1 MKRGFARPTPEK
13 APVIKPENIVL
24 PTPLSIPPPEGKPW
38 WIVVV
43 GVVVIGLLGGMI
55 AMTFASGSH
64 VFGGVGAIFPIFM
77 IGGMAMMMFGGRF
90 GGQQQMSR
98 PKLDAMRAQFMLM
111 LDMLRETAH
120 ESADSMDANY
130 RWFHPAPTMLASAVG
145 SSRMWERKPDGKDLN
160 FGVVRVGVGMTR
172 PEVTWGE
179 PQNMPTDIELEP
191 VTGKALQEFGRY
203 QSVVYNLP
211 KMISLLVEPWYSLIG
226 GREQVL
232 GLMRA
237 IVCQLAFSH
246 GPDHVQMVVVSS
258 DLEQWD
264 WVKWLP
270 HFGDPRR
277 QDAAGN
283 ARMVYSSVREFAA
296 EQAELFAGRGS
307 FTPRHASSSA
317 QTPTPH
323 TVIIADV
330 TDPQWEFVKSAEGI
344 DGVTFFD
351 LTGASMWAAVPERTL
366 QFDDLGVIEALPRD
380 RDTWMV
386 IDEKPWFFALT
397 DHISIAEAEEFAQK
411 LARWRLAEAYEEI
424 GQRVA
429 HIGARD
435 IMAYYGIDDPAD
447 IDFGSLWG
455 SRTDTMGRS
464 RLRAPFGNRSDNGE
478 LLFLDMKSLDEGG
491 DGPHGVMSG
500 TTGSGKSTL
509 VRTVIESLM
518 LGHPP
523 QELQF
528 VLADLKGGSAVK
540 PFAGV
545 PHVSRIITDLEEDQA
560 LMERFLDALWGEIA
574 RRKAIC
580 DSAGVDDAKEYNSV
594 RSRMRA
600 RGQDMPPLPMLVV
613 VIDEFYEWFRIM
625 PTAVDVLDSIGR
637 QGRAYWIHLMMA
649 SQTIE
654 SRAEKLM
661 ENMGYRLVL
670 KARTAGAAQAAG
682 VPNAV
687 NLPAQAGLGYFRRS
701 LEDIVRFQ
709 AEFLWRDYISR
720 GITIDGEEAPA
731 LVHSIDYVRPQ
742 LFTNLFTP
750 LEVSVGGPDLEPV
763 HSNGEVLEAADAEA
777 EDEEEGIRTPKVG
790 TVIID
795 QLRKIDFE
803 PYRLWQPPLS
813 EPVAIDEL
821 VNRFIGHQW
830 QQDYGTARDL
840 VFPLGI
846 IDRPFKHDQPP
857 WTVDTSGPG
866 ANVLILGA
874 GGSGK
879 TTALQTLI
887 CSAALTHT
895 PEQVQFYC
903 LAYSGTALTTVAR
916 LPHVGEVAGP
926 TDPYGVRRTVAE
938 LLALVR
944 ERKRSFL
951 EYRIA
956 SMDVFRRRKFGGE
969 AGPVPND
976 GFGDVYLVID
986 NYRALAEENE
996 VLIEQVNL
1004 IINQGPSFGVHV
1016 VVSADRESELRP
1028 PVRSGFGSRVELRL
1042 AAVEDAKL
1050 VRSRFAKEV
1059 PVKPGRG
1066 MVAVNYV
1073 RLDADPQ
1080 AGLHTL
1086 VARPALGSTPT
1097 NVFASDSIVDAVS
1110 RLASGQAPPIRR
1122 LPARF
1127 GVEQVR
1133 ELAARDTRQGVG
1145 AGGIVWA
1152 ISELDLA
1159 PVYLN
1164 FAENAHLVVTGRREC
1179 GRTTTLATI
1188 MSEIGRLYAPGTSS
1202 ALAATGRAALCPGV
1216 AGRPAPSAADR
1227 AGLRVRREVRL
1238 QPRRRAGDDE
1248 RHVRPSGQ
1256 PRTTARL
1263 VGGGAAVALLVE
1275 RSGDLPDRR
1284 RHTADA
1290 GRFRFAAAQGRRLG
1304 DPGRRCRPARDCH
1317 PHVRRLV
1324 VRGQRPDAAGTAPG
1338 ERATTGDGRRPR
1350 RGLHP
1355 RQDEGW
1361 PAAPWS
1367 RPADGRGHRC
1377 VRPGGGHRAPQV
1389 EAAPPRW
1396 GWLACQPQRSGNFLS
1411 ANVFDGKLI
1420 SGVQSGGSSKSG
1432 ICLSHSAT
1440 TMVSSIRAR

>member
-13 APVIKPENIVL
+13 PPVIKPENIVL
-24 PTPLSIPPPEGKPW
+24 STPLSIPPPEGKPW
-38 WIVVV
+38 WLIVV
-43 GVVVIGLLGGMI
+43 GVVVVGLLGGMV
-55 AMTFASGSH
+55 AMVFASGSH
-64 VFGGVGAIFPIFM
+64 VFGGIGSIFPLFM
-77 IGGMAMMMFGGRF
+77 MVGIMMMMFRGMG

-111 LDMLRETAH
+111 LDMLRETAQ

-130 RWFHPAPTMLASAVG
+130 RWFHPAPNTLAAAVG
-145 SSRMWERKPDGKDLN
+145 SPRMWERKPDGKDLN

-211 KMISLLVEPWYSLIG
+211 KMVSLLVEPWYALVG
-226 GREQVL
+226 EREQVL

-237 IVCQLAFSH
+237 IICQLAFSH
-246 GPDHVQMVVVSS
+246 GPDHVQMIVVSS
-258 DLEQWD
+258 DLDQWD

-270 HFGDPRR
+270 HFGDSRR
-277 QDAAGN
+277 HDAAGN
-283 ARMVYSSVREFAA
+283 ARMVYTSVREFAA

-330 TDPQWEFVKSAEGI
+330 DDPQWEYVISAEGV

-351 LTGASMWAAVPERTL
+351 LTGSSMWTDIPERKL
-366 QFDDLGVIEALPRD
+366 QFDKTGVIEALPRD

-386 IDEKPWFFALT
+386 IDDKAWFFALT
-397 DHISIAEAEEFAQK
+397 DQVSIAEAEEFAQK
-411 LARWRLAEAYEEI
+411 LAQWRLAEAYEEI

-435 IMAYYGIDDPAD
+435 ILSYYGIDDPGN
-447 IDFGSLWG
+447 IDFDSLWA

-518 LGHPP
+518 LSHPP
-523 QELQF
+523 EELQF

-594 RSRMRA
+594 RARMRA
-600 RGQDMPPLPMLVV
+600 RGQDMAPLPMLVV

-687 NLPAQAGLGYFRRS
+687 NLPAQAGLGYFRKS
-701 LEDIVRFQ
+701 LEDIIRFQ
-709 AEFLWRDYISR
+709 AEFLWRDYFQPGVS
-720 GITIDGEEAPA
+720 IDGEEAPA
-731 LVHSIDYVRPQ
+731 LVHSIDYIRPQ
-742 LFTNLFTP
+742 LFTNSFTP
-750 LEVSVGGPDLEPV
+750 LEVSVGGPDIEPV
-763 HSNGEVLEAADAEA
+763 VTQPNGEVLESDDIEGGED
-777 EDEEEGIRTPKVG
+777 EDEEGVRTPKVG

-795 QLRKIDFE
+795 QLRKIKFE
-803 PYRLWQPPLS
+803 PYRLWQPPLTQ
-813 EPVAIDEL
+813 PVAIDDL
-821 VNRFIGHQW
+821 VNRFLGRPWHKE
-830 QQDYGTARDL
+830 YGSACNL
-840 VFPLGI
+840 VFPIGI
-846 IDRPFKHDQPP
+846 IDRPYKHDQPP

-895 PEQVQFYC
+895 PQQVQFYC
-903 LAYSGTALTTVAR
+903 LAYSSTALTTVSR
-916 LPHVGEVAGP
+916 IPHVGEVAGP

-951 EYRIA
+951 ECGIA
-956 SMDVFRRRKFGGE
+956 SMEMFRRRKFGGE
-969 AGPVPND
+969 AGPVPDD

-996 VLIEQVNL
+996 VLIEQVNV

-1016 VVSADRESELRP
+1016 VVTADRESELRP
-1028 PVRSGFGSRVELRL
+1028 PVRSGFGSRIELRL

-1050 VRSRFAKEV
+1050 VRSRFAKDV

-1073 RLDADPQ
+1073 RLDSDPQ

-1086 VARPALGSTPT
+1086 VARPALGSTPD
-1097 NVFASDSIVDAVS
+1097 NVFECDSVVAAVS
-1110 RLASGQAPPIRR
+1110 RLTSAQAPPVRR

-1133 ELAARDTRQGVG
+1133 ELASRDTRQGVG
-1145 AGGIVWA
+1145 AGGIAWA

-1164 FAENAHLVVTGRREC
+1164 FAENSHLMVTGRREC

-1188 MSEIGRLYAPGTSS
+1188 MSEIGRLYAPGASS
-1202 ALAATGRAALCPGV
+1202 APPPAPGRPSAQVWLVDPRRQLLTALGSDYVERFAYNLDGVVAMMGELAAALAGREPPPGLSAEELLSRSWWSGPEIFLIVDDIQQLPPGFDSPLHKAVPFVNRAADVGLHVIVTRTFGGWSSAGSDPMLRALHQANAPLLVMDADPDEGFIRGKMKGGPLPRGRGLLMAEDTGV
-1216 AGRPAPSAADR
+1216 FVQVAATE
-1227 AGLRVRREVRL
+1227 VRR
-1238 QPRRRAGDDE
+1238 
-1248 RHVRPSGQ
+1248 
-1256 PRTTARL
+1256 
-1263 VGGGAAVALLVE
+1263 
-1275 RSGDLPDRR
+1275 
-1284 RHTADA
+1284 
-1290 GRFRFAAAQGRRLG
+1290 
-1304 DPGRRCRPARDCH
+1304 
-1317 PHVRRLV
+1317 
-1324 VRGQRPDAAGTAPG
+1324 
-1338 ERATTGDGRRPR
+1338 
-1350 RGLHP
+1350 
-1355 RQDEGW
+1355 
-1361 PAAPWS
+1361 
-1367 RPADGRGHRC
+1367 
-1377 VRPGGGHRAPQV
+1377 
-1389 EAAPPRW
+1389 
-1396 GWLACQPQRSGNFLS
+1396 
-1411 ANVFDGKLI
+1411 
-1420 SGVQSGGSSKSG
+1420 
-1432 ICLSHSAT
+1432 
-1440 TMVSSIRAR
+1440 

>member
-1 MKRGFARPTPEK
+1 MKRGFARPTPQR
-13 APVIKPENIVL
+13 APVVKPENIVL
-24 PTPLSIPPPEGKPW
+24 PTPLSVPPPEGKPW
-38 WIVVV
+38 WLVVV
-43 GVVVIGLLGGMI
+43 GVLVVGLLVGMVG
-55 AMTFASGSH
+55 MTVANGSRM
-64 VFGGVGAIFPIFM
+64 FLGAGAIFPIFM
-77 IGGMAMMMFGGRF
+77 IGGVAMMMFGGRF

-111 LDMLRETAH
+111 LDMLRETAQ

-130 RWFHPAPTMLASAVG
+130 RWFHPDPGTLSAAVG
-145 SSRMWERKPDGKDLN
+145 SARMWERKPDGKDFN
-160 FGVVRVGVGMTR
+160 FGVARVGVGMTR

-211 KMISLLVEPWYSLIG
+211 KMVSLLVEPWYALVG
-226 GREQVL
+226 DREQVL

-237 IVCQLAFSH
+237 IICQLAFSH
-246 GPDHVQMVVVSS
+246 GPDHVQMVVVTS
-258 DLEQWD
+258 DAAQWD

-277 QDAAGN
+277 RDAAGN
-283 ARMVYSSVREFAA
+283 ARMVYSSVRDFAA
-296 EQAELFAGRGS
+296 DQADLFAGRGS

-317 QTPTPH
+317 ETPTPH
-323 TVIIADV
+323 RVIIVDID
-330 TDPQWEFVKSAEGI
+330 DPQWEYVISTEGV

-351 LTGASMWAAVPERTL
+351 LTGSPLWTASPERML
-366 QFDDLGVIEALPRD
+366 QFDSAGVIEALPRD

-386 IDEKPWFFALT
+386 IDDNKWFFALADQLT
-397 DHISIAEAEEFAQK
+397 ELEAEQFAQRM
-411 LARWRLAEAYEEI
+411 AQWRLAEAYEEI

-435 IMAYYGIDDPAD
+435 ILSYYGIENPAA
-447 IDFGSLWG
+447 IDFQALWNG
-455 SRTDTMGRS
+455 RGDSQRRS
-464 RLRAPFGNRSDNGE
+464 RLRVPFGNRSDNGE

-509 VRTVIESLM
+509 VRTVLESLM

-523 QELQF
+523 DELQF

-574 RRKAIC
+574 RRKAFC
-580 DSAGVDDAKEYNSV
+580 DNAGVDDAKEYNEM

-687 NLPAQAGLGYFRRS
+687 NLPAQAGLGYFRKS
-701 LEDIVRFQ
+701 LEEIIRFQ
-709 AEFLWRDYISR
+709 AEFLWRDYRR
-720 GITIDGEEAPA
+720 GVSLDEDGQTP
-731 LVHSIDYVRPQ
+731 LVHSVDFIRPQ
-742 LFTNLFTP
+742 LFSTSFTP
-750 LEVSVGGPDLEPV
+750 VEVSIGGTDIDALPEIA
-763 HSNGEVLEAADAEA
+763 NGEVISDSDDVELV
-777 EDEEEGIRTPKVG
+777 EDEEEEEEAIRTPKVG

-795 QLRKIDFE
+795 QLRQIPFE
-803 PYRLWQPPLS
+803 PYRLWQPPLG

-821 VNRFIGHQW
+821 VNRFLGRPW
-830 QQDYGTARDL
+830 QQDYGTARNL
-840 VFPLGI
+840 VFPIGI
-846 IDRPFKHDQPP
+846 IDRPYKHDQPP
-857 WTVDTSGPG
+857 WTVDTSGAG
-866 ANVLILGA
+866 SNVLILGA

-903 LAYSGTALTTVAR
+903 LAYSSTALTTVAH

-944 ERKRSFL
+944 DRKRSFL
-951 EYRIA
+951 EYEIA
-956 SMDVFRRRKFGGE
+956 SMEMFRRRKFGGE
-969 AGPVPND
+969 PGGVPDD

-986 NYRALAEENE
+986 NYRALGEENE
-996 VLIEQVNL
+996 VLIEQVNQ

-1016 VVSADRESELRP
+1016 VVTADRESELRP

-1050 VRSRFAKEV
+1050 VRSRFAKDV

-1066 MVAVNYV
+1066 MLAVNYV
-1073 RLDADPQ
+1073 RLDSDPQ
-1080 AGLHTL
+1080 SGLHTL
-1086 VARPALGSTPT
+1086 VARPAMETTPAT
-1097 NVFASDSIVDAVS
+1097 VFESDTVAAAVS
-1110 RLASGQAPPIRR
+1110 QVAVGRARPVRR
-1122 LPARF
+1122 LPAKF
-1127 GVEQVR
+1127 GLEQVQA
-1133 ELAARDTRQGVG
+1133 LAAADRRGGVG
-1145 AGGIVWA
+1145 AGGIAWA
-1152 ISELDLA
+1152 ISEMDLQ

-1164 FAENAHLVVTGRREC
+1164 FAENAHLMVTGRREC

-1188 MSEIGRLYAPGTSS
+1188 MREIGRVYAPGASTAPPTTEPSAQVWLVDPRRQLLTTLGS
-1202 ALAATGRAALCPGV
+1202 DYVENFAYNLDGVAAMMDQLAAALA
-1216 AGRPAPSAADR
+1216 
-1227 AGLRVRREVRL
+1227 RREPPPGL
-1238 QPRRRAGDDE
+1238 SAEELLSHSWWSGPEIFLIIDD
-1248 RHVRPSGQ
+1248 VQ
-1256 PRTTARL
+1256 Q
-1263 VGGGAAVALLVE
+1263 
-1275 RSGDLPDRR
+1275 LP
-1284 RHTADA
+1284 
-1290 GRFRFAAAQGRRLG
+1290 
-1304 DPGRRCRPARDCH
+1304 PGFDSP
-1317 PHVRRLV
+1317 
-1324 VRGQRPDAAGTAPG
+1324 
-1338 ERATTGDGRRPR
+1338 
-1350 RGLHP
+1350 LHK
-1355 RQDEGW
+1355 
-1361 PAAPWS
+1361 AAPWVT
-1367 RPADGRGHRC
+1367 RAADVGLHVIVTRTFGGWSSAGSDPMLRALHQANAPLLVMDADPDEGFIRGKMKGGPLPRGRGLLMAEDTG
-1377 VRPGGGHRAPQV
+1377 VFVQV
-1389 EAAPPRW
+1389 AATDLTR
-1396 GWLACQPQRSGNFLS
+1396 
-1411 ANVFDGKLI
+1411 
-1420 SGVQSGGSSKSG
+1420 
-1432 ICLSHSAT
+1432 
-1440 TMVSSIRAR
+1440 

>member
-13 APVIKPENIVL
+13 PPVIKPENIVL
-24 PTPLSIPPPEGKPW
+24 STPLSIPPPEGKPW
-38 WIVVV
+38 WLIVV
-43 GVVVIGLLGGMI
+43 GVVVVGLLGGMV
-55 AMTFASGSH
+55 AMVFASGSH
-64 VFGGVGAIFPIFM
+64 VFGGIGSIFPLFM
-77 IGGMAMMMFGGRF
+77 MVGIMMMMFRGMG

-111 LDMLRETAH
+111 LDMLRETAQ

-130 RWFHPAPTMLASAVG
+130 RWFHPAPNTLAAAVG
-145 SSRMWERKPDGKDLN
+145 SPRMWERKPDGKDLN

-211 KMISLLVEPWYSLIG
+211 KMVSLLVEPWYALVG
-226 GREQVL
+226 EREQVL

-237 IVCQLAFSH
+237 IICQLAFSH
-246 GPDHVQMVVVSS
+246 GPDHVQMIVVSS
-258 DLEQWD
+258 DLDQWD

-270 HFGDPRR
+270 HFGDSRR
-277 QDAAGN
+277 HDAAGN
-283 ARMVYSSVREFAA
+283 ARMVYTSVREFAA

-330 TDPQWEFVKSAEGI
+330 DDPQWEYVISAEGV

-351 LTGASMWAAVPERTL
+351 LTGSSMWTDIPERKL
-366 QFDDLGVIEALPRD
+366 QFDKTGVIEALPRD

-386 IDEKPWFFALT
+386 IDDKAWFFALT
-397 DHISIAEAEEFAQK
+397 DQVSIAEAEEFAQK
-411 LARWRLAEAYEEI
+411 LAQWRLAEAYEEI

-435 IMAYYGIDDPAD
+435 ILSYYGIDDPGN
-447 IDFGSLWG
+447 IDFDSLWA

-518 LGHPP
+518 LSHPP
-523 QELQF
+523 EELQF

-594 RSRMRA
+594 RARMRA
-600 RGQDMPPLPMLVV
+600 RGQDMAPLPMLVV

-687 NLPAQAGLGYFRRS
+687 NLPAQAGLGYFRKS
-701 LEDIVRFQ
+701 LEDIIRFQ
-709 AEFLWRDYISR
+709 AEFLWRDYFQPGVS
-720 GITIDGEEAPA
+720 IDGEEAPA
-731 LVHSIDYVRPQ
+731 LVHSIDYIRPQ
-742 LFTNLFTP
+742 LFTNSFTP
-750 LEVSVGGPDLEPV
+750 LEVSVGGPDIEPV
-763 HSNGEVLEAADAEA
+763 VAQPNGEVLESDDIEGGED
-777 EDEEEGIRTPKVG
+777 EDEEGVRTPKVG

-795 QLRKIDFE
+795 QLRKIKFE
-803 PYRLWQPPLS
+803 PYRLWQPPLTQ
-813 EPVAIDEL
+813 PVAIDDL
-821 VNRFIGHQW
+821 VNRFLGRPWHKE
-830 QQDYGTARDL
+830 YGSACNL
-840 VFPLGI
+840 VFPIGI
-846 IDRPFKHDQPP
+846 IDRPYKHDQPP

-895 PEQVQFYC
+895 PQQVQFYC
-903 LAYSGTALTTVAR
+903 LAYSSTALTTVSR
-916 LPHVGEVAGP
+916 IPHVGEVTGP

-951 EYRIA
+951 ECGIA
-956 SMDVFRRRKFGGE
+956 SMEMFRRRKFGGE
-969 AGPVPND
+969 AGPVPDD

-996 VLIEQVNL
+996 VLIEQVNV

-1016 VVSADRESELRP
+1016 VVTADRESELRP
-1028 PVRSGFGSRVELRL
+1028 PVRSGFGSRIELRL

-1050 VRSRFAKEV
+1050 VRSRFAKDV

-1073 RLDADPQ
+1073 RLDSDPQ

-1086 VARPALGSTPT
+1086 VARPALGSTPD
-1097 NVFASDSIVDAVS
+1097 NVFECDSVVAAVS
-1110 RLASGQAPPIRR
+1110 RLTSAQAPPVRR

-1133 ELAARDTRQGVG
+1133 ELASRDTRQGVG
-1145 AGGIVWA
+1145 AGGIAWA

-1164 FAENAHLVVTGRREC
+1164 FAENSHLMVTGRREC

-1188 MSEIGRLYAPGTSS
+1188 MSEIGRLYAPGASS
-1202 ALAATGRAALCPGV
+1202 APPPAPGRPSAQVWLVDPRRQLLTALGSDYVERFAYNLDGVVAMMGELAAALAGREPPPGLSAEELLSRSWWSGPEIFLIVDDIQQLPPGFDSPLHKAVPFVNRAADVGLHVIFTRTFGGWSSAGSDPMLRALHQANAPLLVMDADPDEGFIRGKMKGGPLPRGRGLLMAEDTGV
-1216 AGRPAPSAADR
+1216 FVQVAATE
-1227 AGLRVRREVRL
+1227 VRR
-1238 QPRRRAGDDE
+1238 
-1248 RHVRPSGQ
+1248 
-1256 PRTTARL
+1256 
-1263 VGGGAAVALLVE
+1263 
-1275 RSGDLPDRR
+1275 
-1284 RHTADA
+1284 
-1290 GRFRFAAAQGRRLG
+1290 
-1304 DPGRRCRPARDCH
+1304 
-1317 PHVRRLV
+1317 
-1324 VRGQRPDAAGTAPG
+1324 
-1338 ERATTGDGRRPR
+1338 
-1350 RGLHP
+1350 
-1355 RQDEGW
+1355 
-1361 PAAPWS
+1361 
-1367 RPADGRGHRC
+1367 
-1377 VRPGGGHRAPQV
+1377 
-1389 EAAPPRW
+1389 
-1396 GWLACQPQRSGNFLS
+1396 
-1411 ANVFDGKLI
+1411 
-1420 SGVQSGGSSKSG
+1420 
-1432 ICLSHSAT
+1432 
-1440 TMVSSIRAR
+1440 

>member
-1 MKRGFARPTPEK
+1 VKRGFARPTAEK
-13 APVIKPENIVL
+13 PPVIKPENIVL

-38 WIVVV
+38 WMVVV
-43 GVVVIGLLGGMI
+43 GVLVVGLLIGMV

-64 VFGGVGAIFPIFM
+64 VFGGAGSIFPIFM
-77 IGGMAMMMFGGRF
+77 IGGVAMMMFGGRF

-98 PKLDAMRAQFMLM
+98 PKLDSMRAQFMLM
-111 LDMLRETAH
+111 LDMLRDTAH

-130 RWFHPAPTMLASAVG
+130 RWFHPAPDTLSAAVG
-145 SSRMWERKPDGKDLN
+145 SPRMWERKPDGKDLN
-160 FGVVRVGVGMTR
+160 FGIVRVGVGMTR

-211 KMISLLVEPWYSLIG
+211 KMISLLVEPWYALIG
-226 GREQVL
+226 EREQAL
-232 GLMRA
+232 SLMRA
-237 IVCQLAFSH
+237 IITQLAFSH

-258 DLEQWD
+258 DLDEWE
-264 WVKWLP
+264 WVKWIP

-277 QDAAGN
+277 YDAAGN

-296 EQAELFAGRGS
+296 EQSELFAGRGS

-323 TVIIADV
+323 HVIIVDV
-330 TDPQWEFVKSAEGI
+330 VDPQWEYVISSEGV

-351 LTGASMWAAVPERTL
+351 LTGSRMWTSVPERTL
-366 QFDDLGVIEALPRD
+366 RFDNKGVIEALPRD

-386 IDEKPWFFALT
+386 IDDKPWFFALT
-397 DHISIAEAEEFAQK
+397 DHVSRLEAEEFGQK

-424 GQRVA
+424 GQRVT

-435 IMAYYGIDDPAD
+435 ILSYYGVDDPSR
-447 IDFGSLWG
+447 IDFHSLWG
-455 SRTDTMGRS
+455 SRTDSMGRS
-464 RLRAPFGNRSDNGE
+464 RLRVPFGNRSDNGE

-523 QELQF
+523 EELQF

-574 RRKAIC
+574 RRKAVC
-580 DSAGVDDAKEYNSV
+580 DNAGVDDAKEYNSV
-594 RSRMRA
+594 RTRMRA

-687 NLPAQAGLGYFRRS
+687 NLPAQAGLGYFRKS
-701 LEDIVRFQ
+701 LEDIIRFQ
-709 AEFLWRDYISR
+709 AEFLWRDYYR
-720 GITIDGEEAPA
+720 GITIDGEEAPV
-731 LVHSIDYVRPQ
+731 LVHSIDYIRPQ
-742 LFTNLFTP
+742 LFTNSFTP
-750 LEVSVGGPDLEPV
+750 LEDTVGGPDVGPESLLG
-763 HSNGEVLEAADAEA
+763 NGESLEAEPEEE
-777 EDEEEGIRTPKVG
+777 EDEAVRTPKVG

-803 PYRLWQPPLS
+803 PYRLWQPPLTV
-813 EPVAIDEL
+813 PVAIDEL
-821 VNRFIGHQW
+821 VDRFLGHPW
-830 QQDYGTARDL
+830 QEDYGHARDL

-857 WTVDTSGPG
+857 WTVDTTGPG

-903 LAYSGTALTTVAR
+903 IAYSGTALTTIAR

-944 ERKRSFL
+944 DRKRTFL
-951 EYRIA
+951 EYGIA
-956 SMDVFRRRKFGGE
+956 SMEVFRRRKFEGE

-1016 VVSADRESELRP
+1016 IVTADRESELRP
-1028 PVRSGFGSRVELRL
+1028 PVRSGFGSRIELRL

-1073 RLDADPQ
+1073 RLDSDPQ

-1086 VARPALGSTPT
+1086 VGRPALASTPAKI
-1097 NVFASDSIVDAVS
+1097 FESDTVVAAVS
-1110 RLASGQAPPIRR
+1110 RLTSGQAPPVRR
-1122 LPARF
+1122 LPAKF

-1133 ELAARDTRQGVG
+1133 ELASRDTRQGVG
-1145 AGGIVWA
+1145 AGGIAWA

-1164 FAENAHLVVTGRREC
+1164 FAENAHLMVTGRREC
-1179 GRTTTLATI
+1179 GKTTTVATI
-1188 MSEIGRLYAPGTSS
+1188 MAEIGRLYAPGSSTAPTPPEGQPSAQVWLVDPRRQLLTTLGTEYVEKFAYNLDGVQALVGELAAVLAGRQPPPGLSAEELLSRSWWSGPEIFLIVDDIQQLPPGFDSPLHQVAPWVTRAADVGLHVVVTRSFGGWSS
-1202 ALAATGRAALCPGV
+1202 AGSDPILRALAQANSPLLVMDADPDEGFIRGKMKGGPLPRGRGLLMAEDTGVFVQVAATE
-1216 AGRPAPSAADR
+1216 
-1227 AGLRVRREVRL
+1227 LR
-1238 QPRRRAGDDE
+1238 
-1248 RHVRPSGQ
+1248 
-1256 PRTTARL
+1256 
-1263 VGGGAAVALLVE
+1263 
-1275 RSGDLPDRR
+1275 
-1284 RHTADA
+1284 
-1290 GRFRFAAAQGRRLG
+1290 
-1304 DPGRRCRPARDCH
+1304 
-1317 PHVRRLV
+1317 
-1324 VRGQRPDAAGTAPG
+1324 
-1338 ERATTGDGRRPR
+1338 
-1350 RGLHP
+1350 
-1355 RQDEGW
+1355 
-1361 PAAPWS
+1361 
-1367 RPADGRGHRC
+1367 
-1377 VRPGGGHRAPQV
+1377 
-1389 EAAPPRW
+1389 
-1396 GWLACQPQRSGNFLS
+1396 
-1411 ANVFDGKLI
+1411 K
-1420 SGVQSGGSSKSG
+1420 
-1432 ICLSHSAT
+1432 
-1440 TMVSSIRAR
+1440 

>member
-13 APVIKPENIVL
+13 PPVIKPENIVL
-24 PTPLSIPPPEGKPW
+24 STPLSIPPPEGKPW
-38 WIVVV
+38 WLIVV
-43 GVVVIGLLGGMI
+43 GVVVVGLLGGMV
-55 AMTFASGSH
+55 AMVFASGSH
-64 VFGGVGAIFPIFM
+64 VFGGIGSIFPLFM
-77 IGGMAMMMFGGRF
+77 MVGIMMMMFRGMG

-111 LDMLRETAH
+111 LDMLRETAQ

-130 RWFHPAPTMLASAVG
+130 RWFHPAPNTLAAAVG
-145 SSRMWERKPDGKDLN
+145 SPRMWERKPDGKDLN

-211 KMISLLVEPWYSLIG
+211 KMVSLLVEPWYALVG
-226 GREQVL
+226 EREQVL

-237 IVCQLAFSH
+237 IICQLAFSH
-246 GPDHVQMVVVSS
+246 GPDHVQMIVVSS
-258 DLEQWD
+258 DLDQWD

-270 HFGDPRR
+270 HFGDSRR
-277 QDAAGN
+277 HDAAGN
-283 ARMVYSSVREFAA
+283 ARMVYTSVREFAA

-330 TDPQWEFVKSAEGI
+330 DDPQWEYVISAEGV

-351 LTGASMWAAVPERTL
+351 LTGSSMWTDIPERKL
-366 QFDDLGVIEALPRD
+366 QFDKTGVIEALPRD

-386 IDEKPWFFALT
+386 IDDKAWFFALT
-397 DHISIAEAEEFAQK
+397 DQVSIAEAEEFAQK
-411 LARWRLAEAYEEI
+411 LAQWRLAEAYEEI

-435 IMAYYGIDDPAD
+435 ILSYYGIDDPGN
-447 IDFGSLWG
+447 IDFDSLWA

-518 LGHPP
+518 LSHPP
-523 QELQF
+523 EELQF

-594 RSRMRA
+594 RARMRA
-600 RGQDMPPLPMLVV
+600 RGQDMAPLPMLVV

-687 NLPAQAGLGYFRRS
+687 NLPAQAGLGYFRKS
-701 LEDIVRFQ
+701 LEDIIRFQ
-709 AEFLWRDYISR
+709 AEFLWRDYFQPGVS
-720 GITIDGEEAPA
+720 IDGEEAPA
-731 LVHSIDYVRPQ
+731 LVHSIDYIRPQ
-742 LFTNLFTP
+742 LFTNSFTP
-750 LEVSVGGPDLEPV
+750 LEVSVGGPDIEPV
-763 HSNGEVLEAADAEA
+763 VAQPNGEVLESDDIEGGED
-777 EDEEEGIRTPKVG
+777 EDEEGVRTPKVG

-795 QLRKIDFE
+795 QLRKIKFE
-803 PYRLWQPPLS
+803 PYRLWQPPLTQ
-813 EPVAIDEL
+813 PVAIDDL
-821 VNRFIGHQW
+821 VNRFLGRPWHKE
-830 QQDYGTARDL
+830 YGSACNL
-840 VFPLGI
+840 VFPIGI
-846 IDRPFKHDQPP
+846 IDRPYKHDQPP

-895 PEQVQFYC
+895 PQQVQFYC
-903 LAYSGTALTTVAR
+903 LAYSSTALTTVSR
-916 LPHVGEVAGP
+916 IPHVGEVAGP

-951 EYRIA
+951 ECGIA
-956 SMDVFRRRKFGGE
+956 SMEMFRRRKFGGE
-969 AGPVPND
+969 AGPVPDD

-996 VLIEQVNL
+996 VLIEQVNV

-1016 VVSADRESELRP
+1016 VVTADRESELRP
-1028 PVRSGFGSRVELRL
+1028 PVRSGFGSRIELRL

-1050 VRSRFAKEV
+1050 VRSRFAKDV

-1073 RLDADPQ
+1073 RLDSDPQ

-1086 VARPALGSTPT
+1086 VARPALGSTPD
-1097 NVFASDSIVDAVS
+1097 NVFECDSVVAAVS
-1110 RLASGQAPPIRR
+1110 RLTSAQAPPVRR

-1133 ELAARDTRQGVG
+1133 ELASRDTRQGVG
-1145 AGGIVWA
+1145 AGGIAWA

-1164 FAENAHLVVTGRREC
+1164 FAENSHLMVTGRREC

-1188 MSEIGRLYAPGTSS
+1188 MSEIGRLYAPGASS
-1202 ALAATGRAALCPGV
+1202 APPPAPGRPSAQVWLVDPRRQLLTALGSDYVERFAYNLDGVVAMMGELAAALAGREPPPGLSAEELLSRSWWSGPEIFLIVDDIQQLPPGFDSPLHKAVPFVNRAADVGLHVIVTRTFGGWSSAGSDAMLRALHQANAPLLVMDADPDEGFIRGKMKGGPLPRGRGLLMAEDTGV
-1216 AGRPAPSAADR
+1216 FVQVAATE
-1227 AGLRVRREVRL
+1227 VRR
-1238 QPRRRAGDDE
+1238 
-1248 RHVRPSGQ
+1248 
-1256 PRTTARL
+1256 
-1263 VGGGAAVALLVE
+1263 
-1275 RSGDLPDRR
+1275 
-1284 RHTADA
+1284 
-1290 GRFRFAAAQGRRLG
+1290 
-1304 DPGRRCRPARDCH
+1304 
-1317 PHVRRLV
+1317 
-1324 VRGQRPDAAGTAPG
+1324 
-1338 ERATTGDGRRPR
+1338 
-1350 RGLHP
+1350 
-1355 RQDEGW
+1355 
-1361 PAAPWS
+1361 
-1367 RPADGRGHRC
+1367 
-1377 VRPGGGHRAPQV
+1377 
-1389 EAAPPRW
+1389 
-1396 GWLACQPQRSGNFLS
+1396 
-1411 ANVFDGKLI
+1411 
-1420 SGVQSGGSSKSG
+1420 
-1432 ICLSHSAT
+1432 
-1440 TMVSSIRAR
+1440 

>member
-13 APVIKPENIVL
+13 PPVIKPENIVL
-24 PTPLSIPPPEGKPW
+24 STPLSIPPPEGKPW
-38 WIVVV
+38 WLIVV
-43 GVVVIGLLGGMI
+43 GVVVVGLLGGMV
-55 AMTFASGSH
+55 AMVFASGSH
-64 VFGGVGAIFPIFM
+64 VFGGIGSIFPLFM
-77 IGGMAMMMFGGRF
+77 MVGIMMMMFRGMG

-111 LDMLRETAH
+111 LDMLRETAQ

-130 RWFHPAPTMLASAVG
+130 RWFHPAPNTLAAAVG
-145 SSRMWERKPDGKDLN
+145 SPRMWERKPDGKDLN

-211 KMISLLVEPWYSLIG
+211 KMVSLLVEPWYALVG
-226 GREQVL
+226 EREQVL

-237 IVCQLAFSH
+237 IICQLAFSH
-246 GPDHVQMVVVSS
+246 GPDHVQMIVVSS
-258 DLEQWD
+258 DLDQWD

-270 HFGDPRR
+270 HFGDSRR
-277 QDAAGN
+277 HDAAGN
-283 ARMVYSSVREFAA
+283 ARMVYTSVREFAA

-330 TDPQWEFVKSAEGI
+330 DDPQWEYVISAEGV

-351 LTGASMWAAVPERTL
+351 LTGSSMWTDIPERKL
-366 QFDDLGVIEALPRD
+366 QFDKTGVIEALPRD

-386 IDEKPWFFALT
+386 IDDKAWFFALT
-397 DHISIAEAEEFAQK
+397 DQVSIAEAEEFAQK
-411 LARWRLAEAYEEI
+411 LAQWRLAEAYEEI

-435 IMAYYGIDDPAD
+435 ILSYYGIDDPGN
-447 IDFGSLWG
+447 IDFDSLWA

-518 LGHPP
+518 LSHPP
-523 QELQF
+523 EELQF

-594 RSRMRA
+594 RARMRA
-600 RGQDMPPLPMLVV
+600 RGQDMAPLPMLVV

-687 NLPAQAGLGYFRRS
+687 NLPAQAGLGYFRKS
-701 LEDIVRFQ
+701 LEDIIRFQ
-709 AEFLWRDYISR
+709 AEFLWRDYFQPGVS
-720 GITIDGEEAPA
+720 IDGEEAPA
-731 LVHSIDYVRPQ
+731 LVHSIDYIRPQ
-742 LFTNLFTP
+742 LFTNSFTP
-750 LEVSVGGPDLEPV
+750 LEVSVGGPDIEPV
-763 HSNGEVLEAADAEA
+763 VAQPNGEVLESDDIEGGED
-777 EDEEEGIRTPKVG
+777 EDEEGVRTPKVG

-795 QLRKIDFE
+795 QLRKIKFE
-803 PYRLWQPPLS
+803 PYRLWQPPLTQ
-813 EPVAIDEL
+813 PVAIDDF
-821 VNRFIGHQW
+821 VNRFLGRPWHKE
-830 QQDYGTARDL
+830 YGSACNL
-840 VFPLGI
+840 VFPIGI
-846 IDRPFKHDQPP
+846 IDRPYKHDQPP

-895 PEQVQFYC
+895 PQQVQFYC
-903 LAYSGTALTTVAR
+903 LAYSSTALTTVSR
-916 LPHVGEVAGP
+916 IPHVGEVAGP

-951 EYRIA
+951 ECGIA
-956 SMDVFRRRKFGGE
+956 SMEMFRRRKFGGE
-969 AGPVPND
+969 AGPVPDD

-996 VLIEQVNL
+996 VLIEQVNV

-1016 VVSADRESELRP
+1016 VVTADRESELRP
-1028 PVRSGFGSRVELRL
+1028 PVRSGFGSRIELRL

-1050 VRSRFAKEV
+1050 VRSRFAKDV

-1073 RLDADPQ
+1073 RLDSDPQ

-1086 VARPALGSTPT
+1086 VARPALGSTPD
-1097 NVFASDSIVDAVS
+1097 NVFECDSVVAAVS
-1110 RLASGQAPPIRR
+1110 RLTSAQAPPVRR

-1133 ELAARDTRQGVG
+1133 ELASRDTRQGVG
-1145 AGGIVWA
+1145 AGGIAWA

-1164 FAENAHLVVTGRREC
+1164 FAENSHLMVTGRREC

-1188 MSEIGRLYAPGTSS
+1188 MSEIGRLYAPGASS
-1202 ALAATGRAALCPGV
+1202 APPPAPGRPSAQVWLVDPRRQLLTALGSDYVERFAYNLDGVVAMMGELAAALAGREPPPGLSAEELLSRSWWSGPEIFLIVDDIQQLPPGFDSPLHKAVPFVNRAADVGLHVIVTRTFGGWSSAGSDPMLRALHQANAPLLVMDADPDEGFIRGKMKGGPLPRGRGLLMAEDTGV
-1216 AGRPAPSAADR
+1216 FVQVAATE
-1227 AGLRVRREVRL
+1227 VRR
-1238 QPRRRAGDDE
+1238 
-1248 RHVRPSGQ
+1248 
-1256 PRTTARL
+1256 
-1263 VGGGAAVALLVE
+1263 
-1275 RSGDLPDRR
+1275 
-1284 RHTADA
+1284 
-1290 GRFRFAAAQGRRLG
+1290 
-1304 DPGRRCRPARDCH
+1304 
-1317 PHVRRLV
+1317 
-1324 VRGQRPDAAGTAPG
+1324 
-1338 ERATTGDGRRPR
+1338 
-1350 RGLHP
+1350 
-1355 RQDEGW
+1355 
-1361 PAAPWS
+1361 
-1367 RPADGRGHRC
+1367 
-1377 VRPGGGHRAPQV
+1377 
-1389 EAAPPRW
+1389 
-1396 GWLACQPQRSGNFLS
+1396 
-1411 ANVFDGKLI
+1411 
-1420 SGVQSGGSSKSG
+1420 
-1432 ICLSHSAT
+1432 
-1440 TMVSSIRAR
+1440 

>member
-13 APVIKPENIVL
+13 PPVIKPENIVL
-24 PTPLSIPPPEGKPW
+24 STPLSIPPPEGKPW
-38 WIVVV
+38 WLIVV
-43 GVVVIGLLGGMI
+43 GVVVVGLLGGMV
-55 AMTFASGSH
+55 AMVFASGSH
-64 VFGGVGAIFPIFM
+64 VFGGIGSIFPLFM
-77 IGGMAMMMFGGRF
+77 MVGIMMMMFRGMG

-111 LDMLRETAH
+111 LDMLRETAQ

-130 RWFHPAPTMLASAVG
+130 RWFHPAPNTLAAAVG
-145 SSRMWERKPDGKDLN
+145 SPRMWERKPDGKDLN

-211 KMISLLVEPWYSLIG
+211 KMVSLLVEPWYALVG
-226 GREQVL
+226 EREQVL

-237 IVCQLAFSH
+237 IICQLAFSH
-246 GPDHVQMVVVSS
+246 GPDHVQMIVVSS
-258 DLEQWD
+258 DLDQWD

-270 HFGDPRR
+270 HFGDSRR
-277 QDAAGN
+277 HDAAGN
-283 ARMVYSSVREFAA
+283 ARMVYTSVREFAA

-330 TDPQWEFVKSAEGI
+330 DDPQWEYVISAEGV

-351 LTGASMWAAVPERTL
+351 LTGSSMWTDIPERKL
-366 QFDDLGVIEALPRD
+366 QFDKTGVIEALPRD

-386 IDEKPWFFALT
+386 IDDKAWFFALT
-397 DHISIAEAEEFAQK
+397 DQVSIAEAEEFAQK
-411 LARWRLAEAYEEI
+411 LAQWRLAEAYEEI

-435 IMAYYGIDDPAD
+435 ILSYYGIDDPGN
-447 IDFGSLWG
+447 IDFDSLWA

-518 LGHPP
+518 LSHPP
-523 QELQF
+523 EELQF

-594 RSRMRA
+594 RARMRA
-600 RGQDMPPLPMLVV
+600 RGQDMAPLPMLVV

-687 NLPAQAGLGYFRRS
+687 NLPAQAGLGYFRKS
-701 LEDIVRFQ
+701 LEDIIRFQ
-709 AEFLWRDYISR
+709 AEFLWRDYFQPGVS
-720 GITIDGEEAPA
+720 IDGEEAPA
-731 LVHSIDYVRPQ
+731 LVHSIDYIRPQ
-742 LFTNLFTP
+742 LFTNSFTP
-750 LEVSVGGPDLEPV
+750 LEVSVGGPDIEPV
-763 HSNGEVLEAADAEA
+763 VAQPNGEVLESDDIEGGED
-777 EDEEEGIRTPKVG
+777 EDEEGVRTPKVG

-795 QLRKIDFE
+795 QLRKIKFE
-803 PYRLWQPPLS
+803 PYRLWQPPLTQ
-813 EPVAIDEL
+813 PVAIDDL
-821 VNRFIGHQW
+821 VNRFLGRPWHKE
-830 QQDYGTARDL
+830 YGSACNL
-840 VFPLGI
+840 VFPIGI
-846 IDRPFKHDQPP
+846 IDRPYKHDQPP

-895 PEQVQFYC
+895 PQQVQFYC
-903 LAYSGTALTTVAR
+903 LAYSSTALTTVSR
-916 LPHVGEVAGP
+916 IPHVGEVAGP

-951 EYRIA
+951 ECGIA
-956 SMDVFRRRKFGGE
+956 SMEMFRRRKFGGE
-969 AGPVPND
+969 AGPVPDD

-996 VLIEQVNL
+996 VLIEQVNV

-1016 VVSADRESELRP
+1016 VVTADRESELRP
-1028 PVRSGFGSRVELRL
+1028 PVRSGFGSRIELRL

-1050 VRSRFAKEV
+1050 VRSRFAKDV

-1073 RLDADPQ
+1073 RLDSDPQ

-1086 VARPALGSTPT
+1086 VARPALGSTPD
-1097 NVFASDSIVDAVS
+1097 NVFECDSVVAAVS
-1110 RLASGQAPPIRR
+1110 RLTSAQAPPVRR

-1133 ELAARDTRQGVG
+1133 ELASRDTRQGVG
-1145 AGGIVWA
+1145 AGGIAWA

-1164 FAENAHLVVTGRREC
+1164 FAENSHLMVTGRREC

-1188 MSEIGRLYAPGTSS
+1188 MSEIGRLYAPGASS
-1202 ALAATGRAALCPGV
+1202 APPPAPGRPSAQVWLVDPRRQLLTALGSDYMERFAYNLDGVVAMMGELAAALAGREPPPGLSAEELLSRSWWSGPEIFLIVDDIQQLPPGFDSPLHKAVPFVNRAADVGLHVIVTRTFGGWSSAGSDPMLRALHQANAPLLVMDADPDEGFIRGKMKGGPLPRGRGLLMAEDTGV
-1216 AGRPAPSAADR
+1216 FVQVAATE
-1227 AGLRVRREVRL
+1227 VRR
-1238 QPRRRAGDDE
+1238 
-1248 RHVRPSGQ
+1248 
-1256 PRTTARL
+1256 
-1263 VGGGAAVALLVE
+1263 
-1275 RSGDLPDRR
+1275 
-1284 RHTADA
+1284 
-1290 GRFRFAAAQGRRLG
+1290 
-1304 DPGRRCRPARDCH
+1304 
-1317 PHVRRLV
+1317 
-1324 VRGQRPDAAGTAPG
+1324 
-1338 ERATTGDGRRPR
+1338 
-1350 RGLHP
+1350 
-1355 RQDEGW
+1355 
-1361 PAAPWS
+1361 
-1367 RPADGRGHRC
+1367 
-1377 VRPGGGHRAPQV
+1377 
-1389 EAAPPRW
+1389 
-1396 GWLACQPQRSGNFLS
+1396 
-1411 ANVFDGKLI
+1411 
-1420 SGVQSGGSSKSG
+1420 
-1432 ICLSHSAT
+1432 
-1440 TMVSSIRAR
+1440 

>member
-13 APVIKPENIVL
+13 PPVIKPENIVL
-24 PTPLSIPPPEGKPW
+24 STPLSIPPPEGKPW
-38 WIVVV
+38 WLIVV
-43 GVVVIGLLGGMI
+43 GVVVVGLLGGMV
-55 AMTFASGSH
+55 AMVFASGSH
-64 VFGGVGAIFPIFM
+64 VFGGIGSIFPLFM
-77 IGGMAMMMFGGRF
+77 MVGIMMMMFRGMG

-111 LDMLRETAH
+111 LDMLRETAQ

-130 RWFHPAPTMLASAVG
+130 RWFHPAPNTLVAAVG
-145 SSRMWERKPDGKDLN
+145 SPRMWERKPDGKDLN

-211 KMISLLVEPWYSLIG
+211 KMVSLLVEPWYALVG
-226 GREQVL
+226 EREQVL

-237 IVCQLAFSH
+237 IICQLAFSH
-246 GPDHVQMVVVSS
+246 GPDHVQMIVVSS
-258 DLEQWD
+258 DLDQWD

-270 HFGDPRR
+270 HFGDSRR
-277 QDAAGN
+277 HDAAGN
-283 ARMVYSSVREFAA
+283 ARMVYTSVREFAA

-330 TDPQWEFVKSAEGI
+330 DDPQWEYVISAEGV

-351 LTGASMWAAVPERTL
+351 LTGSSMWTDIPERKL
-366 QFDDLGVIEALPRD
+366 QFDKTGVIEALPRD

-386 IDEKPWFFALT
+386 IDDKAWFFALT
-397 DHISIAEAEEFAQK
+397 DQVSIAEAEEFAQK
-411 LARWRLAEAYEEI
+411 LAQWRLAEAYEEI

-435 IMAYYGIDDPAD
+435 ILSYYGIDDPGN
-447 IDFGSLWG
+447 IDFDSLWA

-518 LGHPP
+518 LSHPP
-523 QELQF
+523 EELQF

-594 RSRMRA
+594 RARMRA
-600 RGQDMPPLPMLVV
+600 RGQDMAPLPMLVV

-687 NLPAQAGLGYFRRS
+687 NLPAQAGLGYFRKS
-701 LEDIVRFQ
+701 LEDIIRFQ
-709 AEFLWRDYISR
+709 AEFLWRDYFQPGVS
-720 GITIDGEEAPA
+720 IDGEEAPA
-731 LVHSIDYVRPQ
+731 LVHSIDYIRPQ
-742 LFTNLFTP
+742 LFTNSFTP
-750 LEVSVGGPDLEPV
+750 LEVSVGGPDIEPV
-763 HSNGEVLEAADAEA
+763 VAQPNGEVLESDDIEGGED
-777 EDEEEGIRTPKVG
+777 EDEEGVRTPKVG

-795 QLRKIDFE
+795 QLRKIKFE
-803 PYRLWQPPLS
+803 PYRLWQPPLTQ
-813 EPVAIDEL
+813 PVAIDDL
-821 VNRFIGHQW
+821 VNRFLGRPWHKE
-830 QQDYGTARDL
+830 YGSACNL
-840 VFPLGI
+840 VFPIGI
-846 IDRPFKHDQPP
+846 IDRPYKHDQPP

-895 PEQVQFYC
+895 PQQVQFYC
-903 LAYSGTALTTVAR
+903 LAYSSTALTTVSR
-916 LPHVGEVAGP
+916 IPHVGEVAGP

-951 EYRIA
+951 ECGIA
-956 SMDVFRRRKFGGE
+956 SMEMFRRRKFGGE
-969 AGPVPND
+969 AGPVPDD

-996 VLIEQVNL
+996 VLIEQVNV

-1016 VVSADRESELRP
+1016 VVTADRESELRP
-1028 PVRSGFGSRVELRL
+1028 PVRSGFGSRIELRL

-1050 VRSRFAKEV
+1050 VRSRFAKDV

-1073 RLDADPQ
+1073 RLDSDPQ

-1086 VARPALGSTPT
+1086 VARPALGSTPD
-1097 NVFASDSIVDAVS
+1097 NVFECDSVVAAVS
-1110 RLASGQAPPIRR
+1110 RLTSAQAPPVRR

-1133 ELAARDTRQGVG
+1133 ELASRDTRQGVG
-1145 AGGIVWA
+1145 AGGIAWA

-1164 FAENAHLVVTGRREC
+1164 FAENSHLMVTGRREC

-1188 MSEIGRLYAPGTSS
+1188 MSEIGRLYAPGASS
-1202 ALAATGRAALCPGV
+1202 APPPAPGRPSAQVWLVDPRRQLLTALGSDYVERFAYNLDGVVAMMGELAAALAGREPPPGLSAEELLSRSWWSGPEIFLIVDDIQQLPPGFDSPLHKAVPFVNRAADVGLHVIFTRTFGGWSSAGSDPMLRALHQANAPLLVMDADPDEGFIRGKMKGGPLPRGRGLLMAEDTGV
-1216 AGRPAPSAADR
+1216 FVQVAATE
-1227 AGLRVRREVRL
+1227 VRR
-1238 QPRRRAGDDE
+1238 
-1248 RHVRPSGQ
+1248 
-1256 PRTTARL
+1256 
-1263 VGGGAAVALLVE
+1263 
-1275 RSGDLPDRR
+1275 
-1284 RHTADA
+1284 
-1290 GRFRFAAAQGRRLG
+1290 
-1304 DPGRRCRPARDCH
+1304 
-1317 PHVRRLV
+1317 
-1324 VRGQRPDAAGTAPG
+1324 
-1338 ERATTGDGRRPR
+1338 
-1350 RGLHP
+1350 
-1355 RQDEGW
+1355 
-1361 PAAPWS
+1361 
-1367 RPADGRGHRC
+1367 
-1377 VRPGGGHRAPQV
+1377 
-1389 EAAPPRW
+1389 
-1396 GWLACQPQRSGNFLS
+1396 
-1411 ANVFDGKLI
+1411 
-1420 SGVQSGGSSKSG
+1420 
-1432 ICLSHSAT
+1432 
-1440 TMVSSIRAR
+1440 

>member
-13 APVIKPENIVL
+13 PPVIKPENIVL
-24 PTPLSIPPPEGKPW
+24 STPLSIPPPEGKPW
-38 WIVVV
+38 WLIVV
-43 GVVVIGLLGGMI
+43 GVVVVGLLGGMV
-55 AMTFASGSH
+55 AMVFASGSH
-64 VFGGVGAIFPIFM
+64 VFGGIGSIFPLFM
-77 IGGMAMMMFGGRF
+77 MVGIMMMMFRGMG

-111 LDMLRETAH
+111 LDMLRETAQ

-130 RWFHPAPTMLASAVG
+130 RWFHPAPNTLAAAVG
-145 SSRMWERKPDGKDLN
+145 SPRMWERKPDGKDLN

-211 KMISLLVEPWYSLIG
+211 KMVSLLVEPWYALVG
-226 GREQVL
+226 EREQVL

-237 IVCQLAFSH
+237 IICQLAFSH
-246 GPDHVQMVVVSS
+246 GPDHVQMIVVSS
-258 DLEQWD
+258 DLDQWD

-270 HFGDPRR
+270 HFGDSRR
-277 QDAAGN
+277 HDAAGN
-283 ARMVYSSVREFAA
+283 ARMVYTSVREFAA

-330 TDPQWEFVKSAEGI
+330 DDPQWEYVISAEGV

-351 LTGASMWAAVPERTL
+351 LTGSSMWTDIPERKL
-366 QFDDLGVIEALPRD
+366 QFDKTGVIEALPRD

-386 IDEKPWFFALT
+386 IDDKAWFFALT
-397 DHISIAEAEEFAQK
+397 DQVSIAEAEEFAQK
-411 LARWRLAEAYEEI
+411 LAQWRLAEAYEEI

-435 IMAYYGIDDPAD
+435 ILSYYGIDDPGN
-447 IDFGSLWG
+447 IDFDSLWA

-518 LGHPP
+518 LSHPP
-523 QELQF
+523 EELQF

-594 RSRMRA
+594 RARMRA
-600 RGQDMPPLPMLVV
+600 RGQDMAPLPMLVV

-687 NLPAQAGLGYFRRS
+687 NLPAQAGLGYFRKS
-701 LEDIVRFQ
+701 LEDIIRFQ
-709 AEFLWRDYISR
+709 AEFLWRDYFQPGVS
-720 GITIDGEEAPA
+720 IDGEEAPA
-731 LVHSIDYVRPQ
+731 LVHSIDYIRPQ
-742 LFTNLFTP
+742 LFTNSFTP
-750 LEVSVGGPDLEPV
+750 LEVSVGGPDIEPV
-763 HSNGEVLEAADAEA
+763 VAQPNGEVLESDDIEGGED
-777 EDEEEGIRTPKVG
+777 EDEEGVRTPKVG

-795 QLRKIDFE
+795 QLRKIKFE
-803 PYRLWQPPLS
+803 PYRLWQPPLTQ
-813 EPVAIDEL
+813 PVAIDDL
-821 VNRFIGHQW
+821 VNRFLGRPWHKE
-830 QQDYGTARDL
+830 YGSACNL
-840 VFPLGI
+840 VFPIGI
-846 IDRPFKHDQPP
+846 IDRPYKHDQPP

-895 PEQVQFYC
+895 PQQVQFYC
-903 LAYSGTALTTVAR
+903 LAYSSTALTTVSR
-916 LPHVGEVAGP
+916 IPHVGEVAGP

-951 EYRIA
+951 ECGIA
-956 SMDVFRRRKFGGE
+956 SMEMFRRRKFGGE
-969 AGPVPND
+969 AGPVPDD

-996 VLIEQVNL
+996 VVIEQVNV

-1016 VVSADRESELRP
+1016 VVTADRESELRP
-1028 PVRSGFGSRVELRL
+1028 PVRSGFGSRIELRL

-1050 VRSRFAKEV
+1050 VRSRFAKDV

-1073 RLDADPQ
+1073 RLDSDPQ

-1086 VARPALGSTPT
+1086 VARPALGSTPD
-1097 NVFASDSIVDAVS
+1097 NVFECDSVVAAVS
-1110 RLASGQAPPIRR
+1110 RLTSAQAPPVRR

-1133 ELAARDTRQGVG
+1133 ELASRDTRQGVG
-1145 AGGIVWA
+1145 AGGIAWA

-1164 FAENAHLVVTGRREC
+1164 FAENSHLMVTGRREC

-1188 MSEIGRLYAPGTSS
+1188 MSEIGRLYAPGASS
-1202 ALAATGRAALCPGV
+1202 APPPAPGRPSAQVWLVDPRRQLLTALGSDYVERFAYNLDGVVAMMGELAAALAGREPPPGLSAEELLSRSWWSGPEIFLIVDDIQQLPPGFDSPLHKAVPFVNRAADVGLHVIVTRTFGGWSSAGSDPMLRALHQANAPLLVMDADPDEGFIRGKMKGGPLPRGRGLLMAEDTGV
-1216 AGRPAPSAADR
+1216 FVQVAATE
-1227 AGLRVRREVRL
+1227 VRR
-1238 QPRRRAGDDE
+1238 
-1248 RHVRPSGQ
+1248 
-1256 PRTTARL
+1256 
-1263 VGGGAAVALLVE
+1263 
-1275 RSGDLPDRR
+1275 
-1284 RHTADA
+1284 
-1290 GRFRFAAAQGRRLG
+1290 
-1304 DPGRRCRPARDCH
+1304 
-1317 PHVRRLV
+1317 
-1324 VRGQRPDAAGTAPG
+1324 
-1338 ERATTGDGRRPR
+1338 
-1350 RGLHP
+1350 
-1355 RQDEGW
+1355 
-1361 PAAPWS
+1361 
-1367 RPADGRGHRC
+1367 
-1377 VRPGGGHRAPQV
+1377 
-1389 EAAPPRW
+1389 
-1396 GWLACQPQRSGNFLS
+1396 
-1411 ANVFDGKLI
+1411 
-1420 SGVQSGGSSKSG
+1420 
-1432 ICLSHSAT
+1432 
-1440 TMVSSIRAR
+1440 

>member
-13 APVIKPENIVL
+13 PPVIKPENIVL
-24 PTPLSIPPPEGKPW
+24 STPLSIPPPEGKPW
-38 WIVVV
+38 WLIVV
-43 GVVVIGLLGGMI
+43 GVVVVGLLGGMV
-55 AMTFASGSH
+55 AMVFASGSH
-64 VFGGVGAIFPIFM
+64 VFGGIGSIFPLFM
-77 IGGMAMMMFGGRF
+77 MVGIMMMMFRGMG

-111 LDMLRETAH
+111 LDMLRETAQ

-130 RWFHPAPTMLASAVG
+130 RWFHPAPNTLAAAVG
-145 SSRMWERKPDGKDLN
+145 SPRMWERKPDGKDLN

-211 KMISLLVEPWYSLIG
+211 KMVSLLVEPWYALVG
-226 GREQVL
+226 EREQVL

-237 IVCQLAFSH
+237 IICQLAFSH
-246 GPDHVQMVVVSS
+246 GPDHVQMIVVSS
-258 DLEQWD
+258 DLDQWD

-270 HFGDPRR
+270 HFGDSRR
-277 QDAAGN
+277 HDAAGN
-283 ARMVYSSVREFAA
+283 ARMVYTSVREFAA

-330 TDPQWEFVKSAEGI
+330 DDPQWEYVISAEGV

-351 LTGASMWAAVPERTL
+351 LTGSSMWTDIPERKL
-366 QFDDLGVIEALPRD
+366 QFDKTGVIEALPRD

-386 IDEKPWFFALT
+386 IDDKAWFFALT
-397 DHISIAEAEEFAQK
+397 DQVSIAEAEEFAQK
-411 LARWRLAEAYEEI
+411 LAQWRLAEAYEEI

-435 IMAYYGIDDPAD
+435 ILSYYGIDDPGN
-447 IDFGSLWG
+447 IDFDSLWA

-518 LGHPP
+518 LSHPP
-523 QELQF
+523 EELQF

-594 RSRMRA
+594 RARMRA
-600 RGQDMPPLPMLVV
+600 RGQDMAPLPMLVV

-687 NLPAQAGLGYFRRS
+687 NLPAQAGLGYFRKS
-701 LEDIVRFQ
+701 LEDIIRFQ
-709 AEFLWRDYISR
+709 AEFLWRDYFQPGVS
-720 GITIDGEEAPA
+720 IDGEEAPA
-731 LVHSIDYVRPQ
+731 LVHSIDYIRPQ
-742 LFTNLFTP
+742 LFTNSFTP
-750 LEVSVGGPDLEPV
+750 LEVSVGGPDIEPV
-763 HSNGEVLEAADAEA
+763 VAQPNGEVLESDDIEGGED
-777 EDEEEGIRTPKVG
+777 EDEEGVRTPKVG

-795 QLRKIDFE
+795 QLRKIKFE
-803 PYRLWQPPLS
+803 PYRLWQPPLTQ
-813 EPVAIDEL
+813 PVAIDDL
-821 VNRFIGHQW
+821 VNRFLGRPWHKE
-830 QQDYGTARDL
+830 YGSACNL
-840 VFPLGI
+840 VFPIGI
-846 IDRPFKHDQPP
+846 IDRPYKHDQPP

-895 PEQVQFYC
+895 PQQVQFYC
-903 LAYSGTALTTVAR
+903 LAYSSTALTTVSR
-916 LPHVGEVAGP
+916 IPHAGEVAGP

-951 EYRIA
+951 ECGIA
-956 SMDVFRRRKFGGE
+956 SMDMFRRRKFGGE
-969 AGPVPND
+969 AGPVPDD

-996 VLIEQVNL
+996 VLIEQVNV

-1016 VVSADRESELRP
+1016 VVTADRESELRP
-1028 PVRSGFGSRVELRL
+1028 PVRSGFGSRIELRL

-1050 VRSRFAKEV
+1050 VRSRFAKDV

-1073 RLDADPQ
+1073 RLDSDPQ

-1086 VARPALGSTPT
+1086 VARPALGSTPD
-1097 NVFASDSIVDAVS
+1097 NVFECDSVVAAVS
-1110 RLASGQAPPIRR
+1110 RLTSAQAPPVRR

-1133 ELAARDTRQGVG
+1133 ELASRDTRQGVG
-1145 AGGIVWA
+1145 AGGIAWA

-1164 FAENAHLVVTGRREC
+1164 FAENSHLMVTGRREC

-1188 MSEIGRLYAPGTSS
+1188 MSEIGRLYAPGASS
-1202 ALAATGRAALCPGV
+1202 APPPAPGRPSAQVWLVDPRRQLLTALGSDYVERFAYNLDGVVAMMGELAAALAGREPPPGLSAEELLSRSWWSGPEIFLIVDDIQQLPPGFDSPLHKAVPFVNRAADVGLHVIVTRTFGGWSSAGSDPMLRALHQANAPLLVMDADPDEGFIRGKMKGGPLPRGRGLLMAEDTGV
-1216 AGRPAPSAADR
+1216 FVQVAATE
-1227 AGLRVRREVRL
+1227 VRR
-1238 QPRRRAGDDE
+1238 
-1248 RHVRPSGQ
+1248 
-1256 PRTTARL
+1256 
-1263 VGGGAAVALLVE
+1263 
-1275 RSGDLPDRR
+1275 
-1284 RHTADA
+1284 
-1290 GRFRFAAAQGRRLG
+1290 
-1304 DPGRRCRPARDCH
+1304 
-1317 PHVRRLV
+1317 
-1324 VRGQRPDAAGTAPG
+1324 
-1338 ERATTGDGRRPR
+1338 
-1350 RGLHP
+1350 
-1355 RQDEGW
+1355 
-1361 PAAPWS
+1361 
-1367 RPADGRGHRC
+1367 
-1377 VRPGGGHRAPQV
+1377 
-1389 EAAPPRW
+1389 
-1396 GWLACQPQRSGNFLS
+1396 
-1411 ANVFDGKLI
+1411 
-1420 SGVQSGGSSKSG
+1420 
-1432 ICLSHSAT
+1432 
-1440 TMVSSIRAR
+1440 

>member
-13 APVIKPENIVL
+13 PPVIKPENIVL
-24 PTPLSIPPPEGKPW
+24 STPLSIPPPEGKPW
-38 WIVVV
+38 WLIVV
-43 GVVVIGLLGGMI
+43 GVVVVGLLGGMV
-55 AMTFASGSH
+55 AMVFASGSH
-64 VFGGVGAIFPIFM
+64 VFGGIGSIFPLFM
-77 IGGMAMMMFGGRF
+77 MVGIMMMMFRGMG

-111 LDMLRETAH
+111 LDMLRETAQ

-130 RWFHPAPTMLASAVG
+130 RWFHPAPNTLAAAVG
-145 SSRMWERKPDGKDLN
+145 SPRMWERKPDGKDLN

-211 KMISLLVEPWYSLIG
+211 KMVSLLVEPWYALVG
-226 GREQVL
+226 EREQVL

-237 IVCQLAFSH
+237 IICQLAFSH
-246 GPDHVQMVVVSS
+246 GPDHVKMIVVSS
-258 DLEQWD
+258 DLDQWD

-270 HFGDPRR
+270 HFGDSRR
-277 QDAAGN
+277 HDAAGN
-283 ARMVYSSVREFAA
+283 ARMVYTSVREFAA

-330 TDPQWEFVKSAEGI
+330 DDPQWEYVISAEGV

-351 LTGASMWAAVPERTL
+351 LTGSSMWTDIPERKL
-366 QFDDLGVIEALPRD
+366 QFDKTGVIEALPRD
-380 RDTWMV
+380 RDTWIV
-386 IDEKPWFFALT
+386 IDDKAWFFALT
-397 DHISIAEAEEFAQK
+397 DQVSIAEAEEFAQK
-411 LARWRLAEAYEEI
+411 LAQWRLAEAYEEI

-435 IMAYYGIDDPAD
+435 ILSYYGIDDPGN
-447 IDFGSLWG
+447 IDFDSLWA

-518 LGHPP
+518 LSHPP
-523 QELQF
+523 EELQF

-594 RSRMRA
+594 RARMRA
-600 RGQDMPPLPMLVV
+600 RGQDMAPLPMLVV

-687 NLPAQAGLGYFRRS
+687 NLPAQAGLGYFRKS
-701 LEDIVRFQ
+701 LEDIIRFQ
-709 AEFLWRDYISR
+709 AEFLWRDYFQPGVS
-720 GITIDGEEAPA
+720 IDGEEAPA
-731 LVHSIDYVRPQ
+731 LVHSIDYIRPQ
-742 LFTNLFTP
+742 LFTNSFTP
-750 LEVSVGGPDLEPV
+750 LEVSVGGPDIEPV
-763 HSNGEVLEAADAEA
+763 VAQPNGEVLESDDIEGGED
-777 EDEEEGIRTPKVG
+777 EDEEGVRTPKVG

-795 QLRKIDFE
+795 QLRKIKFE
-803 PYRLWQPPLS
+803 PYRLWQPPLTQ
-813 EPVAIDEL
+813 PVAIDDL
-821 VNRFIGHQW
+821 VNRFLGRPWHKE
-830 QQDYGTARDL
+830 YGSACNL
-840 VFPLGI
+840 VFPIGI
-846 IDRPFKHDQPP
+846 IDRPYKHDQPP

-895 PEQVQFYC
+895 PQQVQFYC
-903 LAYSGTALTTVAR
+903 LAYSSTALTTVSR
-916 LPHVGEVAGP
+916 IPHVGEVAGP

-951 EYRIA
+951 ECGIA
-956 SMDVFRRRKFGGE
+956 SMEMFRRRKFGGE
-969 AGPVPND
+969 AGPVPDD

-996 VLIEQVNL
+996 VLIEQVNV

-1016 VVSADRESELRP
+1016 VVTADRESELRP
-1028 PVRSGFGSRVELRL
+1028 PVRSGFGSRIELRL

-1050 VRSRFAKEV
+1050 VRSRFAKDV

-1073 RLDADPQ
+1073 RLDSDPQ

-1086 VARPALGSTPT
+1086 VARPALGSTPD
-1097 NVFASDSIVDAVS
+1097 NVFECDSVVAAVS
-1110 RLASGQAPPIRR
+1110 RLTSAQAPPVRR

-1133 ELAARDTRQGVG
+1133 ELASRDTRQGVG
-1145 AGGIVWA
+1145 AGGIAWA

-1164 FAENAHLVVTGRREC
+1164 FAENSHLMVTGRREC

-1188 MSEIGRLYAPGTSS
+1188 MSEIGRLYAPGASS
-1202 ALAATGRAALCPGV
+1202 APPPAPGRPSAQVWLVDPRRQLLTALGSDYVERFAYNLDGVVAMMGELAAALAGREPPPGLSAEELLSRSWWSGPEIFLIVDDIQQLPPGFDSPLHKAVPFVNRAADVGLHVIFTRTFGGWSSAGSDPMLRALHQANAPLLVMDADPDEGFIRGKMKGGPLPRGRGLLMAEDTGV
-1216 AGRPAPSAADR
+1216 FVQVAATE
-1227 AGLRVRREVRL
+1227 VRR
-1238 QPRRRAGDDE
+1238 
-1248 RHVRPSGQ
+1248 
-1256 PRTTARL
+1256 
-1263 VGGGAAVALLVE
+1263 
-1275 RSGDLPDRR
+1275 
-1284 RHTADA
+1284 
-1290 GRFRFAAAQGRRLG
+1290 
-1304 DPGRRCRPARDCH
+1304 
-1317 PHVRRLV
+1317 
-1324 VRGQRPDAAGTAPG
+1324 
-1338 ERATTGDGRRPR
+1338 
-1350 RGLHP
+1350 
-1355 RQDEGW
+1355 
-1361 PAAPWS
+1361 
-1367 RPADGRGHRC
+1367 
-1377 VRPGGGHRAPQV
+1377 
-1389 EAAPPRW
+1389 
-1396 GWLACQPQRSGNFLS
+1396 
-1411 ANVFDGKLI
+1411 
-1420 SGVQSGGSSKSG
+1420 
-1432 ICLSHSAT
+1432 
-1440 TMVSSIRAR
+1440 

>member
-13 APVIKPENIVL
+13 PPVIKPENIVL
-24 PTPLSIPPPEGKPW
+24 STPLSIPPPEGKPW
-38 WIVVV
+38 WLIVV
-43 GVVVIGLLGGMI
+43 GVVVVGLLGGMV
-55 AMTFASGSH
+55 AMVFASGSH
-64 VFGGVGAIFPIFM
+64 VFGGIGSIFPLFM
-77 IGGMAMMMFGGRF
+77 MVGIMMMMFRGMG

-111 LDMLRETAH
+111 LDMLRETAQ

-130 RWFHPAPTMLASAVG
+130 RWFHPAPNTLAAAVG
-145 SSRMWERKPDGKDLN
+145 SPRMWERKPDGKDLN

-211 KMISLLVEPWYSLIG
+211 KMVSLLVEPWYALVG
-226 GREQVL
+226 EREQVL

-237 IVCQLAFSH
+237 IICQLAFSH
-246 GPDHVQMVVVSS
+246 GPDHVQMIVVSS
-258 DLEQWD
+258 DLDQWD

-270 HFGDPRR
+270 HFGDSRR
-277 QDAAGN
+277 HDAAGN
-283 ARMVYSSVREFAA
+283 ARMVYTSVREFAA

-330 TDPQWEFVKSAEGI
+330 DDPQWEYVISAEGV

-351 LTGASMWAAVPERTL
+351 LTGSSMWTDIPERKL
-366 QFDDLGVIEALPRD
+366 QFDKTGVIEALPRD

-386 IDEKPWFFALT
+386 IDDKAWFFALT
-397 DHISIAEAEEFAQK
+397 DQVSIAEAEEFAQK
-411 LARWRLAEAYEEI
+411 LAQWRLAEAYEEI

-435 IMAYYGIDDPAD
+435 ILSYYGIDDPGN
-447 IDFGSLWG
+447 IDFDSLWA

-518 LGHPP
+518 LSHPP
-523 QELQF
+523 EELQF

-594 RSRMRA
+594 RARMRA
-600 RGQDMPPLPMLVV
+600 RGQDMAPLPMLVV

-687 NLPAQAGLGYFRRS
+687 NLPAQAGLGYFRKS
-701 LEDIVRFQ
+701 LEDIIRFQ
-709 AEFLWRDYISR
+709 AEFLWRDYFQPGVS
-720 GITIDGEEAPA
+720 IDGEEAPA
-731 LVHSIDYVRPQ
+731 LVHSIDYIRPQ
-742 LFTNLFTP
+742 LFTNSFTP
-750 LEVSVGGPDLEPV
+750 LEVSVGGPDIEPV
-763 HSNGEVLEAADAEA
+763 VAQPNGEVLESDDIEGGED
-777 EDEEEGIRTPKVG
+777 EDEEGVRTPKVG

-795 QLRKIDFE
+795 QLRKIKFE
-803 PYRLWQPPLS
+803 PYRLWQPPLTQ
-813 EPVAIDEL
+813 PVAIDDL
-821 VNRFIGHQW
+821 VNRFLGRPWHKE
-830 QQDYGTARDL
+830 YGSACNL
-840 VFPLGI
+840 VFPIGI
-846 IDRPFKHDQPP
+846 IDRPYKHDQPP

-895 PEQVQFYC
+895 PQQVQFYC
-903 LAYSGTALTTVAR
+903 VAYSSTALTTVSR
-916 LPHVGEVAGP
+916 IPHVGEVAGP

-951 EYRIA
+951 ECGIA
-956 SMDVFRRRKFGGE
+956 SMEMFRRRKFGGE
-969 AGPVPND
+969 AGPVPDD

-996 VLIEQVNL
+996 VLIEQVNV

-1016 VVSADRESELRP
+1016 VVTADRESELRP
-1028 PVRSGFGSRVELRL
+1028 PVRSGFGSRIELRL

-1050 VRSRFAKEV
+1050 VRSRFAKDV

-1073 RLDADPQ
+1073 RLDSDPQ

-1086 VARPALGSTPT
+1086 VARPALGSTPD
-1097 NVFASDSIVDAVS
+1097 NVFECDSVVAAVS
-1110 RLASGQAPPIRR
+1110 RLTSAQAPPVRR

-1133 ELAARDTRQGVG
+1133 ELASRDTRQGVG
-1145 AGGIVWA
+1145 AGGIAWA

-1164 FAENAHLVVTGRREC
+1164 FAENSHLMVTGRREC

-1188 MSEIGRLYAPGTSS
+1188 MSEIGRLYAPGASS
-1202 ALAATGRAALCPGV
+1202 APPPAPGRPSAQVWLVDPRRQLLTALGSDYVERFAYNLDGVVAMMGELAAALAGREPPPGLSAEELLSRSWWSGPEIFLIVDDIQQLPPGFDSPLHKAVPFVNRAADVGLHVIFTRTFGGWSSAGSDPMLRALHQANAPLLVMDADPDEGFIRGKMKGGPLPRGRGLLMAEDTGV
-1216 AGRPAPSAADR
+1216 FVQVAATE
-1227 AGLRVRREVRL
+1227 VRR
-1238 QPRRRAGDDE
+1238 
-1248 RHVRPSGQ
+1248 
-1256 PRTTARL
+1256 
-1263 VGGGAAVALLVE
+1263 
-1275 RSGDLPDRR
+1275 
-1284 RHTADA
+1284 
-1290 GRFRFAAAQGRRLG
+1290 
-1304 DPGRRCRPARDCH
+1304 
-1317 PHVRRLV
+1317 
-1324 VRGQRPDAAGTAPG
+1324 
-1338 ERATTGDGRRPR
+1338 
-1350 RGLHP
+1350 
-1355 RQDEGW
+1355 
-1361 PAAPWS
+1361 
-1367 RPADGRGHRC
+1367 
-1377 VRPGGGHRAPQV
+1377 
-1389 EAAPPRW
+1389 
-1396 GWLACQPQRSGNFLS
+1396 
-1411 ANVFDGKLI
+1411 
-1420 SGVQSGGSSKSG
+1420 
-1432 ICLSHSAT
+1432 
-1440 TMVSSIRAR
+1440 

>member
-13 APVIKPENIVL
+13 PPVIKPENIVL
-24 PTPLSIPPPEGKPW
+24 STPLSIPPPEGKPW
-38 WIVVV
+38 WLIVV
-43 GVVVIGLLGGMI
+43 GVVVVGLLGGMV
-55 AMTFASGSH
+55 AMVFASGSH
-64 VFGGVGAIFPIFM
+64 VFGGIGSIFPLFM
-77 IGGMAMMMFGGRF
+77 MVGIMMMMFRGMG

-111 LDMLRETAH
+111 LDMLRETAQ

-130 RWFHPAPTMLASAVG
+130 RWFHPAPNTLAAAVG
-145 SSRMWERKPDGKDLN
+145 SPRMWERKPDGKDLN

-211 KMISLLVEPWYSLIG
+211 KMVSLLVEPWYALVG
-226 GREQVL
+226 EREQVL

-237 IVCQLAFSH
+237 IICQLAFSH
-246 GPDHVQMVVVSS
+246 GPDHVQMIVVSS
-258 DLEQWD
+258 DLDQWD

-270 HFGDPRR
+270 HFGDSRR
-277 QDAAGN
+277 HDAAGN
-283 ARMVYSSVREFAA
+283 ARMVYTSVREFAA

-330 TDPQWEFVKSAEGI
+330 DDPQWEYVISAEGV

-351 LTGASMWAAVPERTL
+351 LTGSSMWTDIPERKL
-366 QFDDLGVIEALPRD
+366 QFDKTGVIEALPRD

-386 IDEKPWFFALT
+386 IDDKAWFFALT
-397 DHISIAEAEEFAQK
+397 DQVSIAEAEEFAQK
-411 LARWRLAEAYEEI
+411 LAQWRLAEAYEEI

-435 IMAYYGIDDPAD
+435 ILSYYGIDDPGN
-447 IDFGSLWG
+447 IDFDSLWA

-518 LGHPP
+518 LSHPP
-523 QELQF
+523 EELQF

-594 RSRMRA
+594 RARMRA
-600 RGQDMPPLPMLVV
+600 RGQDMAPLPMLVV

-687 NLPAQAGLGYFRRS
+687 NLPAQAGLGYFRKS
-701 LEDIVRFQ
+701 LEDIIRFQ
-709 AEFLWRDYISR
+709 AEFLWRDYFQPGVS
-720 GITIDGEEAPA
+720 IDGEEAPA
-731 LVHSIDYVRPQ
+731 LVHSIDYIRPQ
-742 LFTNLFTP
+742 LFTNSFTP
-750 LEVSVGGPDLEPV
+750 LEVSVGGPDIEPV
-763 HSNGEVLEAADAEA
+763 VAQPNGEVLESDDIEGGED
-777 EDEEEGIRTPKVG
+777 EDEEGVRTPKVG

-795 QLRKIDFE
+795 QLRKIKFE
-803 PYRLWQPPLS
+803 PYRLWQPPLTQ
-813 EPVAIDEL
+813 PVAIDDL
-821 VNRFIGHQW
+821 VNRFLGRPWHKE
-830 QQDYGTARDL
+830 YGSACNL
-840 VFPLGI
+840 VFPIGI
-846 IDRPFKHDQPP
+846 IDRPYKHDQPP

-895 PEQVQFYC
+895 PQQVQFYC
-903 LAYSGTALTTVAR
+903 LAYSSTALTTVSR
-916 LPHVGEVAGP
+916 IPHVGEVAGP

-951 EYRIA
+951 ECGIA
-956 SMDVFRRRKFGGE
+956 SMEMFRRRKFGGE
-969 AGPVPND
+969 AGPVPDD

-996 VLIEQVNL
+996 VLIEQVNV

-1016 VVSADRESELRP
+1016 VVTADRESELRP
-1028 PVRSGFGSRVELRL
+1028 PVRSGFGSRIELRL

-1050 VRSRFAKEV
+1050 VRSRFAKDV

-1073 RLDADPQ
+1073 RLDSDPQ

-1086 VARPALGSTPT
+1086 VARPALGSTPD
-1097 NVFASDSIVDAVS
+1097 NVFECDSVVAAVS
-1110 RLASGQAPPIRR
+1110 RLTSAQAPPVRR

-1133 ELAARDTRQGVG
+1133 ELASRDTRQGVG
-1145 AGGIVWA
+1145 AGGIAWA

-1164 FAENAHLVVTGRREC
+1164 FAENSHLMVTGRREC

-1188 MSEIGRLYAPGTSS
+1188 MSEIGRLYAPGASS
-1202 ALAATGRAALCPGV
+1202 APPPAPGRPSAQVWLVDPRRQLLTALGSDYVERFAYNLDGVVAMMGELAAALAGREPPPGLSAEELLSRSWWSGPEIFLIVDDIQQLPPGFDSPLHKAVPFVNRAADVGLHVIVTRTFGGWSSAGSDPMLRALHQANAPLLVMDADPDEGFIRGKMKGGPLPRGRGLLMAEDTGV
-1216 AGRPAPSAADR
+1216 FVQVAAT
-1227 AGLRVRREVRL
+1227 EVR
-1238 QPRRRAGDDE
+1238 
-1248 RHVRPSGQ
+1248 
-1256 PRTTARL
+1256 
-1263 VGGGAAVALLVE
+1263 
-1275 RSGDLPDRR
+1275 
-1284 RHTADA
+1284 
-1290 GRFRFAAAQGRRLG
+1290 
-1304 DPGRRCRPARDCH
+1304 
-1317 PHVRRLV
+1317 
-1324 VRGQRPDAAGTAPG
+1324 
-1338 ERATTGDGRRPR
+1338 
-1350 RGLHP
+1350 
-1355 RQDEGW
+1355 W
-1361 PAAPWS
+1361 
-1367 RPADGRGHRC
+1367 
-1377 VRPGGGHRAPQV
+1377 
-1389 EAAPPRW
+1389 
-1396 GWLACQPQRSGNFLS
+1396 
-1411 ANVFDGKLI
+1411 
-1420 SGVQSGGSSKSG
+1420 
-1432 ICLSHSAT
+1432 
-1440 TMVSSIRAR
+1440 

>member
-13 APVIKPENIVL
+13 PPVIKPENIVL
-24 PTPLSIPPPEGKPW
+24 STPLSIPPPEGKPW
-38 WIVVV
+38 WLIVV
-43 GVVVIGLLGGMI
+43 GVVVVGLLGGMV
-55 AMTFASGSH
+55 AMVFASGSH
-64 VFGGVGAIFPIFM
+64 VFGGIGSIFPLFM
-77 IGGMAMMMFGGRF
+77 MVGIMMMMFRGMG

-111 LDMLRETAH
+111 LDMLRETAQ

-130 RWFHPAPTMLASAVG
+130 RWFHPAPNTLAAAVG
-145 SSRMWERKPDGKDLN
+145 SPRMWERKPDGKDLN

-211 KMISLLVEPWYSLIG
+211 KMVSLLVEPWYALVG
-226 GREQVL
+226 EREQVL

-237 IVCQLAFSH
+237 IICQLAFSH
-246 GPDHVQMVVVSS
+246 GPDHVQMIVVSS
-258 DLEQWD
+258 DLDQWD

-270 HFGDPRR
+270 HFGDSRR
-277 QDAAGN
+277 HDAAGN
-283 ARMVYSSVREFAA
+283 ARMVYTSVREFAA

-330 TDPQWEFVKSAEGI
+330 DDPQWEYVISAEGV

-351 LTGASMWAAVPERTL
+351 LTGSSMWTDIPERKL
-366 QFDDLGVIEALPRD
+366 QFDKTGVIEALPRD

-386 IDEKPWFFALT
+386 IDDKAWFFALT
-397 DHISIAEAEEFAQK
+397 DQVSIAEAEEFAQK
-411 LARWRLAEAYEEI
+411 LAQWRLAEAYEEI

-435 IMAYYGIDDPAD
+435 ILSYYGIDDPGN
-447 IDFGSLWG
+447 IDFDSLWA

-518 LGHPP
+518 LSHPP
-523 QELQF
+523 EELQF

-594 RSRMRA
+594 RARMRA
-600 RGQDMPPLPMLVV
+600 RGQDMAPLPMLVV

-687 NLPAQAGLGYFRRS
+687 NLPAQAGLGYFRKS
-701 LEDIVRFQ
+701 LEDIIRFQ
-709 AEFLWRDYISR
+709 AEFLWRDYFQPGVS
-720 GITIDGEEAPA
+720 IDGEEAPA
-731 LVHSIDYVRPQ
+731 LVHSIDYIRPQ
-742 LFTNLFTP
+742 LFTNSFTP
-750 LEVSVGGPDLEPV
+750 LEVSVGGPDIEPV
-763 HSNGEVLEAADAEA
+763 VAQPNGEVLESDDIEGGED
-777 EDEEEGIRTPKVG
+777 EDEEGVRTPKVG

-795 QLRKIDFE
+795 QLRKIKFE
-803 PYRLWQPPLS
+803 PYRLWQPPLTQ
-813 EPVAIDEL
+813 PVAIDDL
-821 VNRFIGHQW
+821 VNRFLGRPWHKE
-830 QQDYGTARDL
+830 YGSACNL
-840 VFPLGI
+840 VFPIGI
-846 IDRPFKHDQPP
+846 IDRPYKHDQPP

-895 PEQVQFYC
+895 PQQVQFYC
-903 LAYSGTALTTVAR
+903 LAYSSTALTTVSR
-916 LPHVGEVAGP
+916 IPHVGEVAGP

-951 EYRIA
+951 ECGIA
-956 SMDVFRRRKFGGE
+956 SMEMFRRRKFGGE
-969 AGPVPND
+969 AGPVPDD

-996 VLIEQVNL
+996 VLIEQVNV

-1016 VVSADRESELRP
+1016 VVTADRESELRP
-1028 PVRSGFGSRVELRL
+1028 PVRSGFGSRIELRL

-1050 VRSRFAKEV
+1050 VRSRFAKDV

-1073 RLDADPQ
+1073 RLDSDPQ

-1086 VARPALGSTPT
+1086 VARPALGSTPD
-1097 NVFASDSIVDAVS
+1097 NVFECDSVVAAVS
-1110 RLASGQAPPIRR
+1110 LPTSAQAPPVRR

-1133 ELAARDTRQGVG
+1133 ELASRDTRQGVG
-1145 AGGIVWA
+1145 AGGIAWA

-1164 FAENAHLVVTGRREC
+1164 FAENSHLMVTGRREC

-1188 MSEIGRLYAPGTSS
+1188 MSEIGRLYAPGASS
-1202 ALAATGRAALCPGV
+1202 APPPAPGRPSAQVWLVDPRRQLLTALGSDYVERFAYNLDGVVAMMGELAAALAGREPPPGLSAEELLSRSWWSGPEIFLIVDDIQQLPPGFDSPLHKAVPFVNRAADVGLHVIVTRTFGGWSSAGSDPMLRALHQANAPLLVMDADPDEGFIRGKMKGGPLPRGRGLLMAEDTGV
-1216 AGRPAPSAADR
+1216 FVQVAATE
-1227 AGLRVRREVRL
+1227 VRR
-1238 QPRRRAGDDE
+1238 
-1248 RHVRPSGQ
+1248 
-1256 PRTTARL
+1256 
-1263 VGGGAAVALLVE
+1263 
-1275 RSGDLPDRR
+1275 
-1284 RHTADA
+1284 
-1290 GRFRFAAAQGRRLG
+1290 
-1304 DPGRRCRPARDCH
+1304 
-1317 PHVRRLV
+1317 
-1324 VRGQRPDAAGTAPG
+1324 
-1338 ERATTGDGRRPR
+1338 
-1350 RGLHP
+1350 
-1355 RQDEGW
+1355 
-1361 PAAPWS
+1361 
-1367 RPADGRGHRC
+1367 
-1377 VRPGGGHRAPQV
+1377 
-1389 EAAPPRW
+1389 
-1396 GWLACQPQRSGNFLS
+1396 
-1411 ANVFDGKLI
+1411 
-1420 SGVQSGGSSKSG
+1420 
-1432 ICLSHSAT
+1432 
-1440 TMVSSIRAR
+1440 

>member
-13 APVIKPENIVL
+13 PPVIKPENIVL
-24 PTPLSIPPPEGKPW
+24 STPLSIPPPEGKPW
-38 WIVVV
+38 WLIVV
-43 GVVVIGLLGGMI
+43 GVVVVGLLGGMV
-55 AMTFASGSH
+55 AMVFASGSH
-64 VFGGVGAIFPIFM
+64 VFGGIGSIFPLFM
-77 IGGMAMMMFGGRF
+77 MVGIMMMMFRGMG

-111 LDMLRETAH
+111 LDMLRETAQ

-130 RWFHPAPTMLASAVG
+130 RWFHPAPNTLAAAVG
-145 SSRMWERKPDGKDLN
+145 SPRMWERKPDGKDLN

-211 KMISLLVEPWYSLIG
+211 KMVSLLVEPWYALVG
-226 GREQVL
+226 EREQVL

-237 IVCQLAFSH
+237 IICQLAFSH
-246 GPDHVQMVVVSS
+246 GPDHVQMIVVSS
-258 DLEQWD
+258 DLDQWD

-270 HFGDPRR
+270 HFGDSRR
-277 QDAAGN
+277 HDAAGN
-283 ARMVYSSVREFAA
+283 ARMVYTSVREFAA

-330 TDPQWEFVKSAEGI
+330 DDPQWEYVISAEGV

-351 LTGASMWAAVPERTL
+351 LTGSSMWTDIPDRKL
-366 QFDDLGVIEALPRD
+366 QFDKTGVIEALPRD

-386 IDEKPWFFALT
+386 IDDKAWFFALT
-397 DHISIAEAEEFAQK
+397 DQVSIAEAEEFAQK
-411 LARWRLAEAYEEI
+411 LAQWRLAEAYEEI

-435 IMAYYGIDDPAD
+435 ILSYYGIDDPGN
-447 IDFGSLWG
+447 IDFDSLWA

-518 LGHPP
+518 LSHPP
-523 QELQF
+523 EELQF

-594 RSRMRA
+594 RARMRA
-600 RGQDMPPLPMLVV
+600 RGQDMAPLPMLVV

-687 NLPAQAGLGYFRRS
+687 NLPAQAGLGYFRKS
-701 LEDIVRFQ
+701 LEDIIRFQ
-709 AEFLWRDYISR
+709 AEFLWRDYFQPGVS
-720 GITIDGEEAPA
+720 IDGEEAPA
-731 LVHSIDYVRPQ
+731 LVHSIDYIRPQ
-742 LFTNLFTP
+742 LFTNSFTP
-750 LEVSVGGPDLEPV
+750 LEVSVGGPDIEPV
-763 HSNGEVLEAADAEA
+763 VAQPNGEVLESDDIEGGED
-777 EDEEEGIRTPKVG
+777 EDEEGVRTPKVG

-795 QLRKIDFE
+795 QLRKIKFE
-803 PYRLWQPPLS
+803 PYRLWQPPLTQ
-813 EPVAIDEL
+813 PVAIDDL
-821 VNRFIGHQW
+821 VNRFLGRPWHKE
-830 QQDYGTARDL
+830 YGSACNL
-840 VFPLGI
+840 VFPIGI
-846 IDRPFKHDQPP
+846 IDRPYKHDQPP

-895 PEQVQFYC
+895 PQQVQFYC
-903 LAYSGTALTTVAR
+903 LAYSSTALTTVSR
-916 LPHVGEVAGP
+916 IPHVGEVAGP

-951 EYRIA
+951 ECGIA
-956 SMDVFRRRKFGGE
+956 SMEMFRRRKFGGE
-969 AGPVPND
+969 AGPVPDD

-996 VLIEQVNL
+996 VLIEQVNV

-1016 VVSADRESELRP
+1016 VVTADRESELRP
-1028 PVRSGFGSRVELRL
+1028 PVRSGFGSRIELRL

-1050 VRSRFAKEV
+1050 VRSRFAKDV

-1073 RLDADPQ
+1073 RLDSDPQ

-1086 VARPALGSTPT
+1086 VARPALGSTPD
-1097 NVFASDSIVDAVS
+1097 NVFECDSVVAAVS
-1110 RLASGQAPPIRR
+1110 RLTSAQAPPVRR

-1133 ELAARDTRQGVG
+1133 ELASRDTRQGVG
-1145 AGGIVWA
+1145 AGGIAWA

-1164 FAENAHLVVTGRREC
+1164 FAENSHLMVTGRREC

-1188 MSEIGRLYAPGTSS
+1188 MSEIGRLYAPGASS
-1202 ALAATGRAALCPGV
+1202 APPPAPGRPSAQVWLVDPRRQLLTALGSDYVERFAYNLDGVVAMMGELAAALAGREPPPGLSAEELLSRSWWSGPEIFLIVDDIQQLPPGFDSPLHKAVPFVNRAADVGLHVIVTRTFGGWSSAGSDPMLRALHQANAPLLVMDADPDEGFIRGKMKGGPLPRGRGLLMAEDTGV
-1216 AGRPAPSAADR
+1216 FVQVAATE
-1227 AGLRVRREVRL
+1227 VRR
-1238 QPRRRAGDDE
+1238 
-1248 RHVRPSGQ
+1248 
-1256 PRTTARL
+1256 
-1263 VGGGAAVALLVE
+1263 
-1275 RSGDLPDRR
+1275 
-1284 RHTADA
+1284 
-1290 GRFRFAAAQGRRLG
+1290 
-1304 DPGRRCRPARDCH
+1304 
-1317 PHVRRLV
+1317 
-1324 VRGQRPDAAGTAPG
+1324 
-1338 ERATTGDGRRPR
+1338 
-1350 RGLHP
+1350 
-1355 RQDEGW
+1355 
-1361 PAAPWS
+1361 
-1367 RPADGRGHRC
+1367 
-1377 VRPGGGHRAPQV
+1377 
-1389 EAAPPRW
+1389 
-1396 GWLACQPQRSGNFLS
+1396 
-1411 ANVFDGKLI
+1411 
-1420 SGVQSGGSSKSG
+1420 
-1432 ICLSHSAT
+1432 
-1440 TMVSSIRAR
+1440 

>member
-13 APVIKPENIVL
+13 PPVIKPENIVL
-24 PTPLSIPPPEGKPW
+24 STPLSIPPPEGKPW
-38 WIVVV
+38 WLIVV
-43 GVVVIGLLGGMI
+43 GVVVVGLLGGMV
-55 AMTFASGSH
+55 AMVFASGSH
-64 VFGGVGAIFPIFM
+64 VFGGIGSIFPLFM
-77 IGGMAMMMFGGRF
+77 MVGIMMMMFRGMG

-111 LDMLRETAH
+111 LDMLRETAQ

-130 RWFHPAPTMLASAVG
+130 RWFHPAPNTLAAAVG
-145 SSRMWERKPDGKDLN
+145 SPRMWERKPDGKDLN

-211 KMISLLVEPWYSLIG
+211 KMVSLLVEPWYALVG
-226 GREQVL
+226 EREQVL

-237 IVCQLAFSH
+237 IICQLAFSH
-246 GPDHVQMVVVSS
+246 GPDHVQMIVVSS
-258 DLEQWD
+258 DLDQWD

-270 HFGDPRR
+270 HFGDSRR
-277 QDAAGN
+277 HDAAGN
-283 ARMVYSSVREFAA
+283 ARMVYTSVREFAA

-330 TDPQWEFVKSAEGI
+330 DDPQWEYVISAEGV

-351 LTGASMWAAVPERTL
+351 LTGSSMWTDIPERKL
-366 QFDDLGVIEALPRD
+366 QFDKTGVIEALPRD

-386 IDEKPWFFALT
+386 IDDKAWFFALT
-397 DHISIAEAEEFAQK
+397 DQVSIAEAEEFAQK
-411 LARWRLAEAYEEI
+411 LAQWRLAEAYEEI

-435 IMAYYGIDDPAD
+435 ILSYYGIDDPGN
-447 IDFGSLWG
+447 IDFDSLWA

-518 LGHPP
+518 LSHPP
-523 QELQF
+523 EELQF

-594 RSRMRA
+594 RARMRA
-600 RGQDMPPLPMLVV
+600 RGQDMAPLPMLVV

-654 SRAEKLM
+654 SRAERLM

-687 NLPAQAGLGYFRRS
+687 NLPAQAGLGYFRKS
-701 LEDIVRFQ
+701 LEDIIRFQ
-709 AEFLWRDYISR
+709 AEFLWRDYFQPGVS
-720 GITIDGEEAPA
+720 IDGEEAPA
-731 LVHSIDYVRPQ
+731 LVHSIDYIRPQ
-742 LFTNLFTP
+742 LFTNSFTP
-750 LEVSVGGPDLEPV
+750 LEVSVGGPDIEPV
-763 HSNGEVLEAADAEA
+763 VAQPNGEVLESDDIEGGED
-777 EDEEEGIRTPKVG
+777 EDEEGVRTPKVG

-795 QLRKIDFE
+795 QLRKIKFE
-803 PYRLWQPPLS
+803 PYRLWQPPLTQ
-813 EPVAIDEL
+813 PVAIDDL
-821 VNRFIGHQW
+821 VNRFLGRPWHKE
-830 QQDYGTARDL
+830 YGSACNL
-840 VFPLGI
+840 VFPIGI
-846 IDRPFKHDQPP
+846 IDRPYKHDQPP

-895 PEQVQFYC
+895 PQQVQFYC
-903 LAYSGTALTTVAR
+903 LAYSSTALTTVSR
-916 LPHVGEVAGP
+916 IPHVGEVAGP

-951 EYRIA
+951 ECGIA
-956 SMDVFRRRKFGGE
+956 SMEMFRRRKFGGE
-969 AGPVPND
+969 AGPVPDD

-996 VLIEQVNL
+996 VLIEQVNV

-1016 VVSADRESELRP
+1016 VVTADRESELRP
-1028 PVRSGFGSRVELRL
+1028 PVRSGFGSRIELRL

-1050 VRSRFAKEV
+1050 VRSRFAKDV

-1073 RLDADPQ
+1073 RLDSDPQ

-1086 VARPALGSTPT
+1086 VARPALGSTPD
-1097 NVFASDSIVDAVS
+1097 NVFECDSVVAAVS
-1110 RLASGQAPPIRR
+1110 RLTSAQAPPVRR

-1133 ELAARDTRQGVG
+1133 ELASRDTRQGVG
-1145 AGGIVWA
+1145 AGGIAWA

-1164 FAENAHLVVTGRREC
+1164 FAENSHLMVTGRREC

-1188 MSEIGRLYAPGTSS
+1188 MSEIGRLYAPGASS
-1202 ALAATGRAALCPGV
+1202 APPPAPGRPSAQVWLVDPRRQLLTALGSDYVERFAYNLDGVVAMMGELAAALAGREPPPGLSAEELLSRSWWSGPEIFLIVDDIQQLPPGFDSPLHKAVPFVNRAADVGLHVIVTRTFGGWSSAGSDPMLRALHQANAPLLVMDADPDEGFIRGKMKGGPLPRGRGLLMAEDTGV
-1216 AGRPAPSAADR
+1216 FVQVAATE
-1227 AGLRVRREVRL
+1227 VRR
-1238 QPRRRAGDDE
+1238 
-1248 RHVRPSGQ
+1248 
-1256 PRTTARL
+1256 
-1263 VGGGAAVALLVE
+1263 
-1275 RSGDLPDRR
+1275 
-1284 RHTADA
+1284 
-1290 GRFRFAAAQGRRLG
+1290 
-1304 DPGRRCRPARDCH
+1304 
-1317 PHVRRLV
+1317 
-1324 VRGQRPDAAGTAPG
+1324 
-1338 ERATTGDGRRPR
+1338 
-1350 RGLHP
+1350 
-1355 RQDEGW
+1355 
-1361 PAAPWS
+1361 
-1367 RPADGRGHRC
+1367 
-1377 VRPGGGHRAPQV
+1377 
-1389 EAAPPRW
+1389 
-1396 GWLACQPQRSGNFLS
+1396 
-1411 ANVFDGKLI
+1411 
-1420 SGVQSGGSSKSG
+1420 
-1432 ICLSHSAT
+1432 
-1440 TMVSSIRAR
+1440 

>member
-13 APVIKPENIVL
+13 PPVIKPENIVL
-24 PTPLSIPPPEGKPW
+24 STPLSIPPPEGKPW
-38 WIVVV
+38 WLIVV
-43 GVVVIGLLGGMI
+43 GVVVVGLLGGMV
-55 AMTFASGSH
+55 AMVFASGSH
-64 VFGGVGAIFPIFM
+64 VFGGIGSIFPLFM
-77 IGGMAMMMFGGRF
+77 MVGIMMMMFRGMG

-111 LDMLRETAH
+111 LDMLRETAQ

-130 RWFHPAPTMLASAVG
+130 RWFHPAPNTLAAAVG
-145 SSRMWERKPDGKDLN
+145 SPRMWERKPDGKDLN

-211 KMISLLVEPWYSLIG
+211 KMVSLLVEPWYALVG
-226 GREQVL
+226 EREQVL

-237 IVCQLAFSH
+237 IICQLAFSH
-246 GPDHVQMVVVSS
+246 GPDHVQMIVVSS
-258 DLEQWD
+258 DLDQWD

-270 HFGDPRR
+270 HFGDSRR
-277 QDAAGN
+277 HDAAGN
-283 ARMVYSSVREFAA
+283 ARMVYTSVREFAA

-330 TDPQWEFVKSAEGI
+330 DDPQWEYVISAEGV

-351 LTGASMWAAVPERTL
+351 LTGSSMWTDIPERKL
-366 QFDDLGVIEALPRD
+366 QFDKTGVIEALPRD

-386 IDEKPWFFALT
+386 IDDKAWFFALT
-397 DHISIAEAEEFAQK
+397 DQVSIAEAEEFAQK
-411 LARWRLAEAYEEI
+411 LAQWRLAEAYEEI

-435 IMAYYGIDDPAD
+435 ILSYYGIDDPGN
-447 IDFGSLWG
+447 IDFDSLWA

-518 LGHPP
+518 LSHPP
-523 QELQF
+523 EELQF

-594 RSRMRA
+594 RARMRA
-600 RGQDMPPLPMLVV
+600 RGQDMAPLPMLVV

-687 NLPAQAGLGYFRRS
+687 NLPAQAGLGYFRKS
-701 LEDIVRFQ
+701 LEDIIRFQ
-709 AEFLWRDYISR
+709 AEFLWRDYFQPGVS
-720 GITIDGEEAPA
+720 IDGEEAPA
-731 LVHSIDYVRPQ
+731 LVHSIDYIRPQ
-742 LFTNLFTP
+742 LFTNSFTP
-750 LEVSVGGPDLEPV
+750 LEVSVGGPDIEPV
-763 HSNGEVLEAADAEA
+763 VAQPNGEVLESDDIEGGED
-777 EDEEEGIRTPKVG
+777 EDEEGVRTPKVG

-795 QLRKIDFE
+795 QLRKIKFE
-803 PYRLWQPPLS
+803 PYRLWQPPLTQ
-813 EPVAIDEL
+813 PVAIDDL
-821 VNRFIGHQW
+821 VNRFLGRPWHKE
-830 QQDYGTARDL
+830 YGSACNL
-840 VFPLGI
+840 VFPIGI
-846 IDRPFKHDQPP
+846 IDRPYKHDQPP

-895 PEQVQFYC
+895 PQQVQFYC
-903 LAYSGTALTTVAR
+903 LAYSSTALTTVSR
-916 LPHVGEVAGP
+916 IPHVGEVAGP

-951 EYRIA
+951 ECGIA
-956 SMDVFRRRKFGGE
+956 SMEMFRRRKFGGE
-969 AGPVPND
+969 AGPVPDD

-996 VLIEQVNL
+996 VLIEQVNV

-1016 VVSADRESELRP
+1016 VVTADRESELRP
-1028 PVRSGFGSRVELRL
+1028 PVRSGFGSRIELRL

-1050 VRSRFAKEV
+1050 VRSRFAKDV

-1073 RLDADPQ
+1073 RLDSDPQ

-1086 VARPALGSTPT
+1086 VARPALGSTPN
-1097 NVFASDSIVDAVS
+1097 NVFECDSVVAAVS
-1110 RLASGQAPPIRR
+1110 RLTSAQAPPVRR

-1133 ELAARDTRQGVG
+1133 ELASRDTRQGVG
-1145 AGGIVWA
+1145 AGGIAWA

-1164 FAENAHLVVTGRREC
+1164 FAENSHLMVTGRREC

-1188 MSEIGRLYAPGTSS
+1188 MSEIGRLYAPGASS
-1202 ALAATGRAALCPGV
+1202 APPPAPGRPSAQVWLVDPRRQLLTALGSDYVERFAYNLDGVVAMMGELAAALAGREPPPGLSAEELLSRSWWSGPEIFLIVDDIQQLPPGFDSPLHKAVPFVNRAADVGLHVIVTRTFGGWSSAGSDPMLRALHQANAPLLVMDADPDEGFIRGKMKGGPLPRGRGLLMAEDTGV
-1216 AGRPAPSAADR
+1216 FVQVAATE
-1227 AGLRVRREVRL
+1227 VRR
-1238 QPRRRAGDDE
+1238 
-1248 RHVRPSGQ
+1248 
-1256 PRTTARL
+1256 
-1263 VGGGAAVALLVE
+1263 
-1275 RSGDLPDRR
+1275 
-1284 RHTADA
+1284 
-1290 GRFRFAAAQGRRLG
+1290 
-1304 DPGRRCRPARDCH
+1304 
-1317 PHVRRLV
+1317 
-1324 VRGQRPDAAGTAPG
+1324 
-1338 ERATTGDGRRPR
+1338 
-1350 RGLHP
+1350 
-1355 RQDEGW
+1355 
-1361 PAAPWS
+1361 
-1367 RPADGRGHRC
+1367 
-1377 VRPGGGHRAPQV
+1377 
-1389 EAAPPRW
+1389 
-1396 GWLACQPQRSGNFLS
+1396 
-1411 ANVFDGKLI
+1411 
-1420 SGVQSGGSSKSG
+1420 
-1432 ICLSHSAT
+1432 
-1440 TMVSSIRAR
+1440 

>member
-13 APVIKPENIVL
+13 PPVIKPENIVL
-24 PTPLSIPPPEGKPW
+24 STPLSIPPPEGKPW
-38 WIVVV
+38 WLIVV
-43 GVVVIGLLGGMI
+43 GVVVVGLLGGMV
-55 AMTFASGSH
+55 AMVFASGSH
-64 VFGGVGAIFPIFM
+64 VFGGIGSIFPLFM
-77 IGGMAMMMFGGRF
+77 MVGIMMMMFRGMG

-111 LDMLRETAH
+111 LDMLRETAQ

-130 RWFHPAPTMLASAVG
+130 RWFHPAPNTLAAAVG
-145 SSRMWERKPDGKDLN
+145 SPRMWERKPDGKDLN

-211 KMISLLVEPWYSLIG
+211 KMVSLLVEPWYALVG
-226 GREQVL
+226 EREQVL

-237 IVCQLAFSH
+237 IICQLAFSH
-246 GPDHVQMVVVSS
+246 GPDHVQMIVVSS
-258 DLEQWD
+258 DLDQWD

-270 HFGDPRR
+270 HFGDSRR
-277 QDAAGN
+277 HDAAGN
-283 ARMVYSSVREFAA
+283 ARMVYTSVREFAA

-330 TDPQWEFVKSAEGI
+330 DDPQWEYVISAEGV

-351 LTGASMWAAVPERTL
+351 LTGSSMWTDIPERKL
-366 QFDDLGVIEALPRD
+366 QFDKTGVIEALPRD

-386 IDEKPWFFALT
+386 IDDKAWFFALT
-397 DHISIAEAEEFAQK
+397 DQVSIAEAEEFAQK
-411 LARWRLAEAYEEI
+411 LAQWRLAEAYEEI

-435 IMAYYGIDDPAD
+435 ILSYYGIDDPGN
-447 IDFGSLWG
+447 IDFDSLWA

-518 LGHPP
+518 LSHPP
-523 QELQF
+523 EELQF

-594 RSRMRA
+594 RARMRA
-600 RGQDMPPLPMLVV
+600 RGQDMAPLPMLVV

-687 NLPAQAGLGYFRRS
+687 NLPAQAGLGYFRKS
-701 LEDIVRFQ
+701 LEDIIRFQ
-709 AEFLWRDYISR
+709 AEFLWRDYFQPGVS
-720 GITIDGEEAPA
+720 IDGEEAPA
-731 LVHSIDYVRPQ
+731 LVHSIDYIRPQ
-742 LFTNLFTP
+742 LFTNSFTP
-750 LEVSVGGPDLEPV
+750 LEVSVGGPDIEPV
-763 HSNGEVLEAADAEA
+763 VAQPNGEVLESDDIEGGED
-777 EDEEEGIRTPKVG
+777 EDEEGVRTPKVG

-795 QLRKIDFE
+795 QLRKIKFE
-803 PYRLWQPPLS
+803 PYRLWQPPLTQ
-813 EPVAIDEL
+813 PVAIDDL
-821 VNRFIGHQW
+821 VNRFLGRPWHKE
-830 QQDYGTARDL
+830 YGSACNL
-840 VFPLGI
+840 VFPIGI
-846 IDRPFKHDQPP
+846 IDRPYKHDQPP

-895 PEQVQFYC
+895 PQQVQFYC
-903 LAYSGTALTTVAR
+903 LAYSSTALTTVSR
-916 LPHVGEVAGP
+916 IPHVGEVAGP

-951 EYRIA
+951 ECGIA
-956 SMDVFRRRKFGGE
+956 SMEMFRRRKFGGE
-969 AGPVPND
+969 AGPVPED

-996 VLIEQVNL
+996 VLIEQVNV

-1016 VVSADRESELRP
+1016 VVTADRESELRP
-1028 PVRSGFGSRVELRL
+1028 PVRSGFGSRIELRL

-1050 VRSRFAKEV
+1050 VRSRFAKDV

-1073 RLDADPQ
+1073 RLDSDPQ

-1086 VARPALGSTPT
+1086 VARPALGSTPD
-1097 NVFASDSIVDAVS
+1097 NVFECDSVVAAVS
-1110 RLASGQAPPIRR
+1110 RLTSAQAPPVRR

-1133 ELAARDTRQGVG
+1133 ELASRDTRQGVG
-1145 AGGIVWA
+1145 AGGIAWA

-1164 FAENAHLVVTGRREC
+1164 FAENSHLMVTGRREC

-1188 MSEIGRLYAPGTSS
+1188 MSEIGRLYAPGASS
-1202 ALAATGRAALCPGV
+1202 APPPAPGRPSAQVWLVDPRRQLLTALGSDYVERFAYNLDGVVAMMGELAAALAGREPPPGLSAEELLSRSWWSGPEIFLIVDDIQQLPPGFDSPLHKAVPFVNRAADVGLHVIFTRTFGGWSSAGSDPMLRALHQANAPLLVMDADPDEGFIRGKMKGGPLPRGRGLLMAEDTGV
-1216 AGRPAPSAADR
+1216 FVQVAATE
-1227 AGLRVRREVRL
+1227 VRR
-1238 QPRRRAGDDE
+1238 
-1248 RHVRPSGQ
+1248 
-1256 PRTTARL
+1256 
-1263 VGGGAAVALLVE
+1263 
-1275 RSGDLPDRR
+1275 
-1284 RHTADA
+1284 
-1290 GRFRFAAAQGRRLG
+1290 
-1304 DPGRRCRPARDCH
+1304 
-1317 PHVRRLV
+1317 
-1324 VRGQRPDAAGTAPG
+1324 
-1338 ERATTGDGRRPR
+1338 
-1350 RGLHP
+1350 
-1355 RQDEGW
+1355 
-1361 PAAPWS
+1361 
-1367 RPADGRGHRC
+1367 
-1377 VRPGGGHRAPQV
+1377 
-1389 EAAPPRW
+1389 
-1396 GWLACQPQRSGNFLS
+1396 
-1411 ANVFDGKLI
+1411 
-1420 SGVQSGGSSKSG
+1420 
-1432 ICLSHSAT
+1432 
-1440 TMVSSIRAR
+1440 

>member
-13 APVIKPENIVL
+13 PPVIKPENIVL
-24 PTPLSIPPPEGKPW
+24 STPLSIPPPEGKPW
-38 WIVVV
+38 WLIVV
-43 GVVVIGLLGGMI
+43 GVVVVGLLGGMV
-55 AMTFASGSH
+55 AMVFASGSH
-64 VFGGVGAIFPIFM
+64 VFGGIGSIFPLFM
-77 IGGMAMMMFGGRF
+77 MVGIMMMMFRGMG

-111 LDMLRETAH
+111 LDMLRETAQ

-130 RWFHPAPTMLASAVG
+130 RWFHPAPNTLAAAVG
-145 SSRMWERKPDGKDLN
+145 SPRMWERKPDGKDLN

-211 KMISLLVEPWYSLIG
+211 KMVSLLVEPWYALVG
-226 GREQVL
+226 EREQVL

-237 IVCQLAFSH
+237 IICQLAFSH
-246 GPDHVQMVVVSS
+246 GPDHVQMIVVSS
-258 DLEQWD
+258 DLDQWD

-270 HFGDPRR
+270 HFGDSRR
-277 QDAAGN
+277 HDAAGN
-283 ARMVYSSVREFAA
+283 ARMVYTSVREFAA

-330 TDPQWEFVKSAEGI
+330 DDPQWEYVISAEGV

-351 LTGASMWAAVPERTL
+351 LTGSSMWTDIPERKL
-366 QFDDLGVIEALPRD
+366 QFDKTGVIEALPRD

-386 IDEKPWFFALT
+386 IDDKAWFFALT
-397 DHISIAEAEEFAQK
+397 DQVSIAEAEEFAQK
-411 LARWRLAEAYEEI
+411 LAQWRLAEAYEEI

-435 IMAYYGIDDPAD
+435 ILSYYGIDDPGN
-447 IDFGSLWG
+447 IDFDSLWA

-518 LGHPP
+518 LSHPP
-523 QELQF
+523 EELQF

-594 RSRMRA
+594 RARMRA
-600 RGQDMPPLPMLVV
+600 RGQDMAPLPMLVV

-687 NLPAQAGLGYFRRS
+687 NLPAQAGLGYFRKS
-701 LEDIVRFQ
+701 LEDIIRFQ
-709 AEFLWRDYISR
+709 AEFLWRDYFQPGVS
-720 GITIDGEEAPA
+720 IDGEEAPA
-731 LVHSIDYVRPQ
+731 LVHSIDYIRPQ
-742 LFTNLFTP
+742 LFTNSFTP
-750 LEVSVGGPDLEPV
+750 LEVSVGGPDIEPV
-763 HSNGEVLEAADAEA
+763 VAQPNGEVLESDDIEGGED
-777 EDEEEGIRTPKVG
+777 EDEEGVRTPKVG

-795 QLRKIDFE
+795 QLRKIKFE
-803 PYRLWQPPLS
+803 PYRLWQPPLTQ
-813 EPVAIDEL
+813 PVAIDDL
-821 VNRFIGHQW
+821 VNRFLGRPWHKE
-830 QQDYGTARDL
+830 YGSACNL
-840 VFPLGI
+840 VFPIGI
-846 IDRPFKHDQPP
+846 IDRPYKHDQPP

-895 PEQVQFYC
+895 PQQVQFYC
-903 LAYSGTALTTVAR
+903 LAYSSTALTTVSR
-916 LPHVGEVAGP
+916 IPHVGEVAGP

-951 EYRIA
+951 ECGIA
-956 SMDVFRRRKFGGE
+956 SMEMFRRRKFGGE
-969 AGPVPND
+969 AGPVPDD

-996 VLIEQVNL
+996 VLIEQVNV

-1016 VVSADRESELRP
+1016 VVTADRESELRP
-1028 PVRSGFGSRVELRL
+1028 PVRSGFGSRIELRL

-1050 VRSRFAKEV
+1050 VRSRFAKDV

-1073 RLDADPQ
+1073 RLDSDPQ

-1086 VARPALGSTPT
+1086 VARPALGSTPD
-1097 NVFASDSIVDAVS
+1097 NVFECDSVVAAVS
-1110 RLASGQAPPIRR
+1110 RLTSAQATPVRR

-1133 ELAARDTRQGVG
+1133 ELASRDTRQGVG
-1145 AGGIVWA
+1145 AGGIAWA

-1164 FAENAHLVVTGRREC
+1164 FAENSHLMVTGRREC

-1188 MSEIGRLYAPGTSS
+1188 MSEIGRLYAPGASS
-1202 ALAATGRAALCPGV
+1202 APPPAPGRPSAQVWLVDPRRQLLTALGSDYVERFAYNLDGVVAMMGELAAALAGREPPPGLSAEELLSRSWWSGPEIFLIVDDIQQLPPGFDSPLHKAVPFVNRAADVGLHVIVTRTFGGWSSAGSDPMLRALHQANAPLLVMDADPDEGFIRGKMKGGPLPRGRGLLMAEDTGV
-1216 AGRPAPSAADR
+1216 FVQVAATE
-1227 AGLRVRREVRL
+1227 VRR
-1238 QPRRRAGDDE
+1238 
-1248 RHVRPSGQ
+1248 
-1256 PRTTARL
+1256 
-1263 VGGGAAVALLVE
+1263 
-1275 RSGDLPDRR
+1275 
-1284 RHTADA
+1284 
-1290 GRFRFAAAQGRRLG
+1290 
-1304 DPGRRCRPARDCH
+1304 
-1317 PHVRRLV
+1317 
-1324 VRGQRPDAAGTAPG
+1324 
-1338 ERATTGDGRRPR
+1338 
-1350 RGLHP
+1350 
-1355 RQDEGW
+1355 
-1361 PAAPWS
+1361 
-1367 RPADGRGHRC
+1367 
-1377 VRPGGGHRAPQV
+1377 
-1389 EAAPPRW
+1389 
-1396 GWLACQPQRSGNFLS
+1396 
-1411 ANVFDGKLI
+1411 
-1420 SGVQSGGSSKSG
+1420 
-1432 ICLSHSAT
+1432 
-1440 TMVSSIRAR
+1440 

>member
-13 APVIKPENIVL
+13 PPVIKPENIVL
-24 PTPLSIPPPEGKPW
+24 STPLSIPPPEGKPW
-38 WIVVV
+38 WLIVV
-43 GVVVIGLLGGMI
+43 GVVVVGLLGGMV
-55 AMTFASGSH
+55 AMVFASGSH
-64 VFGGVGAIFPIFM
+64 VFGGIGSIFPLFM
-77 IGGMAMMMFGGRF
+77 MVGIMMMMFRGMG

-111 LDMLRETAH
+111 LDMLRETAQ

-130 RWFHPAPTMLASAVG
+130 RWFHPAPNTLAAAVG
-145 SSRMWERKPDGKDLN
+145 SPRMWERKPDGKDLN

-211 KMISLLVEPWYSLIG
+211 KMVSLLVEPWYALVG
-226 GREQVL
+226 EREQVL

-237 IVCQLAFSH
+237 IICQLAFSH
-246 GPDHVQMVVVSS
+246 GPDHVQMIVVSS
-258 DLEQWD
+258 DLDQWD

-270 HFGDPRR
+270 HFGDSRR
-277 QDAAGN
+277 HDAAGN
-283 ARMVYSSVREFAA
+283 ARMVYTSVREFAA

-330 TDPQWEFVKSAEGI
+330 DDPQWEYVISAEGV

-351 LTGASMWAAVPERTL
+351 LTGSSMWTDIPERKL
-366 QFDDLGVIEALPRD
+366 QFDKTGVIEALPRD

-386 IDEKPWFFALT
+386 IDDKAWFFALT
-397 DHISIAEAEEFAQK
+397 DQVSIAEAEEFAQK
-411 LARWRLAEAYEEI
+411 LAQWRLAEAYEEI

-435 IMAYYGIDDPAD
+435 ILSYYGIDDPGN
-447 IDFGSLWG
+447 IDFDSLWA

-518 LGHPP
+518 LSHPP
-523 QELQF
+523 EELQF

-594 RSRMRA
+594 RARMRA
-600 RGQDMPPLPMLVV
+600 RGQDMAPLPMLVV

-687 NLPAQAGLGYFRRS
+687 NLPAQAGLGYFRKS
-701 LEDIVRFQ
+701 LEDIIRFQ
-709 AEFLWRDYISR
+709 AEFLWRDYFQPGVS
-720 GITIDGEEAPA
+720 IDGEEAPA
-731 LVHSIDYVRPQ
+731 LVHSIDYIRPQ
-742 LFTNLFTP
+742 LFTNSFTP
-750 LEVSVGGPDLEPV
+750 LEVSVGGPDIEPV
-763 HSNGEVLEAADAEA
+763 VAQPNGEVLESDDIEGGED
-777 EDEEEGIRTPKVG
+777 EDEEGVRTPKVG

-795 QLRKIDFE
+795 QLRKIKFE
-803 PYRLWQPPLS
+803 PYRLWQPPLTQ
-813 EPVAIDEL
+813 PVAIDDL
-821 VNRFIGHQW
+821 VNRFLGRPWHKE
-830 QQDYGTARDL
+830 YGSACNL
-840 VFPLGI
+840 VFPIGI
-846 IDRPFKHDQPP
+846 IDRPYKHDQPP

-895 PEQVQFYC
+895 PQQVQFYC
-903 LAYSGTALTTVAR
+903 LAYSSTALTTVSR
-916 LPHVGEVAGP
+916 IPHVGEVAGP
-926 TDPYGVRRTVAE
+926 TDPYGVRRTVAV

-951 EYRIA
+951 ECGIA
-956 SMDVFRRRKFGGE
+956 SMEMFRRRKFGGE
-969 AGPVPND
+969 AGPVPDD

-996 VLIEQVNL
+996 VLIEQVNV

-1016 VVSADRESELRP
+1016 VVTADRESELRP
-1028 PVRSGFGSRVELRL
+1028 PVRSGFGSRIELRL

-1050 VRSRFAKEV
+1050 VRSRFAKDV

-1073 RLDADPQ
+1073 RLDSDPQ

-1086 VARPALGSTPT
+1086 VARPALGSTPD
-1097 NVFASDSIVDAVS
+1097 NVFECDSVVAAVS
-1110 RLASGQAPPIRR
+1110 RLTSAQAPPVRR

-1133 ELAARDTRQGVG
+1133 ELASRDTRQGVG
-1145 AGGIVWA
+1145 AGGIAWA

-1164 FAENAHLVVTGRREC
+1164 FAENSHLMVTGRREC

-1188 MSEIGRLYAPGTSS
+1188 MSEIGRLYAPGASS
-1202 ALAATGRAALCPGV
+1202 APPPAPGRPSAQVWLVDPRRQLLTALGSDYVERFAYNLDGVVAMMGELAAALAGREPPPGLSAEELLSRSWWSGPEIFLIVDDIQQLPPGFDSPLHKAVPFVNRAADVGLHVIVTRTFGGWSSAGSDPMLRALHQANAPLLVMDADPDEGFIRGKMKGGPLPRGRGLLMAEDTGV
-1216 AGRPAPSAADR
+1216 FVQVAATE
-1227 AGLRVRREVRL
+1227 VRR
-1238 QPRRRAGDDE
+1238 
-1248 RHVRPSGQ
+1248 
-1256 PRTTARL
+1256 
-1263 VGGGAAVALLVE
+1263 
-1275 RSGDLPDRR
+1275 
-1284 RHTADA
+1284 
-1290 GRFRFAAAQGRRLG
+1290 
-1304 DPGRRCRPARDCH
+1304 
-1317 PHVRRLV
+1317 
-1324 VRGQRPDAAGTAPG
+1324 
-1338 ERATTGDGRRPR
+1338 
-1350 RGLHP
+1350 
-1355 RQDEGW
+1355 
-1361 PAAPWS
+1361 
-1367 RPADGRGHRC
+1367 
-1377 VRPGGGHRAPQV
+1377 
-1389 EAAPPRW
+1389 
-1396 GWLACQPQRSGNFLS
+1396 
-1411 ANVFDGKLI
+1411 
-1420 SGVQSGGSSKSG
+1420 
-1432 ICLSHSAT
+1432 
-1440 TMVSSIRAR
+1440 

>member
-13 APVIKPENIVL
+13 PPVIKPENIVL
-24 PTPLSIPPPEGKPW
+24 STPLSIPPPEGKPW
-38 WIVVV
+38 WLIVV
-43 GVVVIGLLGGMI
+43 GVVVVGLLGGMV
-55 AMTFASGSH
+55 AMVFASGSH
-64 VFGGVGAIFPIFM
+64 VFGGIGSIFPLFM
-77 IGGMAMMMFGGRF
+77 MVGIMMMMFRGMG

-111 LDMLRETAH
+111 LDMLRETAQ

-130 RWFHPAPTMLASAVG
+130 RWFHPAPNTLAAAVG
-145 SSRMWERKPDGKDLN
+145 SPRMWERKPDGKDLN

-211 KMISLLVEPWYSLIG
+211 KMVSLLVEPWYALVG
-226 GREQVL
+226 EREQVL

-237 IVCQLAFSH
+237 IICQLAFSH
-246 GPDHVQMVVVSS
+246 GPDHVQMIVVSS
-258 DLEQWD
+258 DLDQWD

-270 HFGDPRR
+270 HFGDSRR
-277 QDAAGN
+277 HDAAGN
-283 ARMVYSSVREFAA
+283 ARMVYTSVREFAA

-330 TDPQWEFVKSAEGI
+330 DDPQWEYVISAEGV

-351 LTGASMWAAVPERTL
+351 LTGSSMWTDIPERKL
-366 QFDDLGVIEALPRD
+366 QFDKTGVIEALPRD

-386 IDEKPWFFALT
+386 IDDKAWFFALT
-397 DHISIAEAEEFAQK
+397 DQVSIAEAEEFAQK
-411 LARWRLAEAYEEI
+411 LAQWRLAEAYEEI

-435 IMAYYGIDDPAD
+435 ILSYYGIDDPGN
-447 IDFGSLWG
+447 IDFDSLWA

-518 LGHPP
+518 LSHPP
-523 QELQF
+523 EELQF

-594 RSRMRA
+594 RARMRA
-600 RGQDMPPLPMLVV
+600 RGQDMAPLPMLVV

-687 NLPAQAGLGYFRRS
+687 NLPAQAGLGYFRKS
-701 LEDIVRFQ
+701 LEDIIRFQ
-709 AEFLWRDYISR
+709 AEFLWRDYFQPGVS
-720 GITIDGEEAPA
+720 IDGEEAPT
-731 LVHSIDYVRPQ
+731 LVHSIDYIRPQ
-742 LFTNLFTP
+742 LFTNSFTP
-750 LEVSVGGPDLEPV
+750 LEVSVGGPDIEPV
-763 HSNGEVLEAADAEA
+763 VAQPNGEVLESDDIEGGED
-777 EDEEEGIRTPKVG
+777 EDEEGVRTPKVG

-795 QLRKIDFE
+795 QLRKIKFE
-803 PYRLWQPPLS
+803 PYRLWQPPLTQ
-813 EPVAIDEL
+813 PVAIDDL
-821 VNRFIGHQW
+821 VNRFLGRPWHKE
-830 QQDYGTARDL
+830 YGSACNL
-840 VFPLGI
+840 VFPIGI
-846 IDRPFKHDQPP
+846 IDRPYKHDQPP

-895 PEQVQFYC
+895 PQQVQFYC
-903 LAYSGTALTTVAR
+903 LAYSSTALTTVSR
-916 LPHVGEVAGP
+916 IPHVGEVAGP

-951 EYRIA
+951 ECGIA
-956 SMDVFRRRKFGGE
+956 SMEMFRRRKFGGE
-969 AGPVPND
+969 AGPVPDD

-996 VLIEQVNL
+996 VLIEQVNV

-1016 VVSADRESELRP
+1016 VVTADRESELRP
-1028 PVRSGFGSRVELRL
+1028 PVRSGFGSRIELRL

-1050 VRSRFAKEV
+1050 VRSRFAKDV

-1073 RLDADPQ
+1073 RLDSDPQ

-1086 VARPALGSTPT
+1086 VARPALGSTPD
-1097 NVFASDSIVDAVS
+1097 NVFECDSVVAAVS
-1110 RLASGQAPPIRR
+1110 RLTSAQAPPVRR

-1133 ELAARDTRQGVG
+1133 ELASRDTRQGVG
-1145 AGGIVWA
+1145 AGGIAWA

-1164 FAENAHLVVTGRREC
+1164 FAENSHLMVTGRREC

-1188 MSEIGRLYAPGTSS
+1188 MSEIGRLYAPGASS
-1202 ALAATGRAALCPGV
+1202 APPPAPGRPSAQVWLVDPRRQLLTALGSDYVERFAYNLDGVVAMMGELAAALAGREPPPGLSAEELLSRSWWSGPEIFLIVDDIQQLPPGFDSPLHKAVPFVNRAADVGLHVIFTRTFGGWSSAGSDPMLRALHQANAPLLVMDADPDEGFIRGKMKGGPLPRGRGLLMAEDTGV
-1216 AGRPAPSAADR
+1216 FVQVAATE
-1227 AGLRVRREVRL
+1227 VRR
-1238 QPRRRAGDDE
+1238 
-1248 RHVRPSGQ
+1248 
-1256 PRTTARL
+1256 
-1263 VGGGAAVALLVE
+1263 
-1275 RSGDLPDRR
+1275 
-1284 RHTADA
+1284 
-1290 GRFRFAAAQGRRLG
+1290 
-1304 DPGRRCRPARDCH
+1304 
-1317 PHVRRLV
+1317 
-1324 VRGQRPDAAGTAPG
+1324 
-1338 ERATTGDGRRPR
+1338 
-1350 RGLHP
+1350 
-1355 RQDEGW
+1355 
-1361 PAAPWS
+1361 
-1367 RPADGRGHRC
+1367 
-1377 VRPGGGHRAPQV
+1377 
-1389 EAAPPRW
+1389 
-1396 GWLACQPQRSGNFLS
+1396 
-1411 ANVFDGKLI
+1411 
-1420 SGVQSGGSSKSG
+1420 
-1432 ICLSHSAT
+1432 
-1440 TMVSSIRAR
+1440 

>member
-13 APVIKPENIVL
+13 PPVIKPENIVL
-24 PTPLSIPPPEGKPW
+24 STPLSIPPPEGKPW
-38 WIVVV
+38 WLIVV
-43 GVVVIGLLGGMI
+43 GVVVVGLLGGMV
-55 AMTFASGSH
+55 AMVFASGSH
-64 VFGGVGAIFPIFM
+64 VFGGIGSIFPLFM
-77 IGGMAMMMFGGRF
+77 MVGIMMMMFRGMG
-90 GGQQQMSR
+90 GGQQQMSW

-111 LDMLRETAH
+111 LDMLRETAQ

-130 RWFHPAPTMLASAVG
+130 RWFHPAPNTLAAAVG
-145 SSRMWERKPDGKDLN
+145 SPRMWERKPDGKDLN

-211 KMISLLVEPWYSLIG
+211 KMVSLLVEPWYALVG
-226 GREQVL
+226 EREQVL

-237 IVCQLAFSH
+237 IICQLAFSH
-246 GPDHVQMVVVSS
+246 GPDHVQMIVVSS
-258 DLEQWD
+258 DLDQWD

-270 HFGDPRR
+270 HFGDSRR
-277 QDAAGN
+277 HDAAGN
-283 ARMVYSSVREFAA
+283 ARMVYTSVREFAA

-330 TDPQWEFVKSAEGI
+330 DDPQWEYVISAEGV

-351 LTGASMWAAVPERTL
+351 LTGSSMWTDIPERKL
-366 QFDDLGVIEALPRD
+366 QFDKTGVIEALPRD

-386 IDEKPWFFALT
+386 IDDKAWFFALT
-397 DHISIAEAEEFAQK
+397 DQVSIAEAEEFAQK
-411 LARWRLAEAYEEI
+411 LAQWRLAEAYEEI

-435 IMAYYGIDDPAD
+435 ILSYYGIDDPGN
-447 IDFGSLWG
+447 IDFDSLWA

-518 LGHPP
+518 LSHPP
-523 QELQF
+523 EELQF

-594 RSRMRA
+594 RARMRA
-600 RGQDMPPLPMLVV
+600 RGQDMAPLPMLVV

-687 NLPAQAGLGYFRRS
+687 NLPAQAGLGYFRKS
-701 LEDIVRFQ
+701 LEDIIRFQ
-709 AEFLWRDYISR
+709 AEFLWRDYFQPGVS
-720 GITIDGEEAPA
+720 IDGEEAPA
-731 LVHSIDYVRPQ
+731 LVHSIDYIRPQ
-742 LFTNLFTP
+742 LFTNSFTP
-750 LEVSVGGPDLEPV
+750 LEVSVGGPDIEPV
-763 HSNGEVLEAADAEA
+763 VAQPNGEVLESDDIEGGED
-777 EDEEEGIRTPKVG
+777 EDEEGVRTPKVG

-795 QLRKIDFE
+795 QLRKIKFE
-803 PYRLWQPPLS
+803 PYRLWQPPLTQ
-813 EPVAIDEL
+813 PVAIDDL
-821 VNRFIGHQW
+821 VNRFLGRPWHKE
-830 QQDYGTARDL
+830 YGSACNL
-840 VFPLGI
+840 VFPIGI
-846 IDRPFKHDQPP
+846 IDRPYKHDQPP

-895 PEQVQFYC
+895 PQQVQFYC
-903 LAYSGTALTTVAR
+903 LAYSSTALTTVSR
-916 LPHVGEVAGP
+916 IPHVGEVAGP

-951 EYRIA
+951 ECGIA
-956 SMDVFRRRKFGGE
+956 SMEMFRRRKFGGE
-969 AGPVPND
+969 AGPVPDD

-996 VLIEQVNL
+996 VLIEQVNV

-1016 VVSADRESELRP
+1016 VVTADRESELRP
-1028 PVRSGFGSRVELRL
+1028 PVRSGFGSRIELRL

-1050 VRSRFAKEV
+1050 VRSRFAKDV

-1073 RLDADPQ
+1073 RLDSDPQ

-1086 VARPALGSTPT
+1086 VARPALGSTPD
-1097 NVFASDSIVDAVS
+1097 NVFECDSVVAAVS
-1110 RLASGQAPPIRR
+1110 RLTSAQAPPVRR

-1133 ELAARDTRQGVG
+1133 ELASRDTRQGVG
-1145 AGGIVWA
+1145 AGGIAWA

-1164 FAENAHLVVTGRREC
+1164 FAENSHLMVTGRREC

-1188 MSEIGRLYAPGTSS
+1188 MSEIGRLYAPGASS
-1202 ALAATGRAALCPGV
+1202 APPPAPGRPSAQVWLVDPRRQLLTALGSDYVERFAYNLDGVVAMMGELAAALAGREPPPGLSAEELLSRSWWSGPEIFLIVDDIQQLPPGFDSPLHKAVPFVNRAADVGLHVIVTRTFGGWSSAGSDPMLRALHQANAPLLVMDADPDEGFIRGKMKGGPLPRGRGLLMAEDTGV
-1216 AGRPAPSAADR
+1216 FVQVAATE
-1227 AGLRVRREVRL
+1227 VRR
-1238 QPRRRAGDDE
+1238 
-1248 RHVRPSGQ
+1248 
-1256 PRTTARL
+1256 
-1263 VGGGAAVALLVE
+1263 
-1275 RSGDLPDRR
+1275 
-1284 RHTADA
+1284 
-1290 GRFRFAAAQGRRLG
+1290 
-1304 DPGRRCRPARDCH
+1304 
-1317 PHVRRLV
+1317 
-1324 VRGQRPDAAGTAPG
+1324 
-1338 ERATTGDGRRPR
+1338 
-1350 RGLHP
+1350 
-1355 RQDEGW
+1355 
-1361 PAAPWS
+1361 
-1367 RPADGRGHRC
+1367 
-1377 VRPGGGHRAPQV
+1377 
-1389 EAAPPRW
+1389 
-1396 GWLACQPQRSGNFLS
+1396 
-1411 ANVFDGKLI
+1411 
-1420 SGVQSGGSSKSG
+1420 
-1432 ICLSHSAT
+1432 
-1440 TMVSSIRAR
+1440 

>member
-13 APVIKPENIVL
+13 PPVIKPENIVL
-24 PTPLSIPPPEGKPW
+24 STPLSIPPPEGKPW
-38 WIVVV
+38 WLIVV
-43 GVVVIGLLGGMI
+43 GVVVVGLLGGMV
-55 AMTFASGSH
+55 AMVFASGSH
-64 VFGGVGAIFPIFM
+64 VFGGIGSIFPLFM
-77 IGGMAMMMFGGRF
+77 MVGIMMMMFRGMG

-111 LDMLRETAH
+111 LDMLRETAQ

-130 RWFHPAPTMLASAVG
+130 RWFHPAPNTLAAAVG
-145 SSRMWERKPDGKDLN
+145 SPRMWERKPDGKDLN

-211 KMISLLVEPWYSLIG
+211 KMVSLLVEPWYALVG
-226 GREQVL
+226 EREQVL

-237 IVCQLAFSH
+237 IICQLAFSH
-246 GPDHVQMVVVSS
+246 GPDHVQMIVVSS
-258 DLEQWD
+258 DLDQWD

-270 HFGDPRR
+270 HFGDSRR
-277 QDAAGN
+277 HDAAGN
-283 ARMVYSSVREFAA
+283 ARMVYTSVREFAA

-330 TDPQWEFVKSAEGI
+330 DDPQWEYVISAEGV

-351 LTGASMWAAVPERTL
+351 LTGSSMWTDIPERKL
-366 QFDDLGVIEALPRD
+366 QFDKTGVIEALPRD

-386 IDEKPWFFALT
+386 IDDKAWFFALT
-397 DHISIAEAEEFAQK
+397 DQVSIAEAEEFAQK
-411 LARWRLAEAYEEI
+411 LAQWRLAEAYEEI

-435 IMAYYGIDDPAD
+435 ILSYYGIDDPGN
-447 IDFGSLWG
+447 IDFDSLWA

-518 LGHPP
+518 LSHPP
-523 QELQF
+523 EELQF

-594 RSRMRA
+594 RARMRA
-600 RGQDMPPLPMLVV
+600 RGQDMAPLPMLVV

-687 NLPAQAGLGYFRRS
+687 NLPAQAGLGYFRKS
-701 LEDIVRFQ
+701 LEDIIRFQ
-709 AEFLWRDYISR
+709 AEFLWRDYFQPGVS
-720 GITIDGEEAPA
+720 IDGEEAPA
-731 LVHSIDYVRPQ
+731 LVHSIDYIRPQ
-742 LFTNLFTP
+742 LFTNSFTP
-750 LEVSVGGPDLEPV
+750 LEVSVGGPDIEPV
-763 HSNGEVLEAADAEA
+763 VAQPNGEVLESDDIEGGED
-777 EDEEEGIRTPKVG
+777 EDEEGVRTPKVG

-795 QLRKIDFE
+795 QLRKIKFE
-803 PYRLWQPPLS
+803 PYRLWQPPLTQ
-813 EPVAIDEL
+813 PVAIDDL
-821 VNRFIGHQW
+821 VNRFLGRPWHKE
-830 QQDYGTARDL
+830 YGSACNL
-840 VFPLGI
+840 VFPIGI
-846 IDRPFKHDQPP
+846 IDRPYKHDQPP

-895 PEQVQFYC
+895 PQQVQFYC
-903 LAYSGTALTTVAR
+903 LAYSSTALTTVSR
-916 LPHVGEVAGP
+916 IPHVGEVAGP

-951 EYRIA
+951 ECGIA
-956 SMDVFRRRKFGGE
+956 SMEMFRRRKFGGE
-969 AGPVPND
+969 AGPVPDD

-996 VLIEQVNL
+996 VLIEQVNV

-1016 VVSADRESELRP
+1016 VVTADRESELRP
-1028 PVRSGFGSRVELRL
+1028 PVRSGFGSRIELRL

-1050 VRSRFAKEV
+1050 VRSRFAKDV

-1073 RLDADPQ
+1073 RLDSDPQ

-1086 VARPALGSTPT
+1086 VARPALGSTPD
-1097 NVFASDSIVDAVS
+1097 NVFECDSVVAAVS
-1110 RLASGQAPPIRR
+1110 RLTSAQAPPVRR

-1133 ELAARDTRQGVG
+1133 ELASRDTRQGVG
-1145 AGGIVWA
+1145 AGGIAWA

-1164 FAENAHLVVTGRREC
+1164 FAENSHLMVTGRREC

-1188 MSEIGRLYAPGTSS
+1188 MSEIGRLYAPGASS
-1202 ALAATGRAALCPGV
+1202 APPPAPGRPSAQVWLVDPRRQLLTALGSDYVERFAYNLDGVVAMMGELAAALAGREPPPGLSAEELLSRSWWSGPEIFLIVDDIQQLPPGFDSPLHKAVPFVNRAADVGLHVIVTRTFGGWSSAGSDPMLRALHQDNAPLLVMDADPDEGFIRGKMKGGPLPRGRGLLMAEDTGV
-1216 AGRPAPSAADR
+1216 FVQVAATE
-1227 AGLRVRREVRL
+1227 VRR
-1238 QPRRRAGDDE
+1238 
-1248 RHVRPSGQ
+1248 
-1256 PRTTARL
+1256 
-1263 VGGGAAVALLVE
+1263 
-1275 RSGDLPDRR
+1275 
-1284 RHTADA
+1284 
-1290 GRFRFAAAQGRRLG
+1290 
-1304 DPGRRCRPARDCH
+1304 
-1317 PHVRRLV
+1317 
-1324 VRGQRPDAAGTAPG
+1324 
-1338 ERATTGDGRRPR
+1338 
-1350 RGLHP
+1350 
-1355 RQDEGW
+1355 
-1361 PAAPWS
+1361 
-1367 RPADGRGHRC
+1367 
-1377 VRPGGGHRAPQV
+1377 
-1389 EAAPPRW
+1389 
-1396 GWLACQPQRSGNFLS
+1396 
-1411 ANVFDGKLI
+1411 
-1420 SGVQSGGSSKSG
+1420 
-1432 ICLSHSAT
+1432 
-1440 TMVSSIRAR
+1440 

>member
-13 APVIKPENIVL
+13 PPVIKPENIVL
-24 PTPLSIPPPEGKPW
+24 STPLSIPPPEGKPW
-38 WIVVV
+38 WLIVV
-43 GVVVIGLLGGMI
+43 GVVVVGLLGGMV
-55 AMTFASGSH
+55 AMVFASGSH
-64 VFGGVGAIFPIFM
+64 VFGGIGSIFPLFM
-77 IGGMAMMMFGGRF
+77 MVGIMMMMFRGMG

-111 LDMLRETAH
+111 LDMLRETAQ

-130 RWFHPAPTMLASAVG
+130 RWFHPAPNTLAAAVG
-145 SSRMWERKPDGKDLN
+145 SPRMWERKPDGKDLN

-211 KMISLLVEPWYSLIG
+211 KMVSLLVEPWYALVG
-226 GREQVL
+226 EREQVL

-237 IVCQLAFSH
+237 IICQLAFSH
-246 GPDHVQMVVVSS
+246 GPDHVQMIVVSS
-258 DLEQWD
+258 DLDQWD

-270 HFGDPRR
+270 HFGDSRR
-277 QDAAGN
+277 HDAAGN
-283 ARMVYSSVREFAA
+283 ARMVYTSVREFAA

-330 TDPQWEFVKSAEGI
+330 DDPQWEYVISAEGV

-351 LTGASMWAAVPERTL
+351 LTGSSMWTDIPERKL
-366 QFDDLGVIEALPRD
+366 QFDKTGVIEALPRD

-386 IDEKPWFFALT
+386 IDDKAWFFALT
-397 DHISIAEAEEFAQK
+397 DQVSIAEAEEFAQK
-411 LARWRLAEAYEEI
+411 LAQWRLAEAYEEI

-435 IMAYYGIDDPAD
+435 ILSYYGIDDPGN
-447 IDFGSLWG
+447 IDFDSLWA

-518 LGHPP
+518 LSHPP
-523 QELQF
+523 EELQF

-594 RSRMRA
+594 RARMRA
-600 RGQDMPPLPMLVV
+600 RGQDMAPLPMLVV

-687 NLPAQAGLGYFRRS
+687 NLPAQAGLGYFRKS
-701 LEDIVRFQ
+701 LEDIIRFQ
-709 AEFLWRDYISR
+709 AEFLWRDYFQPGVS
-720 GITIDGEEAPA
+720 IDGEEAPA
-731 LVHSIDYVRPQ
+731 LVHSIDYIRPQ
-742 LFTNLFTP
+742 LFTNSFTP
-750 LEVSVGGPDLEPV
+750 LEVSVGGPNIEPV
-763 HSNGEVLEAADAEA
+763 VAQPNGEVLESDDIEGGED
-777 EDEEEGIRTPKVG
+777 EDEEGVRTPKVG

-795 QLRKIDFE
+795 QLRKIKFE
-803 PYRLWQPPLS
+803 PYRLWQPPLTQ
-813 EPVAIDEL
+813 PVAIDDL
-821 VNRFIGHQW
+821 VNRFLGRPWHKE
-830 QQDYGTARDL
+830 YGSACNL
-840 VFPLGI
+840 VFPIGI
-846 IDRPFKHDQPP
+846 IDRPYKHDQPP

-895 PEQVQFYC
+895 PQQVQFYC
-903 LAYSGTALTTVAR
+903 LAYSSTALTTVSR
-916 LPHVGEVAGP
+916 IPHVGEVAGP

-951 EYRIA
+951 ECGIA
-956 SMDVFRRRKFGGE
+956 SMEMFRRRKFGGE
-969 AGPVPND
+969 AGPVPDD

-996 VLIEQVNL
+996 VLIEQVNV

-1016 VVSADRESELRP
+1016 VVTADRESELRP
-1028 PVRSGFGSRVELRL
+1028 PVRSGFGSRIELRL

-1050 VRSRFAKEV
+1050 VRSRFAKDV

-1073 RLDADPQ
+1073 RLDSDPQ

-1086 VARPALGSTPT
+1086 VARPALGSTPD
-1097 NVFASDSIVDAVS
+1097 NVFECDSVVAAVS
-1110 RLASGQAPPIRR
+1110 RLTSAQAPPVRR

-1133 ELAARDTRQGVG
+1133 ELASRDTRQGVG
-1145 AGGIVWA
+1145 AGGIAWA

-1164 FAENAHLVVTGRREC
+1164 FAENSHLMVTGRREC

-1188 MSEIGRLYAPGTSS
+1188 MSEIGRLYAPGASS
-1202 ALAATGRAALCPGV
+1202 APPPAPGRPSAQVWLVDPRRQLLTALGSDYVERFAYNLDGVVAMMGELAAALAGREPPPGLSAEELLSRSWWSGPEIFLIVDDIQQLPPGFDSPLHKAVPFVNRAADVGLHVIFTRTFGGWSSAGSDPMLRALHQANAPLLVMDADPDEGFIRGKMKGGPLPRGRGLLMAEDTGV
-1216 AGRPAPSAADR
+1216 FVQVAATE
-1227 AGLRVRREVRL
+1227 VRR
-1238 QPRRRAGDDE
+1238 
-1248 RHVRPSGQ
+1248 
-1256 PRTTARL
+1256 
-1263 VGGGAAVALLVE
+1263 
-1275 RSGDLPDRR
+1275 
-1284 RHTADA
+1284 
-1290 GRFRFAAAQGRRLG
+1290 
-1304 DPGRRCRPARDCH
+1304 
-1317 PHVRRLV
+1317 
-1324 VRGQRPDAAGTAPG
+1324 
-1338 ERATTGDGRRPR
+1338 
-1350 RGLHP
+1350 
-1355 RQDEGW
+1355 
-1361 PAAPWS
+1361 
-1367 RPADGRGHRC
+1367 
-1377 VRPGGGHRAPQV
+1377 
-1389 EAAPPRW
+1389 
-1396 GWLACQPQRSGNFLS
+1396 
-1411 ANVFDGKLI
+1411 
-1420 SGVQSGGSSKSG
+1420 
-1432 ICLSHSAT
+1432 
-1440 TMVSSIRAR
+1440 

>member
-13 APVIKPENIVL
+13 PPVIKPENIVL
-24 PTPLSIPPPEGKPW
+24 STPLSIPPPEGKPW
-38 WIVVV
+38 WLIVV
-43 GVVVIGLLGGMI
+43 GVVVVGLLGGMV
-55 AMTFASGSH
+55 AMVFASGSH
-64 VFGGVGAIFPIFM
+64 VFGGIGSIFPLFM
-77 IGGMAMMMFGGRF
+77 MVGIMMMMFRGMG

-111 LDMLRETAH
+111 LDMLRETAQ

-130 RWFHPAPTMLASAVG
+130 RWFHPAPNTLAAAVG
-145 SSRMWERKPDGKDLN
+145 SPRMWERKPDGKDLN

-211 KMISLLVEPWYSLIG
+211 KMVSLLVEPWYALVG
-226 GREQVL
+226 EREQVL

-237 IVCQLAFSH
+237 IICQLAFSH
-246 GPDHVQMVVVSS
+246 GPDHVQMIVVSS
-258 DLEQWD
+258 DLDQWD

-270 HFGDPRR
+270 HFGDSRR
-277 QDAAGN
+277 HDAAGN
-283 ARMVYSSVREFAA
+283 ARMVYTSVREFAA

-330 TDPQWEFVKSAEGI
+330 DDPQWEYVISAEGV

-351 LTGASMWAAVPERTL
+351 LTGSSMWTDIPERKL
-366 QFDDLGVIEALPRD
+366 QFDKTGVIEALPRD

-386 IDEKPWFFALT
+386 IDDKAWFFALT
-397 DHISIAEAEEFAQK
+397 DQVSIAEAEEFAQK
-411 LARWRLAEAYEEI
+411 LAQWRLAEAYEEI

-435 IMAYYGIDDPAD
+435 ILSYYGIDDPGN
-447 IDFGSLWG
+447 IDFDSLWA

-518 LGHPP
+518 LSHPP
-523 QELQF
+523 EELQF

-594 RSRMRA
+594 RARMRA
-600 RGQDMPPLPMLVV
+600 RGQDTAPLPMLVV

-687 NLPAQAGLGYFRRS
+687 NLPAQAGLGYFRKS
-701 LEDIVRFQ
+701 LEDIIRFQ
-709 AEFLWRDYISR
+709 AEFLWRDYFQPGVS
-720 GITIDGEEAPA
+720 IDGEEAPA
-731 LVHSIDYVRPQ
+731 LVHSIDYIRPQ
-742 LFTNLFTP
+742 LFTNSFTP
-750 LEVSVGGPDLEPV
+750 LEVSVGGPDIEPV
-763 HSNGEVLEAADAEA
+763 VAQPNGEVLESDDIEGGED
-777 EDEEEGIRTPKVG
+777 EDEEGVRTPKVG

-795 QLRKIDFE
+795 QLRKIKFE
-803 PYRLWQPPLS
+803 PYRLWQPPLTQ
-813 EPVAIDEL
+813 PVAIDDL
-821 VNRFIGHQW
+821 VNRFLGRPWHKE
-830 QQDYGTARDL
+830 YGSACNL
-840 VFPLGI
+840 VFPIGI
-846 IDRPFKHDQPP
+846 IDRPYKHDQPP

-895 PEQVQFYC
+895 PQQVQFYC
-903 LAYSGTALTTVAR
+903 LAYSSTALTTVSR
-916 LPHVGEVAGP
+916 IPHVGEVAGP

-951 EYRIA
+951 ECGIA
-956 SMDVFRRRKFGGE
+956 SMEMFRRRKFGGE
-969 AGPVPND
+969 AGPVPDD

-996 VLIEQVNL
+996 VLIEQVNV

-1016 VVSADRESELRP
+1016 VVTADRESELRP
-1028 PVRSGFGSRVELRL
+1028 PVRSGFGSRIELRL

-1050 VRSRFAKEV
+1050 VRSRFAKDV

-1073 RLDADPQ
+1073 RLDSDPQ

-1086 VARPALGSTPT
+1086 VARPALGSTPD
-1097 NVFASDSIVDAVS
+1097 NVFECDSVVAAVS
-1110 RLASGQAPPIRR
+1110 RLTSAQAPPVRR

-1133 ELAARDTRQGVG
+1133 ELASRDTRQGVG
-1145 AGGIVWA
+1145 AGGIAWA

-1164 FAENAHLVVTGRREC
+1164 FAENSHLMVTGRREC

-1188 MSEIGRLYAPGTSS
+1188 MSEIGRLYAPGASS
-1202 ALAATGRAALCPGV
+1202 APPPAPGRPSAQVWLVDPRRQLLTALGSDYVERFAYNLDGVVAMMGELAAALAGREPPPGLSAEELLSRSWWSGPEIFLIVDDIQQLPPGFDSPLHKAVPFVNRAADVGLHVIVTRTFGGWSSAGSDPMLRALHQANAPLLVMDADPDEGFIRGKMKGGPLPRGRGLLMAEDTGV
-1216 AGRPAPSAADR
+1216 FVQVAATE
-1227 AGLRVRREVRL
+1227 VRR
-1238 QPRRRAGDDE
+1238 
-1248 RHVRPSGQ
+1248 
-1256 PRTTARL
+1256 
-1263 VGGGAAVALLVE
+1263 
-1275 RSGDLPDRR
+1275 
-1284 RHTADA
+1284 
-1290 GRFRFAAAQGRRLG
+1290 
-1304 DPGRRCRPARDCH
+1304 
-1317 PHVRRLV
+1317 
-1324 VRGQRPDAAGTAPG
+1324 
-1338 ERATTGDGRRPR
+1338 
-1350 RGLHP
+1350 
-1355 RQDEGW
+1355 
-1361 PAAPWS
+1361 
-1367 RPADGRGHRC
+1367 
-1377 VRPGGGHRAPQV
+1377 
-1389 EAAPPRW
+1389 
-1396 GWLACQPQRSGNFLS
+1396 
-1411 ANVFDGKLI
+1411 
-1420 SGVQSGGSSKSG
+1420 
-1432 ICLSHSAT
+1432 
-1440 TMVSSIRAR
+1440 

>member
-13 APVIKPENIVL
+13 PPVIKPENIVL
-24 PTPLSIPPPEGKPW
+24 STPLSIPPPEGKPW
-38 WIVVV
+38 WLIVV
-43 GVVVIGLLGGMI
+43 GVVVVGLLGGMV
-55 AMTFASGSH
+55 AMVFASGSH
-64 VFGGVGAIFPIFM
+64 VFGGIGSIFPLFM
-77 IGGMAMMMFGGRF
+77 MVGIMMMMFRGMG

-111 LDMLRETAH
+111 LDMLRETAQ

-130 RWFHPAPTMLASAVG
+130 RWFHPAPNTLAAAVG
-145 SSRMWERKPDGKDLN
+145 SPRMWERKPDGKDLN

-211 KMISLLVEPWYSLIG
+211 KMVSLLVEPWYALVG
-226 GREQVL
+226 EREQVL

-237 IVCQLAFSH
+237 IICQLAFSH
-246 GPDHVQMVVVSS
+246 GPDHVQMIVVSS
-258 DLEQWD
+258 DLDQWD

-270 HFGDPRR
+270 HFGDSRR
-277 QDAAGN
+277 HDAAGN
-283 ARMVYSSVREFAA
+283 ARMVYTSVREFAA

-330 TDPQWEFVKSAEGI
+330 DDPQWEYVISAEGV

-351 LTGASMWAAVPERTL
+351 LTGSSMWTDIPERKL
-366 QFDDLGVIEALPRD
+366 QFDKTGVIEALPRD

-386 IDEKPWFFALT
+386 IDDKAWFFALT
-397 DHISIAEAEEFAQK
+397 DQVSIAEAEEFAQK
-411 LARWRLAEAYEEI
+411 LAQWRLAEAYEEI

-435 IMAYYGIDDPAD
+435 ILSYYGIDDPGN
-447 IDFGSLWG
+447 IDFDSLWA

-518 LGHPP
+518 LSHPP
-523 QELQF
+523 EELQF

-594 RSRMRA
+594 RARMRA
-600 RGQDMPPLPMLVV
+600 RGQDMAPLPMLVV

-687 NLPAQAGLGYFRRS
+687 NLPAQAGLGYFRKS
-701 LEDIVRFQ
+701 LEDIIRFQ
-709 AEFLWRDYISR
+709 AEFLWRDYFQPGVS
-720 GITIDGEEAPA
+720 IDGEEAPA
-731 LVHSIDYVRPQ
+731 LVHSIDYIRPQ
-742 LFTNLFTP
+742 LFTNSFTP
-750 LEVSVGGPDLEPV
+750 LEVSVGGPDIEPV
-763 HSNGEVLEAADAEA
+763 VAQPNGEVLESDDIEGGED
-777 EDEEEGIRTPKVG
+777 EDEEGVRTPKVG

-795 QLRKIDFE
+795 QLRKIKFE
-803 PYRLWQPPLS
+803 PYRLWQPPLTQ
-813 EPVAIDEL
+813 PVAIDDL
-821 VNRFIGHQW
+821 VNRFLGRPWHKE
-830 QQDYGTARDL
+830 YGSACNL
-840 VFPLGI
+840 VFPIGI
-846 IDRPFKHDQPP
+846 IDRPYKHDQPP

-895 PEQVQFYC
+895 PQQVQFYC
-903 LAYSGTALTTVAR
+903 LAYSSTALTTVSR
-916 LPHVGEVAGP
+916 IPHVGEVAGP

-951 EYRIA
+951 ECGIA
-956 SMDVFRRRKFGGE
+956 SMDMFRRRKFGGE
-969 AGPVPND
+969 AGPVPDD

-996 VLIEQVNL
+996 VLIEQVNV

-1016 VVSADRESELRP
+1016 VVTADRESELRP
-1028 PVRSGFGSRVELRL
+1028 PVRSGFGSRIELRL

-1050 VRSRFAKEV
+1050 VRSRFAKDV

-1073 RLDADPQ
+1073 RLDSDPQ

-1086 VARPALGSTPT
+1086 VARPALGSTPD
-1097 NVFASDSIVDAVS
+1097 NVFECDSVVAAVS
-1110 RLASGQAPPIRR
+1110 RLTSAQAPPVRR

-1133 ELAARDTRQGVG
+1133 ELASRDTRQGVG
-1145 AGGIVWA
+1145 AGGIAWA

-1164 FAENAHLVVTGRREC
+1164 FAENSHLMVTGRREC

-1188 MSEIGRLYAPGTSS
+1188 MSEIGRLYVPGASSAPPPAPGRPSAQVWLVDPRRQLLTALGSDYVERFAYNLDGVVAMMGELAAALAGREPPPGLSAEELLSRSWWSGPEIFLIVDDIQQLPPGFDSPLHKAVPFVNRAADVGLHVIVTRTFGGWSS
-1202 ALAATGRAALCPGV
+1202 AGSDPMLRALHQANAPLLVMDADPDEGFIRGKMKGGPLPRGRGLLMAEDTGVFVQVAATE
-1216 AGRPAPSAADR
+1216 
-1227 AGLRVRREVRL
+1227 VRR
-1238 QPRRRAGDDE
+1238 
-1248 RHVRPSGQ
+1248 
-1256 PRTTARL
+1256 
-1263 VGGGAAVALLVE
+1263 
-1275 RSGDLPDRR
+1275 
-1284 RHTADA
+1284 
-1290 GRFRFAAAQGRRLG
+1290 
-1304 DPGRRCRPARDCH
+1304 
-1317 PHVRRLV
+1317 
-1324 VRGQRPDAAGTAPG
+1324 
-1338 ERATTGDGRRPR
+1338 
-1350 RGLHP
+1350 
-1355 RQDEGW
+1355 
-1361 PAAPWS
+1361 
-1367 RPADGRGHRC
+1367 
-1377 VRPGGGHRAPQV
+1377 
-1389 EAAPPRW
+1389 
-1396 GWLACQPQRSGNFLS
+1396 
-1411 ANVFDGKLI
+1411 
-1420 SGVQSGGSSKSG
+1420 
-1432 ICLSHSAT
+1432 
-1440 TMVSSIRAR
+1440 

>member
-13 APVIKPENIVL
+13 PPVIKPENIVL
-24 PTPLSIPPPEGKPW
+24 STPLSIPPPEGKPW
-38 WIVVV
+38 WLIVV
-43 GVVVIGLLGGMI
+43 GVVVVGLLGGMV
-55 AMTFASGSH
+55 AMVFASGSH
-64 VFGGVGAIFPIFM
+64 VFGGIGSIFPLFM
-77 IGGMAMMMFGGRF
+77 MVGIMMMMFRGMG

-111 LDMLRETAH
+111 LDMLRETAQ

-130 RWFHPAPTMLASAVG
+130 RWFHPAPNTLAAAVG
-145 SSRMWERKPDGKDLN
+145 SPRMWERKPDGKDLN

-211 KMISLLVEPWYSLIG
+211 KMVSLLVEPWYALVG
-226 GREQVL
+226 EREQVL

-237 IVCQLAFSH
+237 IICQLAFSH
-246 GPDHVQMVVVSS
+246 GPDHVQMIVVSS
-258 DLEQWD
+258 DLDQWD

-270 HFGDPRR
+270 HFGDSRR
-277 QDAAGN
+277 HDAAGN
-283 ARMVYSSVREFAA
+283 ARMVYTSVREFAA

-330 TDPQWEFVKSAEGI
+330 DDPQWEYVISAEGV

-351 LTGASMWAAVPERTL
+351 LTGSSMWTDIPERKL
-366 QFDDLGVIEALPRD
+366 QFDKTGVIEALPRD

-386 IDEKPWFFALT
+386 IDDKAWFFALT
-397 DHISIAEAEEFAQK
+397 DQVSIAEAEEFAQK
-411 LARWRLAEAYEEI
+411 LAQWRLAEAYEEI

-435 IMAYYGIDDPAD
+435 ILSYYGIDDPGN
-447 IDFGSLWG
+447 IDFDSLWA

-518 LGHPP
+518 LSHPP
-523 QELQF
+523 EELQF

-594 RSRMRA
+594 RARMRA
-600 RGQDMPPLPMLVV
+600 RGQDMAPLPMLVV

-687 NLPAQAGLGYFRRS
+687 NLPAQAGLGYFRKS
-701 LEDIVRFQ
+701 LEDIIRFQ
-709 AEFLWRDYISR
+709 AEFLWRDYFQPGVS
-720 GITIDGEEAPA
+720 IDGEEAPA
-731 LVHSIDYVRPQ
+731 LVHSIDYIRPQ
-742 LFTNLFTP
+742 LFTNSFTP
-750 LEVSVGGPDLEPV
+750 LEVSVGGPDIEPV
-763 HSNGEVLEAADAEA
+763 VAQPNGEVLESDDIEGGED
-777 EDEEEGIRTPKVG
+777 EDEEGVRTPKVG

-795 QLRKIDFE
+795 QLRKIKFE
-803 PYRLWQPPLS
+803 PYRLWQPPLTQ
-813 EPVAIDEL
+813 PVAIDDL
-821 VNRFIGHQW
+821 VNRFLGRPWHKE
-830 QQDYGTARDL
+830 YGSACNL
-840 VFPLGI
+840 VFPIGI
-846 IDRPFKHDQPP
+846 IDRPYKHDQPP

-895 PEQVQFYC
+895 PQQVQFYC
-903 LAYSGTALTTVAR
+903 LAYSSTALTTVSR
-916 LPHVGEVAGP
+916 IPHVGEVAGP

-951 EYRIA
+951 ECGIA
-956 SMDVFRRRKFGGE
+956 SMEMFRRRKFGGE
-969 AGPVPND
+969 AGPVPDD

-996 VLIEQVNL
+996 VLIEQVNV

-1016 VVSADRESELRP
+1016 VVTADRESELRP
-1028 PVRSGFGSRVELRL
+1028 QVRSGFGSRIELRL

-1050 VRSRFAKEV
+1050 VRSRFAKDV

-1073 RLDADPQ
+1073 RLDSDPQ

-1086 VARPALGSTPT
+1086 VARPALGSTPD
-1097 NVFASDSIVDAVS
+1097 NVFECDSVVAAVS
-1110 RLASGQAPPIRR
+1110 RLTSAQAPPVRR

-1133 ELAARDTRQGVG
+1133 ELASRDTRQGVG
-1145 AGGIVWA
+1145 AGGIAWA

-1164 FAENAHLVVTGRREC
+1164 FAENSHLMVTGRREC

-1188 MSEIGRLYAPGTSS
+1188 MSEIGRLYAPGASS
-1202 ALAATGRAALCPGV
+1202 APPPAPGRPSAQVWLVDPRRQLLTALGSDYVERFAYNLDGVVAMMGELAAALAGREPPPGLSAEELLSRSWWSGPEIFLIVDDIQQLPPGFDSPLHKAVPFVNRAADVGLHVIVTRTFGGWSSAGSDPMLRALHQANAPLLVMDADPDEGFIRGKMKGGPLPRGRGLLMAEDTGV
-1216 AGRPAPSAADR
+1216 FVQVAATE
-1227 AGLRVRREVRL
+1227 VRR
-1238 QPRRRAGDDE
+1238 
-1248 RHVRPSGQ
+1248 
-1256 PRTTARL
+1256 
-1263 VGGGAAVALLVE
+1263 
-1275 RSGDLPDRR
+1275 
-1284 RHTADA
+1284 
-1290 GRFRFAAAQGRRLG
+1290 
-1304 DPGRRCRPARDCH
+1304 
-1317 PHVRRLV
+1317 
-1324 VRGQRPDAAGTAPG
+1324 
-1338 ERATTGDGRRPR
+1338 
-1350 RGLHP
+1350 
-1355 RQDEGW
+1355 
-1361 PAAPWS
+1361 
-1367 RPADGRGHRC
+1367 
-1377 VRPGGGHRAPQV
+1377 
-1389 EAAPPRW
+1389 
-1396 GWLACQPQRSGNFLS
+1396 
-1411 ANVFDGKLI
+1411 
-1420 SGVQSGGSSKSG
+1420 
-1432 ICLSHSAT
+1432 
-1440 TMVSSIRAR
+1440 

>member
-13 APVIKPENIVL
+13 PPVIKPENIVL
-24 PTPLSIPPPEGKPW
+24 STPLSIPPPEGKPW
-38 WIVVV
+38 WLIVV
-43 GVVVIGLLGGMI
+43 GVVVVGLLGGMV
-55 AMTFASGSH
+55 AMVFASGSH
-64 VFGGVGAIFPIFM
+64 VFGGIGSIFPLFM
-77 IGGMAMMMFGGRF
+77 MVGIMMMMFRGMG

-111 LDMLRETAH
+111 LDMLRETAQ

-130 RWFHPAPTMLASAVG
+130 RWFHPAPNTLAAAVG
-145 SSRMWERKPDGKDLN
+145 SPRMWERKPDGKDLN

-211 KMISLLVEPWYSLIG
+211 KMVSLLVEPWYALVG
-226 GREQVL
+226 EREQVL

-237 IVCQLAFSH
+237 IICQLAFSH
-246 GPDHVQMVVVSS
+246 GPDHVQMIVVSS
-258 DLEQWD
+258 DLDQWD

-270 HFGDPRR
+270 HFGDSRR
-277 QDAAGN
+277 HDAAGN
-283 ARMVYSSVREFAA
+283 ARMVYTSVREFAA

-330 TDPQWEFVKSAEGI
+330 DDPQWEYVISAEGV

-351 LTGASMWAAVPERTL
+351 LTGSSMWTDIPERKL
-366 QFDDLGVIEALPRD
+366 QFDKTGVIEALPRD

-386 IDEKPWFFALT
+386 IDDKAWFFALT
-397 DHISIAEAEEFAQK
+397 DQVSIAEAEEFAQK
-411 LARWRLAEAYEEI
+411 LAQWRLAEAYEEI

-435 IMAYYGIDDPAD
+435 ILSYYGIDDPGN
-447 IDFGSLWG
+447 IDFDSLWA

-518 LGHPP
+518 LSHPP
-523 QELQF
+523 EELQF

-594 RSRMRA
+594 RARMRA
-600 RGQDMPPLPMLVV
+600 RGQDMAPLPMLVV

-687 NLPAQAGLGYFRRS
+687 NLPAQAGLGYFRKS
-701 LEDIVRFQ
+701 LEDIIRFQ
-709 AEFLWRDYISR
+709 AEFLWRDYFQPGVSIA
-720 GITIDGEEAPA
+720 GEEAPA
-731 LVHSIDYVRPQ
+731 LVHSIDYIRPQ
-742 LFTNLFTP
+742 LFTNSFTP
-750 LEVSVGGPDLEPV
+750 LEVSVGGPDIEPV
-763 HSNGEVLEAADAEA
+763 VAQPNGEVLESDDIEGGED
-777 EDEEEGIRTPKVG
+777 EDEEGVRTPKVG

-795 QLRKIDFE
+795 QLRKIKFE
-803 PYRLWQPPLS
+803 PYRLWQPPLTQ
-813 EPVAIDEL
+813 PVAIDDL
-821 VNRFIGHQW
+821 VNRFLGRPWHKE
-830 QQDYGTARDL
+830 YGSACNL
-840 VFPLGI
+840 VFPIGI
-846 IDRPFKHDQPP
+846 IDRPYKHDQPP

-895 PEQVQFYC
+895 PQQVQFYC
-903 LAYSGTALTTVAR
+903 LAYSSTALTTVSR
-916 LPHVGEVAGP
+916 IPHVGEVAGP

-951 EYRIA
+951 ECGIA
-956 SMDVFRRRKFGGE
+956 SMEMFRRRKFGGE
-969 AGPVPND
+969 AGPVPDD

-996 VLIEQVNL
+996 VLIEQVNV

-1016 VVSADRESELRP
+1016 VVTADRESELRP
-1028 PVRSGFGSRVELRL
+1028 PVRSGFGSRIELRL

-1050 VRSRFAKEV
+1050 VRSRFAKDV

-1073 RLDADPQ
+1073 RLDSDPQ

-1086 VARPALGSTPT
+1086 VARPALGSTPD
-1097 NVFASDSIVDAVS
+1097 NVFECDSVVAAVS
-1110 RLASGQAPPIRR
+1110 RLTSAQAPPVRR

-1133 ELAARDTRQGVG
+1133 ELASRDTRQGVG
-1145 AGGIVWA
+1145 AGGIAWA

-1164 FAENAHLVVTGRREC
+1164 FAENSHLMVTGRREC

-1188 MSEIGRLYAPGTSS
+1188 MSEIGRLYAPGASS
-1202 ALAATGRAALCPGV
+1202 APPPAPGRPSAQVWLVDPRRQLLTALGSDYVERFAYNLDGVVAMMGELAAALAGREPPPGLSAEELLSRSWWSGPEIFLIVDDIQQLPPGFDSPLHKAVPFVNRAADVGLHVIVTRTFGGWSSAGSDPMLRALHQANAPLLVMDADPDEGFIRGKMKGGPLPRGRGLLMAEDTGV
-1216 AGRPAPSAADR
+1216 FVQVAATE
-1227 AGLRVRREVRL
+1227 VRR
-1238 QPRRRAGDDE
+1238 
-1248 RHVRPSGQ
+1248 
-1256 PRTTARL
+1256 
-1263 VGGGAAVALLVE
+1263 
-1275 RSGDLPDRR
+1275 
-1284 RHTADA
+1284 
-1290 GRFRFAAAQGRRLG
+1290 
-1304 DPGRRCRPARDCH
+1304 
-1317 PHVRRLV
+1317 
-1324 VRGQRPDAAGTAPG
+1324 
-1338 ERATTGDGRRPR
+1338 
-1350 RGLHP
+1350 
-1355 RQDEGW
+1355 
-1361 PAAPWS
+1361 
-1367 RPADGRGHRC
+1367 
-1377 VRPGGGHRAPQV
+1377 
-1389 EAAPPRW
+1389 
-1396 GWLACQPQRSGNFLS
+1396 
-1411 ANVFDGKLI
+1411 
-1420 SGVQSGGSSKSG
+1420 
-1432 ICLSHSAT
+1432 
-1440 TMVSSIRAR
+1440 

>member
-1 MKRGFARPTPEK
+1 VKRGFARPTPEK
-13 APVIKPENIVL
+13 PPVIKPENIVL

-38 WIVVV
+38 WLIVV
-43 GVVVIGLLGGMI
+43 GVVVVGLLIGMV
-55 AMTFASGSH
+55 AMTFASGSR
-64 VFGGVGAIFPIFM
+64 VFGGAGSIFPIFM
-77 IGGMAMMMFGGRF
+77 IGGVAMMMFGGRF

-98 PKLDAMRAQFMLM
+98 PKLDSMRAQFMLM

-130 RWFHPAPTMLASAVG
+130 RWFHPAPTTLAAAVG
-145 SSRMWERKPDGKDLN
+145 SARMWERKPDGKDLN

-211 KMISLLVEPWYSLIG
+211 KMISVLVEPWYSLAG
-226 GREQVL
+226 DREQVL

-246 GPDHVQMVVVSS
+246 GPDHVRMIVVSS
-258 DLEQWD
+258 DLDEWD

-330 TDPQWEFVKSAEGI
+330 VDPQWEYVISGEGV

-351 LTGASMWAAVPERTL
+351 LTGSAMWSAVPERTL
-366 QFDDLGVIEALPRD
+366 RFDKKGVIEALPRD

-397 DHISIAEAEEFAQK
+397 DHISIAEAEEFSQK

-435 IMAYYGIDDPAD
+435 IMAYYGIDDPGH
-447 IDFGSLWG
+447 IDFQALWD
-455 SRTDTMGRS
+455 SRNDSMGRS
-464 RLRAPFGNRSDNGE
+464 RLRAPFGVRSDNGE

-518 LGHPP
+518 LSHPP
-523 QELQF
+523 DELQF

-600 RGQDMPPLPMLVV
+600 RGQDMAPLPMLVV

-687 NLPAQAGLGYFRRS
+687 NLPAKAGLGYFRRS

-709 AEFLWRDYISR
+709 AEFLWRDYFPR
-720 GITIDGEEAPA
+720 GLTDDGDEAPA

-742 LFTNLFTP
+742 LFTNSFTP
-750 LEVSVGGPDLEPV
+750 LEVSVGGPDVTVPAIPAD
-763 HSNGEVLEAADAEA
+763 GELLEAEGPD
-777 EDEEEGIRTPKVG
+777 DDVEGIRTPKVG

-795 QLRKIDFE
+795 QLRKIDFQ
-803 PYRLWQPPLS
+803 PYRLWQPPLNQ
-813 EPVAIDEL
+813 PVAIDEL
-821 VNRFIGHQW
+821 VNRFLGHPW

-840 VFPLGI
+840 VFPIGI

-895 PEQVQFYC
+895 PEQIQFYC
-903 LAYSGTALTTVAR
+903 LAYSSTALTTVAR

-944 ERKRSFL
+944 KRKSTFL
-951 EYRIA
+951 EYGIA
-956 SMDVFRRRKFGGE
+956 SMEVFRRRKFGGE
-969 AGPVPND
+969 PGPVPND
-976 GFGDVYLVID
+976 GFGDVYLVVD

-996 VLIEQVNL
+996 VLIEQVNV

-1016 VVSADRESELRP
+1016 VVTADRESELRP

-1050 VRSRFAKEV
+1050 VRSRFAKDV

-1080 AGLHTL
+1080 SGLHTL
-1086 VARPALGSTPT
+1086 VARPALASTPT
-1097 NVFASDSIVDAVS
+1097 NRFESDSIVDAVS
-1110 RLASGQAPPIRR
+1110 RITSGQAPPVRR
-1122 LPARF
+1122 LPATF
-1127 GVEQVR
+1127 GVEQLR
-1133 ELAARDTRQGVG
+1133 ELAAQDTRQGVG
-1145 AGGIVWA
+1145 AGGIAWA
-1152 ISELDLA
+1152 ISELDLS

-1164 FAENAHLVVTGRREC
+1164 FAENAHLMVTGRREC

-1188 MSEIGRLYAPGTSS
+1188 MKEIGRLYAPGATSAPTPPAGQPS
-1202 ALAATGRAALCPGV
+1202 AQVWLVDPRRQLLTTLGSDYVEKFAYNLDGVQAMMGELAAVL
-1216 AGRPAPSAADR
+1216 AGREPPPGLSAEELLSRNWWSGPEIFLIVDDIQQLPAGFDSP
-1227 AGLRVRREVRL
+1227 
-1238 QPRRRAGDDE
+1238 
-1248 RHVRPSGQ
+1248 
-1256 PRTTARL
+1256 
-1263 VGGGAAVALLVE
+1263 
-1275 RSGDLPDRR
+1275 
-1284 RHTADA
+1284 
-1290 GRFRFAAAQGRRLG
+1290 
-1304 DPGRRCRPARDCH
+1304 
-1317 PHVRRLV
+1317 
-1324 VRGQRPDAAGTAPG
+1324 
-1338 ERATTGDGRRPR
+1338 
-1350 RGLHP
+1350 LHK
-1355 RQDEGW
+1355 
-1361 PAAPWS
+1361 AAPWVT
-1367 RPADGRGHRC
+1367 RAADVGLHVIVTRTFGGWSSAGSDPMLRALAQANAPLLVMDADPDEGFIRGKMKGGPLPRGRGLLMAEDTG
-1377 VRPGGGHRAPQV
+1377 VFVQV
-1389 EAAPPRW
+1389 AATELR
-1396 GWLACQPQRSGNFLS
+1396 
-1411 ANVFDGKLI
+1411 K
-1420 SGVQSGGSSKSG
+1420 
-1432 ICLSHSAT
+1432 
-1440 TMVSSIRAR
+1440 

>member
-13 APVIKPENIVL
+13 PPVIKPENIVL
-24 PTPLSIPPPEGKPW
+24 STPLSIPPPEGKPW
-38 WIVVV
+38 WLIVV
-43 GVVVIGLLGGMI
+43 GVVVVGLLGGMV
-55 AMTFASGSH
+55 AMVFASGSH
-64 VFGGVGAIFPIFM
+64 VFGGIGSIFPLFM
-77 IGGMAMMMFGGRF
+77 MVGIMMMMFRGMG

-111 LDMLRETAH
+111 LDMLRETAQ

-130 RWFHPAPTMLASAVG
+130 RWFHPAPNTLAAAVG
-145 SSRMWERKPDGKDLN
+145 SPRMWERKPDGKDLN

-211 KMISLLVEPWYSLIG
+211 KMVSLLVEPWYALVG
-226 GREQVL
+226 EREQVL

-237 IVCQLAFSH
+237 IICQLAFSH
-246 GPDHVQMVVVSS
+246 GPDHVQMIVVSS
-258 DLEQWD
+258 DLDQWD

-270 HFGDPRR
+270 HFGDSRR
-277 QDAAGN
+277 HDAAGN
-283 ARMVYSSVREFAA
+283 ARMVYTSVREFAA

-330 TDPQWEFVKSAEGI
+330 DDPQWEYVISAEGV

-351 LTGASMWAAVPERTL
+351 LTGSSMWTDIPERKL
-366 QFDDLGVIEALPRD
+366 QFDKTGVIEALPRD

-386 IDEKPWFFALT
+386 IDDKAWFFALT
-397 DHISIAEAEEFAQK
+397 DQVSIAEAEEFAQK
-411 LARWRLAEAYEEI
+411 LAQWRLAEAYEEI

-435 IMAYYGIDDPAD
+435 ILSYYGIDDPGN
-447 IDFGSLWG
+447 IDFDSLWA

-518 LGHPP
+518 LSHPP
-523 QELQF
+523 EELQF

-594 RSRMRA
+594 RARMRA
-600 RGQDMPPLPMLVV
+600 RGQDMAPLPMLVV

-687 NLPAQAGLGYFRRS
+687 NLPAQAGLGYFRKS
-701 LEDIVRFQ
+701 LEDIIRFQ
-709 AEFLWRDYISR
+709 AEFLWRDYFQPGVS
-720 GITIDGEEAPA
+720 IDGEEAPA
-731 LVHSIDYVRPQ
+731 LVHSIDYIRPQ
-742 LFTNLFTP
+742 LFTNSFTP
-750 LEVSVGGPDLEPV
+750 LEVSVGGPDIEPV
-763 HSNGEVLEAADAEA
+763 VAQPNGEVLESDDIEGGED
-777 EDEEEGIRTPKVG
+777 EDEEGVRTPKVG

-795 QLRKIDFE
+795 QLRKIKFE
-803 PYRLWQPPLS
+803 PYRLWQPPLTQ
-813 EPVAIDEL
+813 PVAIDDL
-821 VNRFIGHQW
+821 VNRFLGRPWHKE
-830 QQDYGTARDL
+830 YGSACNL
-840 VFPLGI
+840 VFPIGI
-846 IDRPFKHDQPP
+846 IDRPYKHDQPP

-887 CSAALTHT
+887 CSAGLTHT
-895 PEQVQFYC
+895 PQQVQFYC
-903 LAYSGTALTTVAR
+903 LAYSSTALTTVSR
-916 LPHVGEVAGP
+916 IPHVGEVAGP

-951 EYRIA
+951 ECGIA
-956 SMDVFRRRKFGGE
+956 SMEMFRRRKFGGE
-969 AGPVPND
+969 AGPVPDD

-996 VLIEQVNL
+996 VLIEQVNV

-1016 VVSADRESELRP
+1016 VVTADRESELRP
-1028 PVRSGFGSRVELRL
+1028 PVRSGFGSRIELRL

-1050 VRSRFAKEV
+1050 VRSRFAKDV

-1073 RLDADPQ
+1073 RLDSDPQ

-1086 VARPALGSTPT
+1086 VARPALGSTPD
-1097 NVFASDSIVDAVS
+1097 NVFECDSVVAAVS
-1110 RLASGQAPPIRR
+1110 RLTSAQAPPVRR

-1133 ELAARDTRQGVG
+1133 ELASRDTRQGVG
-1145 AGGIVWA
+1145 AGGIAWA

-1164 FAENAHLVVTGRREC
+1164 FAENSHLMVTGRREC

-1188 MSEIGRLYAPGTSS
+1188 MSEIGRLYAPGASS
-1202 ALAATGRAALCPGV
+1202 APPPAPGRPSAQVWLVDPRRQLLTALGSDYVERFAYNLDGVVAMMGELAAALAGREPPPGLSAEELLSRSWWSGPEIFLIVDDIQQLPPGFDSPLHKAVPFVNRAADVGLHVIVTRTFGGWSSAGSDPMLRALHQANAPLLVMDADPDEGFIRGKMKGGPLPRGRGLLMAEDTGV
-1216 AGRPAPSAADR
+1216 FVQVAATE
-1227 AGLRVRREVRL
+1227 VRR
-1238 QPRRRAGDDE
+1238 
-1248 RHVRPSGQ
+1248 
-1256 PRTTARL
+1256 
-1263 VGGGAAVALLVE
+1263 
-1275 RSGDLPDRR
+1275 
-1284 RHTADA
+1284 
-1290 GRFRFAAAQGRRLG
+1290 
-1304 DPGRRCRPARDCH
+1304 
-1317 PHVRRLV
+1317 
-1324 VRGQRPDAAGTAPG
+1324 
-1338 ERATTGDGRRPR
+1338 
-1350 RGLHP
+1350 
-1355 RQDEGW
+1355 
-1361 PAAPWS
+1361 
-1367 RPADGRGHRC
+1367 
-1377 VRPGGGHRAPQV
+1377 
-1389 EAAPPRW
+1389 
-1396 GWLACQPQRSGNFLS
+1396 
-1411 ANVFDGKLI
+1411 
-1420 SGVQSGGSSKSG
+1420 
-1432 ICLSHSAT
+1432 
-1440 TMVSSIRAR
+1440 

>member
-13 APVIKPENIVL
+13 PPVIKPENIVL
-24 PTPLSIPPPEGKPW
+24 STPLSIPPPEGKPW
-38 WIVVV
+38 WLIVV
-43 GVVVIGLLGGMI
+43 GVVVVGLLGGMV
-55 AMTFASGSH
+55 AMVFASGSH
-64 VFGGVGAIFPIFM
+64 VFGGIGSIFPLFM
-77 IGGMAMMMFGGRF
+77 MVGIMMMMFRGMG

-111 LDMLRETAH
+111 LDMLRETAQ

-130 RWFHPAPTMLASAVG
+130 RWFHPAPNTLAAAVG
-145 SSRMWERKPDGKDLN
+145 SPRMWERKPDGKDLN

-211 KMISLLVEPWYSLIG
+211 KMVSLLVEPWYALVG
-226 GREQVL
+226 EREQVL

-237 IVCQLAFSH
+237 IICQLAFSH
-246 GPDHVQMVVVSS
+246 GPDHVQMIVVSS
-258 DLEQWD
+258 DLDQWD

-270 HFGDPRR
+270 HFGDSRR
-277 QDAAGN
+277 HDAAGN
-283 ARMVYSSVREFAA
+283 ARMVYTSVREFAA

-330 TDPQWEFVKSAEGI
+330 DDPQWEYVISAEGV

-351 LTGASMWAAVPERTL
+351 LTGSSMWTDIPERKL
-366 QFDDLGVIEALPRD
+366 QFDKTGVIEALPRD

-386 IDEKPWFFALT
+386 IDEKAWFFALT
-397 DHISIAEAEEFAQK
+397 DQVSIAEAEEFAQK
-411 LARWRLAEAYEEI
+411 LAQWRLAEAYEEI

-435 IMAYYGIDDPAD
+435 ILSYYGIDDPGN
-447 IDFGSLWG
+447 IDFDSLWA

-518 LGHPP
+518 LSHPP
-523 QELQF
+523 EELQF

-594 RSRMRA
+594 RARMRA
-600 RGQDMPPLPMLVV
+600 RGQDMAPLPMLVV

-687 NLPAQAGLGYFRRS
+687 NLPAQAGLGYFRKS
-701 LEDIVRFQ
+701 LEDIIRFQ
-709 AEFLWRDYISR
+709 AEFLWRDYFQPGVS
-720 GITIDGEEAPA
+720 IDGEEAPA
-731 LVHSIDYVRPQ
+731 LVHSIDYIRPQ
-742 LFTNLFTP
+742 LFTNSFTP
-750 LEVSVGGPDLEPV
+750 LEVSVGGPDIEPV
-763 HSNGEVLEAADAEA
+763 VAQPNGEVLESDDIEGGED
-777 EDEEEGIRTPKVG
+777 EDEEGVRTPKVG

-795 QLRKIDFE
+795 QLRKIKFE
-803 PYRLWQPPLS
+803 PYRLWQPPLTQ
-813 EPVAIDEL
+813 PVAIDDL
-821 VNRFIGHQW
+821 VNRFLGRPWHKE
-830 QQDYGTARDL
+830 YGSACNL
-840 VFPLGI
+840 VFPIGI
-846 IDRPFKHDQPP
+846 IDRPYKHDQPP

-895 PEQVQFYC
+895 PQQVQFYC
-903 LAYSGTALTTVAR
+903 LAYSSTALTTVSR
-916 LPHVGEVAGP
+916 IPHVGEVAGP

-951 EYRIA
+951 ECGIA
-956 SMDVFRRRKFGGE
+956 SMEMFRRRKFGGE
-969 AGPVPND
+969 AGPVPDD

-996 VLIEQVNL
+996 VLIEQVNV

-1016 VVSADRESELRP
+1016 VVTADRESELRP
-1028 PVRSGFGSRVELRL
+1028 PVRSGFGSRIELRL

-1050 VRSRFAKEV
+1050 VRSRFAKDV

-1073 RLDADPQ
+1073 RLDSDPQ

-1086 VARPALGSTPT
+1086 VARPALGSTPD
-1097 NVFASDSIVDAVS
+1097 NVFECDSVVAAVS
-1110 RLASGQAPPIRR
+1110 RLTSAQAPPVRR

-1133 ELAARDTRQGVG
+1133 ELASRDTRQGVG
-1145 AGGIVWA
+1145 AGGIAWA

-1164 FAENAHLVVTGRREC
+1164 FAENSHLMVTGRREC

-1188 MSEIGRLYAPGTSS
+1188 MSEIGRLYAPGASS
-1202 ALAATGRAALCPGV
+1202 APPPAPGRPSAQVWLVDPRRQLLTALGSDYVERFAYNLDGVVAMMGELAAALAGREPPPGLSAEELLSRSWWSGPEIFLIVDDIQQLPPGFDSPLHKAVPFVNRAADVGLHVIVTRTFGGWSSAGSDPMLRALHQANAPLLVMDADPDEGFIRGKMKGGPLPRGRGLLMAEDTGV
-1216 AGRPAPSAADR
+1216 FVQVAATE
-1227 AGLRVRREVRL
+1227 VRR
-1238 QPRRRAGDDE
+1238 
-1248 RHVRPSGQ
+1248 
-1256 PRTTARL
+1256 
-1263 VGGGAAVALLVE
+1263 
-1275 RSGDLPDRR
+1275 
-1284 RHTADA
+1284 
-1290 GRFRFAAAQGRRLG
+1290 
-1304 DPGRRCRPARDCH
+1304 
-1317 PHVRRLV
+1317 
-1324 VRGQRPDAAGTAPG
+1324 
-1338 ERATTGDGRRPR
+1338 
-1350 RGLHP
+1350 
-1355 RQDEGW
+1355 
-1361 PAAPWS
+1361 
-1367 RPADGRGHRC
+1367 
-1377 VRPGGGHRAPQV
+1377 
-1389 EAAPPRW
+1389 
-1396 GWLACQPQRSGNFLS
+1396 
-1411 ANVFDGKLI
+1411 
-1420 SGVQSGGSSKSG
+1420 
-1432 ICLSHSAT
+1432 
-1440 TMVSSIRAR
+1440 

>member
-13 APVIKPENIVL
+13 PPVIKPENIVL
-24 PTPLSIPPPEGKPW
+24 STPLSIPPPEGKPW
-38 WIVVV
+38 WLIVV
-43 GVVVIGLLGGMI
+43 GVVVVGLLGGMV
-55 AMTFASGSH
+55 AMVFASGSH
-64 VFGGVGAIFPIFM
+64 VFGGIGSIFPLFM
-77 IGGMAMMMFGGRF
+77 MVGIMMMMFRGMG

-111 LDMLRETAH
+111 LDMLRETAQ

-130 RWFHPAPTMLASAVG
+130 RWFHPAPNTLAAAVG
-145 SSRMWERKPDGKDLN
+145 SPRMWERKPDGKDLN

-211 KMISLLVEPWYSLIG
+211 KMVSLLVEPWYALVG
-226 GREQVL
+226 EREQVL

-237 IVCQLAFSH
+237 IICQLAFSH
-246 GPDHVQMVVVSS
+246 GPDHVQMIVVSS
-258 DLEQWD
+258 DLDQWD

-270 HFGDPRR
+270 HFGDSRR
-277 QDAAGN
+277 HDAAGN
-283 ARMVYSSVREFAA
+283 ARMVYTSVREFAA

-330 TDPQWEFVKSAEGI
+330 DDPQWEYVISAEGV

-351 LTGASMWAAVPERTL
+351 LTGSSMWTDIPERKL
-366 QFDDLGVIEALPRD
+366 QFDKTGVIEALPRD

-386 IDEKPWFFALT
+386 IDDKAWFFALT
-397 DHISIAEAEEFAQK
+397 DQVSIAEAEEFAQK
-411 LARWRLAEAYEEI
+411 LAQWRLAEAYEEI

-435 IMAYYGIDDPAD
+435 ILSYYGIDDPGN
-447 IDFGSLWG
+447 IDFDSLWA

-518 LGHPP
+518 LSHPP
-523 QELQF
+523 EELQF

-594 RSRMRA
+594 RARMRA
-600 RGQDMPPLPMLVV
+600 RGQDMAPLPMLVV

-687 NLPAQAGLGYFRRS
+687 NLPAQAGLGYFRKS
-701 LEDIVRFQ
+701 LEDIIRFQ
-709 AEFLWRDYISR
+709 AEFLWRDYFQPGVS
-720 GITIDGEEAPA
+720 IDGEEAPA
-731 LVHSIDYVRPQ
+731 LVHSIDYIRPQ
-742 LFTNLFTP
+742 LFTNSFTP
-750 LEVSVGGPDLEPV
+750 LEVSVGGPDIEPV
-763 HSNGEVLEAADAEA
+763 VAQPNGEVLESDDIEGGED
-777 EDEEEGIRTPKVG
+777 EDEEGVRTPKVG
-790 TVIID
+790 TVIIG
-795 QLRKIDFE
+795 QLRKIKFE
-803 PYRLWQPPLS
+803 PYRLWQPPLTQ
-813 EPVAIDEL
+813 PVAIDDL
-821 VNRFIGHQW
+821 VNRFLGRPWHKE
-830 QQDYGTARDL
+830 YGSACNL
-840 VFPLGI
+840 VFPIGI
-846 IDRPFKHDQPP
+846 IDRPYKHDQPP

-895 PEQVQFYC
+895 PQQVQFYC
-903 LAYSGTALTTVAR
+903 LAYSSTALTTVSR
-916 LPHVGEVAGP
+916 IPHVGEVAGP

-951 EYRIA
+951 ECGIA
-956 SMDVFRRRKFGGE
+956 SMEMFRRRKFGGE
-969 AGPVPND
+969 AGPVPDD

-996 VLIEQVNL
+996 VLIEQVNV

-1016 VVSADRESELRP
+1016 VVTADRESELRP
-1028 PVRSGFGSRVELRL
+1028 PVRSGFGSRIELRL

-1050 VRSRFAKEV
+1050 VRSRFAKDV

-1073 RLDADPQ
+1073 RLDSDPQ

-1086 VARPALGSTPT
+1086 VARPALGSTPD
-1097 NVFASDSIVDAVS
+1097 NVFECDSVVAAVS
-1110 RLASGQAPPIRR
+1110 RLTSAQAPPVRR

-1133 ELAARDTRQGVG
+1133 ELASRDTRQGVG
-1145 AGGIVWA
+1145 AGGIAWA

-1164 FAENAHLVVTGRREC
+1164 FAENSHLMVTGRREC

-1188 MSEIGRLYAPGTSS
+1188 MSEIGRLYAPGASS
-1202 ALAATGRAALCPGV
+1202 APPPAPGRPSAQVWLVDPRRQLLTALGSDYVERFAYNLDGVVAMMGELAAALAGREPPPGLSAEELLSRSWWSGPEIFLIVDDIQQLPPGFDSPLHKAVPFVNRAADVGLHVIVTRTFGGWSSAGSDPMLRALHQANAPLLVMDADPDEGFIRGKMKGGPLPRGRGLLMAEDTGV
-1216 AGRPAPSAADR
+1216 FVQVAATE
-1227 AGLRVRREVRL
+1227 VRR
-1238 QPRRRAGDDE
+1238 
-1248 RHVRPSGQ
+1248 
-1256 PRTTARL
+1256 
-1263 VGGGAAVALLVE
+1263 
-1275 RSGDLPDRR
+1275 
-1284 RHTADA
+1284 
-1290 GRFRFAAAQGRRLG
+1290 
-1304 DPGRRCRPARDCH
+1304 
-1317 PHVRRLV
+1317 
-1324 VRGQRPDAAGTAPG
+1324 
-1338 ERATTGDGRRPR
+1338 
-1350 RGLHP
+1350 
-1355 RQDEGW
+1355 
-1361 PAAPWS
+1361 
-1367 RPADGRGHRC
+1367 
-1377 VRPGGGHRAPQV
+1377 
-1389 EAAPPRW
+1389 
-1396 GWLACQPQRSGNFLS
+1396 
-1411 ANVFDGKLI
+1411 
-1420 SGVQSGGSSKSG
+1420 
-1432 ICLSHSAT
+1432 
-1440 TMVSSIRAR
+1440 

>member
-13 APVIKPENIVL
+13 PPVIKPENIVL
-24 PTPLSIPPPEGKPW
+24 STPLSIPPPEGKPW
-38 WIVVV
+38 WLIVV
-43 GVVVIGLLGGMI
+43 GVVVVGLLGGMV
-55 AMTFASGSH
+55 AMVFASGSH
-64 VFGGVGAIFPIFM
+64 VFGGIGSIFPLFM
-77 IGGMAMMMFGGRF
+77 MVGIMMMMFRGMG

-111 LDMLRETAH
+111 LDMLRETAQ

-130 RWFHPAPTMLASAVG
+130 RWFHPAPNTLAAAVG
-145 SSRMWERKPDGKDLN
+145 SPRMWERKPDGKDLN

-211 KMISLLVEPWYSLIG
+211 KMVSLLVEPWYALVG
-226 GREQVL
+226 EREQVL

-237 IVCQLAFSH
+237 IICQLAFSH
-246 GPDHVQMVVVSS
+246 GPDHVQMIVVSS
-258 DLEQWD
+258 DLDQWD

-270 HFGDPRR
+270 HFGDSRR
-277 QDAAGN
+277 HDAAGN
-283 ARMVYSSVREFAA
+283 ARMVYTSVREFAA

-330 TDPQWEFVKSAEGI
+330 DDPQWEYVISAEGV

-351 LTGASMWAAVPERTL
+351 LTGSSMWTDIPERKL
-366 QFDDLGVIEALPRD
+366 QFDKTGVIEALPRD

-386 IDEKPWFFALT
+386 IDDKAWFFALT
-397 DHISIAEAEEFAQK
+397 DQVSIAEAEEFAQK
-411 LARWRLAEAYEEI
+411 LAQWRLAEAYEEI

-435 IMAYYGIDDPAD
+435 ILSYYGIDDPGN
-447 IDFGSLWG
+447 IDFDSLWA

-518 LGHPP
+518 LSHPP
-523 QELQF
+523 EELQF

-594 RSRMRA
+594 RARMRA
-600 RGQDMPPLPMLVV
+600 RGQDMAPLPMLVV

-687 NLPAQAGLGYFRRS
+687 NLPAQAGLGYFRKS
-701 LEDIVRFQ
+701 LEDIIRFQ
-709 AEFLWRDYISR
+709 AEFLWRDYFQPGVS
-720 GITIDGEEAPA
+720 IDGEEAPA
-731 LVHSIDYVRPQ
+731 LVHSIDYIRPQ
-742 LFTNLFTP
+742 LFTNSFTP
-750 LEVSVGGPDLEPV
+750 LEVSVGGPDIEPV
-763 HSNGEVLEAADAEA
+763 VAQPNGEVFESDDIEGGED
-777 EDEEEGIRTPKVG
+777 EDEEGVRTPKVG

-795 QLRKIDFE
+795 QLRKIKFE
-803 PYRLWQPPLS
+803 PYRLWQPPLTQ
-813 EPVAIDEL
+813 PVAIDDL
-821 VNRFIGHQW
+821 VNRFLGRPWHKE
-830 QQDYGTARDL
+830 YGSACNL
-840 VFPLGI
+840 VFPIGI
-846 IDRPFKHDQPP
+846 IDRPYKHDQPP

-895 PEQVQFYC
+895 PQQVQFYC
-903 LAYSGTALTTVAR
+903 LAYSSTALTTVSR
-916 LPHVGEVAGP
+916 IPHVGEVAGP

-951 EYRIA
+951 ECGIA
-956 SMDVFRRRKFGGE
+956 SMEMFRRRKFGGE
-969 AGPVPND
+969 AGPVPDD

-996 VLIEQVNL
+996 VLIEQVNV

-1016 VVSADRESELRP
+1016 VVTADRESELRP
-1028 PVRSGFGSRVELRL
+1028 PVRSGFGSRIELRL

-1050 VRSRFAKEV
+1050 VRSRFAKDV

-1073 RLDADPQ
+1073 RLDSDPQ

-1086 VARPALGSTPT
+1086 VARPALGSTPD
-1097 NVFASDSIVDAVS
+1097 NVFECDSVVAAVS
-1110 RLASGQAPPIRR
+1110 RLTSAQAPPVRR

-1133 ELAARDTRQGVG
+1133 ELASRDTRQGVG
-1145 AGGIVWA
+1145 AGGIAWA

-1164 FAENAHLVVTGRREC
+1164 FAENSHLMVTGRREC

-1188 MSEIGRLYAPGTSS
+1188 MSEIGRLYAPGASS
-1202 ALAATGRAALCPGV
+1202 APPPAPGRPSAQVWLVDPRRQLLTALGSDYVERFAYNLDGVVAMMGELAAALAGREPPPGLSAEELLSRSWWSGPEIFLIVDDIQQLPPGFDSPLHKAVPFVNRAADVGLHVIVTRTFGGWSSAGSDPMLRALHQANAPLLVMDADPDEGFIRGKMKGGPLPRGRGLLMAEDTGV
-1216 AGRPAPSAADR
+1216 FVQVAATE
-1227 AGLRVRREVRL
+1227 VRR
-1238 QPRRRAGDDE
+1238 
-1248 RHVRPSGQ
+1248 
-1256 PRTTARL
+1256 
-1263 VGGGAAVALLVE
+1263 
-1275 RSGDLPDRR
+1275 
-1284 RHTADA
+1284 
-1290 GRFRFAAAQGRRLG
+1290 
-1304 DPGRRCRPARDCH
+1304 
-1317 PHVRRLV
+1317 
-1324 VRGQRPDAAGTAPG
+1324 
-1338 ERATTGDGRRPR
+1338 
-1350 RGLHP
+1350 
-1355 RQDEGW
+1355 
-1361 PAAPWS
+1361 
-1367 RPADGRGHRC
+1367 
-1377 VRPGGGHRAPQV
+1377 
-1389 EAAPPRW
+1389 
-1396 GWLACQPQRSGNFLS
+1396 
-1411 ANVFDGKLI
+1411 
-1420 SGVQSGGSSKSG
+1420 
-1432 ICLSHSAT
+1432 
-1440 TMVSSIRAR
+1440 

>member
-13 APVIKPENIVL
+13 PPVIKPENIVL
-24 PTPLSIPPPEGKPW
+24 STPLSIPPPEGKPW
-38 WIVVV
+38 WLIVV
-43 GVVVIGLLGGMI
+43 GVVVVGLLGGMV
-55 AMTFASGSH
+55 AMVFASGSH
-64 VFGGVGAIFPIFM
+64 VFGGIGSIFPLFM
-77 IGGMAMMMFGGRF
+77 MVGIMMMMFRGMG

-111 LDMLRETAH
+111 LDMLRETAQ

-130 RWFHPAPTMLASAVG
+130 RWFHPAPNTLAAAVG
-145 SSRMWERKPDGKDLN
+145 SPRMWERKPDGKDLN

-211 KMISLLVEPWYSLIG
+211 KMVSLLVEPWYALVG
-226 GREQVL
+226 ERKQVL

-237 IVCQLAFSH
+237 IICQLAFSH
-246 GPDHVQMVVVSS
+246 GPDHVQMIVVSS
-258 DLEQWD
+258 DLDQWD

-270 HFGDPRR
+270 HFGDSRR
-277 QDAAGN
+277 HDAAGN
-283 ARMVYSSVREFAA
+283 ARMVYTSVREFAA

-330 TDPQWEFVKSAEGI
+330 DDPQWEYVISAEGV

-351 LTGASMWAAVPERTL
+351 LTGSSMWTDIPERKL
-366 QFDDLGVIEALPRD
+366 QFDKTGVIEALPRD

-386 IDEKPWFFALT
+386 IDDKAWFFALT
-397 DHISIAEAEEFAQK
+397 DQVSIAEAEEFAQK
-411 LARWRLAEAYEEI
+411 LAQWRLAEAYEEI

-435 IMAYYGIDDPAD
+435 ILSYYGIDDPGN
-447 IDFGSLWG
+447 IDFDSLWA

-518 LGHPP
+518 LSHPP
-523 QELQF
+523 EELQF

-594 RSRMRA
+594 RARMRA
-600 RGQDMPPLPMLVV
+600 RGQDMAPLPMLVV

-687 NLPAQAGLGYFRRS
+687 NLPAQAGLGYFRKS
-701 LEDIVRFQ
+701 LEDIIRFQ
-709 AEFLWRDYISR
+709 AEFLWRDYFQPGVS
-720 GITIDGEEAPA
+720 IDGEEAPA
-731 LVHSIDYVRPQ
+731 LVHSIDYIRPQ
-742 LFTNLFTP
+742 LFTNSFTP
-750 LEVSVGGPDLEPV
+750 LEVSVGGPDIEPV
-763 HSNGEVLEAADAEA
+763 VAQPNGEVLESDDIEGGED
-777 EDEEEGIRTPKVG
+777 EDEEGVRTPKVG

-795 QLRKIDFE
+795 QLRKIKFE
-803 PYRLWQPPLS
+803 PYRLWQPPLTQ
-813 EPVAIDEL
+813 PVAIDDL
-821 VNRFIGHQW
+821 VNRFLGRPWHKE
-830 QQDYGTARDL
+830 YGSACNL
-840 VFPLGI
+840 VFPIGI
-846 IDRPFKHDQPP
+846 IDRPYKHDQPP

-895 PEQVQFYC
+895 PQQVQFYC
-903 LAYSGTALTTVAR
+903 LAYSSTALTTVSR
-916 LPHVGEVAGP
+916 IPHVGEVAGP

-951 EYRIA
+951 ECGIA
-956 SMDVFRRRKFGGE
+956 SMEMFRRRKFGGE
-969 AGPVPND
+969 AGPVPDD

-996 VLIEQVNL
+996 VLIEQVNV

-1016 VVSADRESELRP
+1016 VVTADRESELRP
-1028 PVRSGFGSRVELRL
+1028 PVRSGFGSRIELRL

-1050 VRSRFAKEV
+1050 VRSRFAKDV

-1073 RLDADPQ
+1073 RLDSDPQ

-1086 VARPALGSTPT
+1086 VARPALGSTPD
-1097 NVFASDSIVDAVS
+1097 NVFECDSVVAAVS
-1110 RLASGQAPPIRR
+1110 RLTSAQAPPVRR

-1133 ELAARDTRQGVG
+1133 ELASRDTRQGVG
-1145 AGGIVWA
+1145 AGGIAWA

-1164 FAENAHLVVTGRREC
+1164 FAENSHLMVTGRREC

-1188 MSEIGRLYAPGTSS
+1188 MSEIGRLYAPGASS
-1202 ALAATGRAALCPGV
+1202 APPPAPGRPSAQVWLVDPRRQLLTALGSDYVERFAYNLDGVVAMMGELAAALAGREPPPGLSAEELLSRSWWSGPEIFLIVDDIQQLPPGFDSPLHKAVPFVNRAADVGLHVIVTRTFGGWSSAGSDPMLRALHQANAPLLVMDADPDEGFIRGKMKGGPLPRGRGLLMAEDTGV
-1216 AGRPAPSAADR
+1216 FVQVAATE
-1227 AGLRVRREVRL
+1227 VRR
-1238 QPRRRAGDDE
+1238 
-1248 RHVRPSGQ
+1248 
-1256 PRTTARL
+1256 
-1263 VGGGAAVALLVE
+1263 
-1275 RSGDLPDRR
+1275 
-1284 RHTADA
+1284 
-1290 GRFRFAAAQGRRLG
+1290 
-1304 DPGRRCRPARDCH
+1304 
-1317 PHVRRLV
+1317 
-1324 VRGQRPDAAGTAPG
+1324 
-1338 ERATTGDGRRPR
+1338 
-1350 RGLHP
+1350 
-1355 RQDEGW
+1355 
-1361 PAAPWS
+1361 
-1367 RPADGRGHRC
+1367 
-1377 VRPGGGHRAPQV
+1377 
-1389 EAAPPRW
+1389 
-1396 GWLACQPQRSGNFLS
+1396 
-1411 ANVFDGKLI
+1411 
-1420 SGVQSGGSSKSG
+1420 
-1432 ICLSHSAT
+1432 
-1440 TMVSSIRAR
+1440 

>member
-13 APVIKPENIVL
+13 PPVIKPENIVL
-24 PTPLSIPPPEGKPW
+24 STPLSIPPPEGKPW
-38 WIVVV
+38 WLIVV
-43 GVVVIGLLGGMI
+43 GVVVVGLLGGMV
-55 AMTFASGSH
+55 AMVFASGSH
-64 VFGGVGAIFPIFM
+64 VFGGIGSIFPLFM
-77 IGGMAMMMFGGRF
+77 MVGIMMMMFRGMG

-111 LDMLRETAH
+111 LDMLRETAQ

-130 RWFHPAPTMLASAVG
+130 RWFHPAPNTLAAAVG
-145 SSRMWERKPDGKDLN
+145 SPRMWERKPDGKDLN

-211 KMISLLVEPWYSLIG
+211 KMVSLLVEPWYALVG
-226 GREQVL
+226 EREQVL

-237 IVCQLAFSH
+237 IICQLAFSH
-246 GPDHVQMVVVSS
+246 GPDHVQMIVVSS
-258 DLEQWD
+258 DLDQWD

-270 HFGDPRR
+270 HFGDSRR
-277 QDAAGN
+277 HDAAGN
-283 ARMVYSSVREFAA
+283 ARMVYTSVREFAA

-330 TDPQWEFVKSAEGI
+330 DDPQWEYVISAEGV

-351 LTGASMWAAVPERTL
+351 LTGSSMWTDIPERKL
-366 QFDDLGVIEALPRD
+366 QFDKTGVIEALPRD

-386 IDEKPWFFALT
+386 IDDKAWFFALT
-397 DHISIAEAEEFAQK
+397 DQVSIAEAEEFAQK
-411 LARWRLAEAYEEI
+411 LAQWRLAEAYEEI

-435 IMAYYGIDDPAD
+435 ILSYYGIDDPGN
-447 IDFGSLWG
+447 IDFDSLWA

-518 LGHPP
+518 LSHPP
-523 QELQF
+523 EELQF

-545 PHVSRIITDLEEDQA
+545 PHVSRIISDLEEDQA

-594 RSRMRA
+594 RARMRA
-600 RGQDMPPLPMLVV
+600 RGQDMAPLPMLVV

-687 NLPAQAGLGYFRRS
+687 NLPAQAGLGYFRKS
-701 LEDIVRFQ
+701 LEDIIRFQ
-709 AEFLWRDYISR
+709 AEFLWRDYFQPGVS
-720 GITIDGEEAPA
+720 IDGEEAPA
-731 LVHSIDYVRPQ
+731 LVHSIDYIRPQ
-742 LFTNLFTP
+742 LFTNSFTP
-750 LEVSVGGPDLEPV
+750 LEVSVGGPDIEPV
-763 HSNGEVLEAADAEA
+763 VAQPNGEVLESDDIEGGED
-777 EDEEEGIRTPKVG
+777 EDEEGVRTPKVG

-795 QLRKIDFE
+795 QLRKIKFE
-803 PYRLWQPPLS
+803 PYRLWQPPLTQ
-813 EPVAIDEL
+813 PVAIDDL
-821 VNRFIGHQW
+821 VNRFLGRPWHKE
-830 QQDYGTARDL
+830 YGSACNL
-840 VFPLGI
+840 VFPIGI
-846 IDRPFKHDQPP
+846 IDRPYKHDQPP

-895 PEQVQFYC
+895 PQQVQFYC
-903 LAYSGTALTTVAR
+903 LAYSSTALTTVSR
-916 LPHVGEVAGP
+916 IPHVGEVAGP

-951 EYRIA
+951 ECGIA
-956 SMDVFRRRKFGGE
+956 SMEMFRRRKFGGE
-969 AGPVPND
+969 AGPVPDD

-996 VLIEQVNL
+996 VLIEQVNV

-1016 VVSADRESELRP
+1016 VVTADRESELRP
-1028 PVRSGFGSRVELRL
+1028 PVRSGFGSRIELRL

-1050 VRSRFAKEV
+1050 VRSRFAKDV

-1073 RLDADPQ
+1073 RLDSDPQ

-1086 VARPALGSTPT
+1086 VARPALGSTPD
-1097 NVFASDSIVDAVS
+1097 NVFECDSVVAAVS
-1110 RLASGQAPPIRR
+1110 RLTSAQAPPVRR

-1133 ELAARDTRQGVG
+1133 ELASRDTRQGVG
-1145 AGGIVWA
+1145 AGGIAWA

-1164 FAENAHLVVTGRREC
+1164 FAENSHLMVTGRREC

-1188 MSEIGRLYAPGTSS
+1188 MSEIGRLYAPGASS
-1202 ALAATGRAALCPGV
+1202 APPPAPGRPSAQVWLVDPRRQLLTALGSDYVERFAYNLDGVVAMMGELAAALAGREPPPGLSAEELLSRSWWSGPEIFLIVDDIQQLPPGFDSPLHKAVPFVNRAADVGLHVIVTRTFGGWSSAGSDPMLRALHQANAPLLVMDADPDEGFIRGKMKGGPLPRGRGLLMAEDTGV
-1216 AGRPAPSAADR
+1216 FVQVAATE
-1227 AGLRVRREVRL
+1227 VRR
-1238 QPRRRAGDDE
+1238 
-1248 RHVRPSGQ
+1248 
-1256 PRTTARL
+1256 
-1263 VGGGAAVALLVE
+1263 
-1275 RSGDLPDRR
+1275 
-1284 RHTADA
+1284 
-1290 GRFRFAAAQGRRLG
+1290 
-1304 DPGRRCRPARDCH
+1304 
-1317 PHVRRLV
+1317 
-1324 VRGQRPDAAGTAPG
+1324 
-1338 ERATTGDGRRPR
+1338 
-1350 RGLHP
+1350 
-1355 RQDEGW
+1355 
-1361 PAAPWS
+1361 
-1367 RPADGRGHRC
+1367 
-1377 VRPGGGHRAPQV
+1377 
-1389 EAAPPRW
+1389 
-1396 GWLACQPQRSGNFLS
+1396 
-1411 ANVFDGKLI
+1411 
-1420 SGVQSGGSSKSG
+1420 
-1432 ICLSHSAT
+1432 
-1440 TMVSSIRAR
+1440 

>member
-13 APVIKPENIVL
+13 PPVIKPENIVL
-24 PTPLSIPPPEGKPW
+24 STPLSIPPPEGKPW
-38 WIVVV
+38 WLIVV
-43 GVVVIGLLGGMI
+43 GVVVVGLLGGMV
-55 AMTFASGSH
+55 AMVFASGSH
-64 VFGGVGAIFPIFM
+64 VFGGIGSIFPLFM
-77 IGGMAMMMFGGRF
+77 MVGIMMMMFRGMG

-111 LDMLRETAH
+111 LDMLRETAQ

-130 RWFHPAPTMLASAVG
+130 RWFHPAPNTLAAAVG
-145 SSRMWERKPDGKDLN
+145 SPRMWERKPDGKDLN

-179 PQNMPTDIELEP
+179 PQNMPTDVELEP

-211 KMISLLVEPWYSLIG
+211 KMVSLLVEPWYALVG
-226 GREQVL
+226 EREQVL

-237 IVCQLAFSH
+237 IICQLAFSH
-246 GPDHVQMVVVSS
+246 GPDHVQMIVVSS
-258 DLEQWD
+258 DLDQWD

-270 HFGDPRR
+270 HFGDSRR
-277 QDAAGN
+277 HDAAGN
-283 ARMVYSSVREFAA
+283 ARMVYTSVREFAA

-330 TDPQWEFVKSAEGI
+330 DDPQWEYVISAEGV

-351 LTGASMWAAVPERTL
+351 LTGSSMWTDIPERKL
-366 QFDDLGVIEALPRD
+366 QFDKTGVIEALPRD

-386 IDEKPWFFALT
+386 IDDKAWFFALT
-397 DHISIAEAEEFAQK
+397 DQVSIAEAEEFAQK
-411 LARWRLAEAYEEI
+411 LAQWRLAEAYEEI

-435 IMAYYGIDDPAD
+435 ILSYYGIDDPGN
-447 IDFGSLWG
+447 IDFDSLWA

-518 LGHPP
+518 LSHPP
-523 QELQF
+523 EELQF

-594 RSRMRA
+594 RARMRA
-600 RGQDMPPLPMLVV
+600 RGQDMAPLPMLVV

-687 NLPAQAGLGYFRRS
+687 NLPAQAGLGYFRKS
-701 LEDIVRFQ
+701 LEDIIRFQ
-709 AEFLWRDYISR
+709 AEFLWRDYFQPGVS
-720 GITIDGEEAPA
+720 IDGEEAPA
-731 LVHSIDYVRPQ
+731 LVHSIDYIRPQ
-742 LFTNLFTP
+742 LFTNSFTP
-750 LEVSVGGPDLEPV
+750 LEVSVGGPDIEPV
-763 HSNGEVLEAADAEA
+763 VAQPNGEVLESDDIEGGED
-777 EDEEEGIRTPKVG
+777 EDEEGVRTPKVG

-795 QLRKIDFE
+795 QLRKIKFE
-803 PYRLWQPPLS
+803 PYRLWQPPLTQ
-813 EPVAIDEL
+813 PVAIDDL
-821 VNRFIGHQW
+821 VNRFLGRPWHKE
-830 QQDYGTARDL
+830 YGSACNL
-840 VFPLGI
+840 VFPIGI
-846 IDRPFKHDQPP
+846 IDRPYKHDQPP

-895 PEQVQFYC
+895 PQQVQFYC
-903 LAYSGTALTTVAR
+903 LAYSSTALTTVSR
-916 LPHVGEVAGP
+916 IPHVGEVAGP

-951 EYRIA
+951 ECGIA
-956 SMDVFRRRKFGGE
+956 SMEMFRRRKFGGE
-969 AGPVPND
+969 AGPVPDD

-996 VLIEQVNL
+996 VLIEQVNV

-1016 VVSADRESELRP
+1016 VVTADRESELRP
-1028 PVRSGFGSRVELRL
+1028 PVRSGFGSRIELRL

-1050 VRSRFAKEV
+1050 VRSRFAKDV

-1073 RLDADPQ
+1073 RLDSDPQ

-1086 VARPALGSTPT
+1086 VARPALGSTPD
-1097 NVFASDSIVDAVS
+1097 NVFECDSVVAAVS
-1110 RLASGQAPPIRR
+1110 RLTSAQAPPVRR

-1133 ELAARDTRQGVG
+1133 ELASRDTRQGVG
-1145 AGGIVWA
+1145 AGGIAWA

-1164 FAENAHLVVTGRREC
+1164 FAENSHLMVTGRREC

-1188 MSEIGRLYAPGTSS
+1188 MSEIGRLYAPGASS
-1202 ALAATGRAALCPGV
+1202 APPPAPGRPSAQVWLVDPRRQLLTALGSDYVERFAYNLDGVVAMMGELAAALAGREPPPGLSAEELLSRSWWSGPEIFLIVDDIQQLPPGFDSPLHKAVPFVNRAADVGLHVIVTRTFGGWSSAGSDPMLRALHQANAPLLVMDADPDEGFIRGKMKGGPLPRGRGLLMAEDTGV
-1216 AGRPAPSAADR
+1216 FVQVAATE
-1227 AGLRVRREVRL
+1227 VRR
-1238 QPRRRAGDDE
+1238 
-1248 RHVRPSGQ
+1248 
-1256 PRTTARL
+1256 
-1263 VGGGAAVALLVE
+1263 
-1275 RSGDLPDRR
+1275 
-1284 RHTADA
+1284 
-1290 GRFRFAAAQGRRLG
+1290 
-1304 DPGRRCRPARDCH
+1304 
-1317 PHVRRLV
+1317 
-1324 VRGQRPDAAGTAPG
+1324 
-1338 ERATTGDGRRPR
+1338 
-1350 RGLHP
+1350 
-1355 RQDEGW
+1355 
-1361 PAAPWS
+1361 
-1367 RPADGRGHRC
+1367 
-1377 VRPGGGHRAPQV
+1377 
-1389 EAAPPRW
+1389 
-1396 GWLACQPQRSGNFLS
+1396 
-1411 ANVFDGKLI
+1411 
-1420 SGVQSGGSSKSG
+1420 
-1432 ICLSHSAT
+1432 
-1440 TMVSSIRAR
+1440 